1 MKKFQPNSDLY
12 NNFYDGYTSSD
23 EFIAKKRVHT
33 TNEIPPLSIYK
44 NLHSM
49 LQRDFWKNL
58 VGDTEIIYDKYYN
71 LDTDG
76 KETFDR
82 NGDLTDMSV
91 AKYTNGARS
100 LNYGPIPR
108 LVWNKNWKKDYENYL
123 QQVEDGEA
131 FDEGKTAND
140 FKYIVDNSETKY
152 NRFEVTGV
160 FEPQKDLMLHE
171 GYRYL
176 SCIYPDHPDYLNI
189 LTKNEFDDKI
199 DDSACL
205 IDYKIDI
212 PFMDWLPKYL
222 EYIEGINKQIAQEDE
237 AAKLKIRNLKNYAFN
252 RKFFGAKEGYK
263 MFAASAFQH
272 ASVYSASQYIPLEG
286 GNVSSFG
293 APKNV
298 DITWFKE
305 FFDQPEEFTN
315 SNVDKGHY
323 LYKKLFRNIDW
334 QNSSYDFINRYKE
347 PTPFYGTAYPTP
359 NSRFILY
366 EYPNERVIDTLDK
379 QEGRSIDDLYGTIR
393 ADFKEGQKIKVN
405 GQKQSWE
412 EGSYKEGHI
421 SYITSETYYKVKAI
435 LGYNKN
441 GDYMPSESGLEERHI
456 DSAITVVNVDTSL
469 QPLYK
474 NFSVYPS
481 NGKIL
486 QLISNHDNNPELIEH
501 DKGLPINEKWA
512 IHKSNADVMLPYF
525 ESLKMEQPFY
535 NSTITLDGIYDN
547 IKEELTRFNEIPEIK
562 KAKLTLDPHQDGCMY
577 LTPQQQIT
585 EFEEMLNISLNIDEW
600 FDGYNKNPK
609 SRIIYSSTNISDK
622 AFLKEGDYLI
632 SEDKKY
638 ISTVLGLSK
647 AYLQFSLKNSSDYET
662 LNRKVKEINN
672 ETTAKYGL
680 VFSLSKNNP
689 DAFGKKIIVFG
700 KPLFHDVTQSE
711 DNPREFSTK
720 GVYFELKA
728 IPTVK
733 NHEQLKFI
741 YQDSFKSISEKKY
754 KAIIKLYK
762 NSFESIDDTFAKDI
776 LNNLKTLTADFI
788 DLDER
793 ISKTYKAILSHSIYY
808 NNDSIKLFDEKVK
821 KVISDLAER
830 PILKTQAEAAYNPF
844 SGLISNKIA
853 DLIKKYRNT
862 CKYDLF
868 NFGNNTVTELSSIND
883 VFTSTLETREGNFN
897 SDVNAL
903 NKTHENILNT
913 LYNEHATNTANIN
926 TNHKNILDNLS
937 NEHATIVNDINI
949 NHENTLNDLSNKHA
963 TNIADINTNYEN
975 ALNKLSNEHEA
986 IVNDINTNHENTL
999 NDLSNEHTI
1008 TINTI
1013 ETNHTNNINTIETNH
1028 SETLE
1033 TLKITYINTLS
1044 DAYNIFNTTLV
1055 DSYNFFYDSLDKIS
1069 KADIEA
1075 ITIKENLKKYYTE
1088 LRGYL
1093 DDLKVKID
1101 DNTQIFG
1108 SEDWTRLKEPLDNL
1122 LVWFHRH
1129 PESKDAIIRDYNNF
1143 MTVSEEAT
1151 NVYTTS
1157 YDTEVEEYN
1166 ELILK
1171 ENQLYEQLLTEEN
1184 ERYNKL
1190 VSEENQLYE
1199 QLIAEEDERYNKKV
1213 AIQDILYKRFIKKE
1227 NIRYNR
1233 FVSKENAI
1241 YEQLSK
1247 EEDERYSKLVSEENA
1262 IYEQLL
1268 TEEDK
1273 RYSKVVETENN
1284 SYQKSYN
1291 AIAGIYE
1298 NDIKEVINN
1307 YVIAAKETLNKFNQT
1322 YSSHFREYT
1331 NALNESE
1338 EDTSEEI
1345 KNIKEL
1351 FNDISEKYN
1360 NIETTIESGKS
1371 ITEALFEE
1379 FINSFTAYCDFLIL
1393 NVGESDLEYFTIEDF
1408 KAHYNDKLNEF
1419 IKIEQ
1424 DIKTVIE
1431 EYKNEFYYWF
1441 VEELAIYFENTLFY
1455 NDILNIN
1462 SQDID
1467 VSNASAEIV
1476 ECDNILFREMAPNK
1490 AFLLAPLPEDLLLRD
1505 TLDGEYSYSLL
1516 TEQDEFNCIVSFKTN
1531 KYDDLLELEEETIFG
1546 NEGLLSNCMPVLMPA
1561 WDFGTINTATLA
1573 ETHYDDSTYDFV
1585 TEDVA
1590 LKTKEEK
1597 NFLGEYYNSSKPWL
1611 NIYNIKDPQASA
1623 LIVKSYN
1630 YYDINHDIFTLM
1642 RETDATHKFAY
1653 CDPNMLEMFLI
1664 DEDKNN
1670 IRGEVINYNRVKIN
1684 CHTVQ
1689 DSNIIT
1695 LEERASIRKLDYIT
1709 TGCQVIGKTVDDD
1722 TYVEAINLE
1731 DHSITLNKSMQITG
1745 EFVFTF
1751 LCKIQYEPDDISEDF
1766 YNYRIAASK
1775 NKEVSNN
1782 SILEHGAIDTFE
1794 YGEVSNYMLSSY
1806 IDFAVFRE
1814 ALTDNLQEQPYYKE
1828 SFNLL
1833 VRNFYNR
1840 YLGTAREND
1849 VFIKPS
1855 MIENEDDIF
1864 FELNAYNLLGED
1876 YIMRQEILDYFYQYL
1891 DEMTKASD
1899 DIHLGVAVNGYTLN
1913 DGEVFHGDSAFS
1925 DKNIHAKFI
1934 TTDDWK
1940 DYEPFYIKIGSGC
1953 IPDIFYK
1960 KASTEIDNSD
1970 ELVSRS
1976 LYNEHD
1982 DPYGSALYNSSPV
1995 KAQDD
2000 FQKKHYYDIA
2010 EPIFK
2015 ARLGEYEIQKNIMF
2029 NDFSSDRVFNT
2040 IQFSVMKR
2048 VIDSFVDD
2056 NTLTIANATTSNW
2069 NGLQSWP
2076 KNCYIVDDLYIMGEN
2091 GEAAELKD
2099 INFLGEWSPRIENDK
2114 IIFPEKPLYDNVLN
2128 YYVITNTH
2136 SFIVDG
2142 KEVDYKPGQI
2152 IIWENDRWNV
2162 KTFYAAG
2169 FIGDSSSASKYIVR
2183 KYDDEAITTGSN
2195 LTVTET
2201 TDFRAIILY
2210 KVLNSIGCYTNIASA
2225 ANYSYSQ
2232 LLELY
2237 QNALAFFKGE
2247 KTAAEVNREVSPIT
2261 LDPTCKN
2268 SFDENTCYWFEY
2280 TGYDANFAG
2289 SLVNRN
2295 FKPGQF
2301 IAAIY
2306 NIDHFEVALCDIS
2319 QLLFHFDNSKIYIS
2333 EREYRTFFGL
2343 NSKANNASLENE
2355 VYIDRYP
2362 FLINEKIE
2370 SISNTIKLRDYEDL
2384 IPGSYSSMN
2393 RVCIPFTAEG
2403 FRYLENGSISKEKE
2417 KIFLTEDYIFSDD
2430 ENKVLF
2436 TYNMIDGKPIK
2447 FAIYQEQNKY
2457 FKNIVNNVVK
2467 YSKEESLT
2475 KDGLVQNGIFTPVS
2489 GFDFSGTNLSLNDR
2503 ILSLKP
2509 IDIRSAYGLYL
2520 EPRLFSKYTTI
2531 SGTLKGIIANSDIEE
2546 RLYGKVL
2553 KWNVSHEF
2561 GTGMKEYLNRVSFA
2575 SVLDNFRPNNKQ
2587 DGTVYQEENLIF
2599 DTDSFEDKIISAPK
2613 ITKVDVL
2620 NKISTENGVTY
2631 YKNNLI
2637 IEGTIDEKDP
2647 TVINFGSSKSIE
2659 ALNNIQVGDKILE
2672 IASLTNGSNTFNQ
2685 IETGLTGIRFIDYR
2699 NNKLLICADSGMK
2712 VREMVEFTL
2721 ENVKKIISSTRQD
2734 YTLDGEV
2741 LTSSVSPS
2749 MLLWDNDQE
2758 NWILALKEAN
2768 AEVGLGMYNIS
2779 FQDNNRIVL
2788 IKIEEDLEK
2797 DNDFNKFQL
2806 VDPFISENLDKL
2818 NNSNDKL
2825 ISHKYGKG
2833 RMLARDMAIR
2843 EIDTTINAKPSRA
2856 TVTVDYQ
2863 NTNGKI
2869 QPKSPIIE
2877 YDESPRN
2884 YIELDCTVSNT
2895 TENTVLKLKKDKA
2908 YWLFDNRI
2916 GKWIFYQTDRGSE
2929 IHIGNQGK
2937 DSLNLRLYYVGYNTA
2952 KNIGLDQTFETDA
2965 WGFADATEID
2975 DATLAQ
2981 GEFLWKLPRP
2991 MNDNEII
2998 AVQVETQASYE
3009 KSSNVDDKNKKYSEI
3024 DVYAEITG
3032 ATISDVSI
3040 ITKDILTIGTESFD
3054 NYEELRNK
3062 TDFDRLPYVTGPY
3075 VPYEDKSKVIRGCSS
3090 SDGHEAVL
3098 IGTNIFIKSPTKL
3111 WTSDNNKHYNPTM
3124 ETEEF
3129 FWKRA
3134 KLPRF
3139 RDISHGDISKMTIS
3153 EAFAKVAAMRIM
3165 VLEDLE
3171 TNFPTSAFYIWLKN
3185 NEVAHYETIDDIPT
3199 KISMNDVSYTI
3210 TANGTRPTYFIA
3222 TKDGNLV
3229 PESIVYE
3236 KALHFENYIAAED
3249 VDLSLGYASNSY
3261 LKEQMYLSYLRDF
3274 YEIILGCNNITDMFE
3289 EGIKDIKMSGSCLI
3303 ITSYNNIIMSLPFS
3317 KMTSRDDIENMNNWN
3332 MLSLNQDYEI
3342 PYCDNHSYQNGNYIY
3357 SDNQNGIVN
3366 YNYGPKLSTFFAY
3379 DLTCSYVKDDIQVY
3393 GGTLNLDN
3401 QAVSDYV
3408 SLIKEL
3414 KDVDVDYS
3422 WMDKSNVNA
3431 FKNKHLFIAY
3441 SSDSGRTFTT
3451 VDLTEAGIQIPT
3463 MGSNVNAI
3471 YRIDN
3476 IIRVLYNKSSDKLY
3490 NYDILIKDDSLEES
3504 LIEKE
3509 YEESDIQY
3517 KLMNKN
3523 FYIGGGYE
3531 CLINSPIEKN
3541 SFTSSVTSFIISMP
3555 GAFAGGSIST
3565 KSATSITYNPTNKY
3579 DADGG
3584 NLNIRVLLAIQ
3595 TSKQIYDQF
3604 KYLDYKEDYFNM
3616 QGDLRV
3622 SESEEVL
3629 DSSTADRAFSL
3640 NETLSLAQESIYSIP
3655 SLAVDTGDNGTHNI
3669 YKYNVSLDNSTGEK
3683 VYTPIPMTNFEG
3695 NDIYLCGMVSQEEG
3709 KKFLIYRNGA
3719 IGSCMTFKDIL
3730 NSYNSSPDIID
3741 NIQRMYDI
3749 NSDFEFTVNDEF
3761 LTEIIN
3767 KYAIDKNLILKEIHF
3782 SNDNPHM
3789 VNTTS
3794 ENTDEDIVSI
3804 LNNKYFLKWPTIDGV
3819 LCEKLCGDLGLEFD
3833 EYDDSDNDD
3842 GLKEFL
3848 EKLQLLEEDLGNLTD
3863 EIIRSYFKPIKVYYN
3878 DDDDYFYGVYETSSS
3893 TILMTERS
3901 IKEVISMTYEFGSAF
3916 NYLDNSILTSTTDLD
3931 EYGLSMYTAV
3941 LNTQYDENS
3950 LINAI
3955 AIDPV
3960 GYGASISNTKWD
3972 DKLPQDIDPDA
3983 WIENTL
3989 LFNSNGEPIFL
4000 CDTDGDNI
4008 IMRKGLFYGEK
4019 GNVYNISH
4027 DNLYAQ
4033 DSVIDIF
4040 DGNLI
4045 DNKSTFHF
4053 YSLPESEI
4061 KIWTPFN
4068 KVDLTD
4074 TTITPF
4080 RVYRGGVLVSEEDF
4094 EANYTLTYSSLYK
4107 ADLSPYV
4114 GLAIAYDG
4122 EKLIF
4127 NEGYNGDAIVE
4138 NDALNIT
4145 IKDNRSGASV
4155 SIDLEV
4161 ENNSFKV
4168 VNTPDT
4174 YEAYT
4179 DDDTQSV
4186 TYAINRELSKI
4197 SIPDNNISGSISKEN
4212 GQTTLTFTVSKW
4224 PEKASIIIYDN
4235 EGRSDNLNLDVVK
4248 LEPVLYIDRD
4258 WTSDNLDIDGI
4269 NCKVYS
4275 EDVDITDRYVITR
4288 TNSQIKAVCK
4298 YSALSI
4304 LTKEI
4309 KQVESNI
4316 KSGDIDY
4323 NNKFVYSYGE
4333 ENTFVINRQKD
4344 FLIRGLFGQVI
4355 LLAPAFKNFK
4365 DLVTSLGRMINT
4377 DVEEIYNAETADEK
4391 ISIVDID
4398 TTKISIDHLL
4408 DTTAPYLRIKLMPVS
4423 SIVLPSDLMNNK
4435 DYYTEVGIDD
4445 IDFYGYDRVWINE
4458 NVFMAPPLKI
4468 ENQYFNA
4475 ESVAQYTVEPWKNKD
4490 GYSVYLTNEEGKYIR
4505 GFINNHILNYKVIG
4519 DEFGNCSQE
4528 VYQSVN
4534 PRLNPTEL
4542 IYKTAYD
4549 YYYNTYY
4556 SSTRRSN
4563 PFFRFLKIN
4572 QNVIGE
4578 NIIDEIGL
4586 YQQLKENNAVVLKKD
4601 ENFSVINKIVLD
4613 LELNKT
4619 YHLDDIV
4626 DEKKG
4631 ELNYIITC
4639 LPSAEEYSYLA
4650 GIKYKNYMYDSDIIS
4665 DKKYCK
4671 VDSDLMAKFAILS
4684 KEDVTNTEYKPIV
4697 NITEMGIFS
4706 KEGYLLAY
4714 MHHPIVQYNTKLNHI
4729 SYNLII
4735 ENT

>member
-1 MKKFQPNSDLY
+1 M
-12 NNFYDGYTSSD
+12 
-23 EFIAKKRVHT
+23 
-33 TNEIPPLSIYK
+33 
-44 NLHSM
+44 
-49 LQRDFWKNL
+49 
-58 VGDTEIIYDKYYN
+58 
-71 LDTDG
+71 
-76 KETFDR
+76 
-82 NGDLTDMSV
+82 
-91 AKYTNGARS
+91 
-100 LNYGPIPR
+100 
-108 LVWNKNWKKDYENYL
+108 
-123 QQVEDGEA
+123 
-131 FDEGKTAND
+131 
-140 FKYIVDNSETKY
+140 
-152 NRFEVTGV
+152 
-160 FEPQKDLMLHE
+160 
-171 GYRYL
+171 
-176 SCIYPDHPDYLNI
+176 
-189 LTKNEFDDKI
+189 
-199 DDSACL
+199 
-205 IDYKIDI
+205 
-212 PFMDWLPKYL
+212 
-222 EYIEGINKQIAQEDE
+222 
-237 AAKLKIRNLKNYAFN
+237 
-252 RKFFGAKEGYK
+252 
-263 MFAASAFQH
+263 
-272 ASVYSASQYIPLEG
+272 
-286 GNVSSFG
+286 
-293 APKNV
+293 
-298 DITWFKE
+298 
-305 FFDQPEEFTN
+305 
-315 SNVDKGHY
+315 
-323 LYKKLFRNIDW
+323 
-334 QNSSYDFINRYKE
+334 
-347 PTPFYGTAYPTP
+347 
-359 NSRFILY
+359 
-366 EYPNERVIDTLDK
+366 
-379 QEGRSIDDLYGTIR
+379 
-393 ADFKEGQKIKVN
+393 
-405 GQKQSWE
+405 
-412 EGSYKEGHI
+412 
-421 SYITSETYYKVKAI
+421 
-435 LGYNKN
+435 
-441 GDYMPSESGLEERHI
+441 
-456 DSAITVVNVDTSL
+456 
-469 QPLYK
+469 
-474 NFSVYPS
+474 
-481 NGKIL
+481 
-486 QLISNHDNNPELIEH
+486 
-501 DKGLPINEKWA
+501 
-512 IHKSNADVMLPYF
+512 
-525 ESLKMEQPFY
+525 
-535 NSTITLDGIYDN
+535 
-547 IKEELTRFNEIPEIK
+547 
-562 KAKLTLDPHQDGCMY
+562 
-577 LTPQQQIT
+577 
-585 EFEEMLNISLNIDEW
+585 
-600 FDGYNKNPK
+600 
-609 SRIIYSSTNISDK
+609 
-622 AFLKEGDYLI
+622 
-632 SEDKKY
+632 
-638 ISTVLGLSK
+638 
-647 AYLQFSLKNSSDYET
+647 
-662 LNRKVKEINN
+662 
-672 ETTAKYGL
+672 
-680 VFSLSKNNP
+680 
-689 DAFGKKIIVFG
+689 
-700 KPLFHDVTQSE
+700 
-711 DNPREFSTK
+711 
-720 GVYFELKA
+720 
-728 IPTVK
+728 
-733 NHEQLKFI
+733 
-741 YQDSFKSISEKKY
+741 
-754 KAIIKLYK
+754 
-762 NSFESIDDTFAKDI
+762 
-776 LNNLKTLTADFI
+776 
-788 DLDER
+788 
-793 ISKTYKAILSHSIYY
+793 
-808 NNDSIKLFDEKVK
+808 
-821 KVISDLAER
+821 
-830 PILKTQAEAAYNPF
+830 
-844 SGLISNKIA
+844 
-853 DLIKKYRNT
+853 
-862 CKYDLF
+862 
-868 NFGNNTVTELSSIND
+868 
-883 VFTSTLETREGNFN
+883 
-897 SDVNAL
+897 
-903 NKTHENILNT
+903 
-913 LYNEHATNTANIN
+913 
-926 TNHKNILDNLS
+926 
-937 NEHATIVNDINI
+937 
-949 NHENTLNDLSNKHA
+949 
-963 TNIADINTNYEN
+963 
-975 ALNKLSNEHEA
+975 
-986 IVNDINTNHENTL
+986 
-999 NDLSNEHTI
+999 
-1008 TINTI
+1008 
-1013 ETNHTNNINTIETNH
+1013 
-1028 SETLE
+1028 
-1033 TLKITYINTLS
+1033 
-1044 DAYNIFNTTLV
+1044 
-1055 DSYNFFYDSLDKIS
+1055 
-1069 KADIEA
+1069 
-1075 ITIKENLKKYYTE
+1075 
-1088 LRGYL
+1088 
-1093 DDLKVKID
+1093 DDLKLKID

-1157 YDTEVEEYN
+1157 YDTEIEEYN

-1190 VSEENQLYE
+1190 VLEENQLYE
-1199 QLIAEEDERYNKKV
+1199 QLIAEEDKRYNEKV

-1233 FVSKENAI
+1233 FVSKENAL

-1247 EEDERYSKLVSEENA
+1247 EEDERYNKLVSEENA

-1273 RYSKVVETENN
+1273 RYNKVVETENN

-1307 YVIAAKETLNKFNQT
+1307 YIIAAKETLNKFNQT

-1360 NIETTIESGKS
+1360 NIETTVESGKS
-1371 ITEALFEE
+1371 ITEALFKE
-1379 FINSFTAYCDFLIL
+1379 FITSFTAYCDFLIL
-1393 NVGESDLEYFTIEDF
+1393 NVGETDLEYFTIEDF
-1408 KAHYNDKLNEF
+1408 EAHYNDKLNEF

-1424 DIKTVIE
+1424 DIKTAIE

-1462 SQDID
+1462 SQDVE
-1467 VSNASAEIV
+1467 VSNASAEIID
-1476 ECDNILFREMAPNK
+1476 CDNILFKEMAPNK

-1590 LKTKEEK
+1590 LKTEEEK

-1611 NIYNIKDPQASA
+1611 NIYNIQDPQASA
-1623 LIVKSYN
+1623 LLVKSYN

-1642 RETDATHKFAY
+1642 RETDAAHKFAY
-1653 CDPNMLEMFLI
+1653 CDPNMLEMFLV

-1695 LEERASIRKLDYIT
+1695 LEDRASIRKLDYIT

-1731 DHSITLNKSMQITG
+1731 DHSIVLNKPMQITG

-1849 VFIKPS
+1849 VFVKPS

-1864 FELNAYNLLGED
+1864 FELNAYNFLGED

-1899 DIHLGVAVNGYTLN
+1899 NIHLGVAVNGYTLN
-1913 DGEVFHGDSAFS
+1913 DGEVFHGESAFS

-1960 KASTEIDNSD
+1960 KASTEISNSD

-1982 DPYGSALYNSSPV
+1982 DPYGSALYNSSPI

-2048 VIDSFVDD
+2048 IIDSFVDD

-2114 IIFPEKPLYDNVLN
+2114 IIFPEEPLYDNVLN

-2136 SFIVDG
+2136 SFIVDD

-2152 IIWENDRWNV
+2152 IVWENDSWNV

-2201 TDFRAIILY
+2201 TDFRAVILY

-2225 ANYSYSQ
+2225 ANYNYSQ

-2237 QNALAFFKGE
+2237 QNALAFFKDE
-2247 KTAAEVNREVSPIT
+2247 KTAAEVNTAVSPIT

-2280 TGYDANFAG
+2280 VGYDANFAE

-2301 IAAIY
+2301 IVAIY

-2319 QLLFHFDNSKIYIS
+2319 QLLFHFDNSKTYIS
-2333 EREYRTFFGL
+2333 EREYRTLFVL

-2355 VYIDRYP
+2355 DYIDRYP

-2384 IPGSYSSMN
+2384 VPGSYSSMN

-2467 YSKEESLT
+2467 YSKEETLT
-2475 KDGLVQNGIFTPVS
+2475 KDGLVQNGIFTPAS
-2489 GFDFSGTNLSLNDR
+2489 GFDFSGANLSLNDR
-2503 ILSLKP
+2503 ILSLTP

-2520 EPRLFSKYTTI
+2520 EPRLFSKYTTV
-2531 SGTLKGIIANSDIEE
+2531 SGTLKGIIADSDIEE

-2553 KWNVSHEF
+2553 KWNVSYEF
-2561 GTGMKEYLNRVSFA
+2561 GTGMKEYFNRVSFA
-2575 SVLDNFRPNNKQ
+2575 SVLDNFRPNNNQ
-2587 DGTVYQEENLIF
+2587 DEIVYQEENLIF
-2599 DTDSFEDKIISAPK
+2599 DTDSFEDKVISAPK

-2685 IETGLTGIRFIDYR
+2685 IETGLTGIRYIDYR

-2712 VREMVEFTL
+2712 VREMTEFTL

-2734 YTLDGEV
+2734 YILDDEV

-2758 NWILALKEAN
+2758 NWILALKESN

-2788 IKIEEDLEK
+2788 IKIDEDLEK

-2825 ISHKYGKG
+2825 ISHKYVKG

-2843 EIDTTINAKPSRA
+2843 KIDTTINNKPSRA
-2856 TVTVDYQ
+2856 TVTVEYTE
-2863 NTNGKI
+2863 TNGKI
-2869 QPKSPIIE
+2869 QPKSSIIE

-2895 TENTVLKLKKDKA
+2895 TEDTVLKLQKDKA

-2929 IHIGNQGK
+2929 IHIGDQGTN
-2937 DSLNLRLYYVGYNTA
+2937 SLNLKLYYIGYNTA

-2975 DATLAQ
+2975 DNTLAQ

-3009 KSSNVDDKNKKYSEI
+3009 KSSNVDENDKKYSEI
-3024 DVYAEITG
+3024 DVYAEIAG

-3111 WTSDNNKHYNPTM
+3111 WTSDSTKHYNPTM

-3171 TNFPTSAFYIWLKN
+3171 TNFPMSAFYIWLKN
-3185 NEVAHYETIDDIPT
+3185 NEIAHYESIDDIPT

-3210 TANGTRPTYFIA
+3210 TANGTRPTYFISN
-3222 TKDGNLV
+3222 KDGNFV
-3229 PESIVYE
+3229 PESVAYG
-3236 KALHFENYIAAED
+3236 KVLHFENYIAAED
-3249 VDLSLGYASNSY
+3249 VDLSLGYASNAY

-3289 EGIKDIKMSGSCLI
+3289 EGIKDIKMSDSCLI

-3342 PYCDNHSYQNGNYIY
+3342 PYCDNHSYRNGNYIY

-3379 DLTCSYVKDDIQVY
+3379 DLTCSYIKDDIQVY

-3408 SLIKEL
+3408 NLIKEF
-3414 KDVDVDYS
+3414 KDIDIDYS

-3441 SSDSGRTFTT
+3441 SNDSGRTFTT

-3476 IIRVLYNKSSDKLY
+3476 TIRVLYNKSSDKLY
-3490 NYDILIKDDSLEES
+3490 NYDIIIKDDSLEES

-3531 CLINSPIEKN
+3531 CLINSPVEKN

-3579 DADGG
+3579 DTDGG

-3595 TSKQIYDQF
+3595 TSNQIYDQF

-3629 DSSTADRAFSL
+3629 NSSTADRAFSL

-3709 KKFLIYRNGA
+3709 KKFLIYRNET

-3789 VNTTS
+3789 VSTTS

-3819 LCEKLCGDLGLEFD
+3819 LCETLCGDLGLEFD

-3878 DDDDYFYGVYETSSS
+3878 DDDYFYGVYEISSS

-3931 EYGLSMYTAV
+3931 ENGLSMYTAV

-4094 EANYTLTYSSLYK
+4094 ETNYTLTYSSLYK

-4127 NEGYNGDAIVE
+4127 NEDYNGDAIVE
-4138 NDALNIT
+4138 NDTLNIT

-4186 TYAINRELSKI
+4186 TYVINRELSKI
-4197 SIPDNNISGSISKEN
+4197 SIPDNNISGSMFKEE

-4248 LEPVLYIDRD
+4248 LNPVLYTDRD
-4258 WTSDNLDIDGI
+4258 WISDNLDIDGI

-4275 EDVDITDRYVITR
+4275 EDVDITDRYIITR
-4288 TNSQIKAVCK
+4288 TNGQIKAVCE

-4316 KSGDIDY
+4316 ESGDIDY
-4323 NNKFVYSYGE
+4323 KNKFVYSYGE
-4333 ENTFVINRQKD
+4333 ENTFVINRQED
-4344 FLIRGLFGQVI
+4344 FLIKGLSGQVI

-4365 DLVTSLGRMINT
+4365 DLVSSLGRMINT
-4377 DVEEIYNAETADEK
+4377 GVEEIYNVDTADEK

-4435 DYYTEVGIDD
+4435 DYYTEVDIDD

-4475 ESVAQYTVEPWKNKD
+4475 ESVAQYTVESWKNKD

-4505 GFINNHILNYKVIG
+4505 GFINDHILNYKVIG

-4586 YQQLKENNAVVLKKD
+4586 YQQLKENNAIILKKD
-4601 ENFSVINKIVLD
+4601 ENFNVINKIVLD

-4735 ENT
+4735 ENA

>member
-23 EFIAKKRVHT
+23 EFIAKKRVHI

-58 VGDTEIIYDKYYN
+58 VGDTEIIYDEYYN

-82 NGDLTDMSV
+82 NGDIKEMSV
-91 AKYTNGARS
+91 AKYTNGTRS

-160 FEPQKDLMLHE
+160 FEPQKDLMMHE
-171 GYRYL
+171 AYRYL

-212 PFMDWLPKYL
+212 PFMDWLPKYF
-222 EYIEGINKQIAQEDE
+222 EYIEGINTQIVQEDE
-237 AAKLKIRNLKNYAFN
+237 AAKLKIRNLKNYAMN

-263 MFAASAFQH
+263 MFAASAFQR
-272 ASVYSASQYIPLEG
+272 ASIYSASQYIPLEG

-293 APKNV
+293 TPKNV

-359 NSRFILY
+359 SSRFILY

-405 GQKQSWE
+405 GQKQNWE

-441 GDYMPSESGLEERHI
+441 GDYMSSESGLEEHHI
-456 DSAITVVNVDTSL
+456 DSAITVVNVDTPL

-486 QLISNHDNNPELIEH
+486 QLISDHDNNPELIEH
-501 DKGLPINEKWA
+501 DKDLPIEEKWA
-512 IHKSNADVMLPYF
+512 IHKSDADVMLPYF
-525 ESLKMEQPFY
+525 QSLEMEQPFY
-535 NSTITLDGIYDN
+535 CSTIVLENIYGDIKGELSRFNEAPKVKTAKITLDP
-547 IKEELTRFNEIPEIK
+547 R
-562 KAKLTLDPHQDGCMY
+562 QDGCVFIA
-577 LTPQQQIT
+577 PQQQIS
-585 EFEEMLNISLNIDEW
+585 EFEEALNITLNTDSW
-600 FDGYNKNPK
+600 FDENVAK
-609 SRIIYSSTNISDK
+609 SASKIIYGTTNLSDK
-622 AFLKEGDYLI
+622 AFLKEGDYII

-638 ISTVLGLSK
+638 ISSVLGLSS
-647 AYLQFSLKNSSDYET
+647 AFLQFSLTGKGTDYE
-662 LNRKVKEINN
+662 LINKKVEAMNK
-672 ETTAKYGL
+672 ETTARHGV
-680 VFSLSKNNP
+680 VFALSGNNP
-689 DAFGKKIIVFG
+689 EAAGKRVIVFG
-700 KPLFHDVTQSE
+700 KPTFEDVTPM
-711 DNPREFSTK
+711 DDDPRKFSSK
-720 GVYFELKA
+720 GVYFDVKA
-728 IPTVK
+728 IPTTK
-733 NHEQLKFI
+733 DHAQLRFI
-741 YQDSFKSISEKKY
+741 YGSRFASIAVQKYQDLRQLYKDDYLSIADEYAKNLLDNLLLIDESFK
-754 KAIIKLYK
+754 A
-762 NSFESIDDTFAKDI
+762 
-776 LNNLKTLTADFI
+776 
-788 DLDER
+788 LDER
-793 ISKTYKAILSHSIYY
+793 VEKTRESIKNESIYY
-808 NNDSIKLFDEKVK
+808 NDYSAKKYDYYMGTTISAMLLRKVLQK
-821 KVISDLAER
+821 
-830 PILKTQAEAAYNPF
+830 QAEKAYKPYDD
-844 SGLISNKIA
+844 GLNGKID
-853 DLIKKYRNT
+853 DLVKTYRNT
-862 CKYDLF
+862 CNY
-868 NFGNNTVTELSSIND
+868 ELTMAGDTTYAN
-883 VFTSTLETREGNFN
+883 LETARNVYTDSLVDAWNGFN
-897 SDVNAL
+897 KVFNEEYNKFYKAISNLVDDGTDLEAPKIKKNLEKNYKIVNE
-903 NKTHENILNT
+903 KLNT
-913 LYNEHATNTANIN
+913 LYNA
-926 TNHKNILDNLS
+926 ILDYTQVYNDTNWTDISQPLEDLLGWFDRFKDS
-937 NEHATIVNDINI
+937 RTLIREAYTKLFEDGKNAEQIYLDGCAQSLKEFNDIYYPQYVEYTKALNNSENDVHEELESVEHLFSAI
-949 NHENTLNDLSNKHA
+949 SYHYDEIENTLNQRKTVTKDVTDVFKDAFYDYTNFIISSCGKGFYDERGMAAFKKDYNK
-963 TNIADINTNYEN
+963 
-975 ALNKLSNEHEA
+975 KLQEF
-986 IVNDINTNHENTL
+986 I
-999 NDLSNEHTI
+999 
-1008 TINTI
+1008 
-1013 ETNHTNNINTIETNH
+1013 
-1028 SETLE
+1028 TLE
-1033 TLKITYINTLS
+1033 T
-1044 DAYNIFNTTLV
+1044 
-1055 DSYNFFYDSLDKIS
+1055 
-1069 KADIEA
+1069 KA
-1075 ITIKENLKKYYTE
+1075 
-1088 LRGYL
+1088 
-1093 DDLKVKID
+1093 
-1101 DNTQIFG
+1101 
-1108 SEDWTRLKEPLDNL
+1108 
-1122 LVWFHRH
+1122 
-1129 PESKDAIIRDYNNF
+1129 
-1143 MTVSEEAT
+1143 
-1151 NVYTTS
+1151 
-1157 YDTEVEEYN
+1157 
-1166 ELILK
+1166 
-1171 ENQLYEQLLTEEN
+1171 
-1184 ERYNKL
+1184 
-1190 VSEENQLYE
+1190 
-1199 QLIAEEDERYNKKV
+1199 
-1213 AIQDILYKRFIKKE
+1213 
-1227 NIRYNR
+1227 
-1233 FVSKENAI
+1233 
-1241 YEQLSK
+1241 
-1247 EEDERYSKLVSEENA
+1247 
-1262 IYEQLL
+1262 
-1268 TEEDK
+1268 
-1273 RYSKVVETENN
+1273 
-1284 SYQKSYN
+1284 
-1291 AIAGIYE
+1291 
-1298 NDIKEVINN
+1298 KEVIRK
-1307 YVIAAKETLNKFNQT
+1307 YVD
-1322 YSSHFREYT
+1322 EYMT
-1331 NALNESE
+1331 WF
-1338 EDTSEEI
+1338 SEEI
-1345 KNIKEL
+1345 
-1351 FNDISEKYN
+1351 
-1360 NIETTIESGKS
+1360 
-1371 ITEALFEE
+1371 
-1379 FINSFTAYCDFLIL
+1379 
-1393 NVGESDLEYFTIEDF
+1393 
-1408 KAHYNDKLNEF
+1408 
-1419 IKIEQ
+1419 
-1424 DIKTVIE
+1424 
-1431 EYKNEFYYWF
+1431 
-1441 VEELAIYFENTLFY
+1441 AIYFDDEQFY
-1455 NDILNIN
+1455 SDVIDIKSSDPEIRNLSLDILG
-1462 SQDID
+1462 
-1467 VSNASAEIV
+1467 
-1476 ECDNILFREMAPNK
+1476 CDTILFTEMLPNK
-1490 AFLLAPLPEDLLLRD
+1490 AFLLAPLPKDLLMRKELEGD
-1505 TLDGEYSYSLL
+1505 FSYSLL
-1516 TEQDEFNCIVSFKTN
+1516 TDQDYFQDIVSFKKN
-1531 KYDDLLELEEETIFG
+1531 EFDDLLELEAESIFG
-1546 NEGLLSNCMPVLMPA
+1546 RSGLLTNCKSVSMDA
-1561 WDFGTINTATLA
+1561 WSFGSINTATLV
-1573 ETHYDDSTYDFV
+1573 ETHYDEDIFDYV

-1590 LKTKEEK
+1590 LKTEADK
-1597 NFLGEYYNSSKPWL
+1597 NFLGDYYQSSKPWI
-1611 NIYNIKDPQASA
+1611 NDYYIDDPQAA
-1623 LIVKSYN
+1623 ELEVKQYKYFDLN
-1630 YYDINHDIFTLM
+1630 QDIYTLM
-1642 RETDATHKFAY
+1642 NNTDMTHKFAY

-1670 IRGEVINYNRVKIN
+1670 IRGEVLNFNKVKIN

-1689 DSNIIT
+1689 DSNIVT

-1731 DHSITLNKSMQITG
+1731 DHSIMLNKSMQITG

-1849 VFIKPS
+1849 VFVKPS

-1913 DGEVFHGDSAFS
+1913 DGEVFHGESAFS

-2048 VIDSFVDD
+2048 IIDSFVDN

-2076 KNCYIVDDLYIMGEN
+2076 KNCYVVDDLYIMGEN

-2114 IIFPEKPLYDNVLN
+2114 IIFPGEPLYDNVLN

-2136 SFIVDG
+2136 SFIIDD

-2152 IIWENDRWNV
+2152 IVWENDSWNV

-2169 FIGDSSSASKYIVR
+2169 FIGDSDSASKYIVR

-2247 KTAAEVNREVSPIT
+2247 KTAAEVNTAVSPIT

-2280 TGYDANFAG
+2280 VGYDADFAE

-2301 IAAIY
+2301 IVAIY

-2319 QLLFHFDNSKIYIS
+2319 QLLFHFDNSKTYIS

-2384 IPGSYSSMN
+2384 VPGSYSSMN

-2403 FRYLENGSISKEKE
+2403 FRYLDDGSISKEKE

-2467 YSKEESLT
+2467 YSKEETLT
-2475 KDGLVQNGIFTPVS
+2475 KDGLIQNGIFTPVS
-2489 GFDFSGTNLSLNDR
+2489 GFDFSGANLSLNDR

-2520 EPRLFSKYTTI
+2520 EPRLFSKYTTV
-2531 SGTLKGIIANSDIEE
+2531 SGTLKGIIADSDIEE

-2553 KWNVSHEF
+2553 KWNVSYEF
-2561 GTGMKEYLNRVSFA
+2561 GTGMKEYFNRVSFA
-2575 SVLDNFRPNNKQ
+2575 SVLDNFRPNNNQ
-2587 DGTVYQEENLIF
+2587 DEIVYQEEDLVF
-2599 DTDSFEDKIISAPK
+2599 DKDLFEDKVISAPK

-2712 VREMVEFTL
+2712 VREMTEFTL

-2758 NWILALKEAN
+2758 NWILALKNSN
-2768 AEVGLGMYNIS
+2768 AEVGFGMYNIS

-2788 IKIEEDLEK
+2788 IKIDEDLEK

-2806 VDPFISENLDKL
+2806 VDPFITENLDKL

-2825 ISHKYGKG
+2825 ISHKYVTG

-2843 EIDTTINAKPSRA
+2843 KIDTTINNKPSRA
-2856 TVTVDYQ
+2856 TVTVEYTE
-2863 NTNGKI
+2863 TNGKI
-2869 QPKSPIIE
+2869 QPKSTIIE

-2884 YIELDCTVSNT
+2884 YIELDCTVSKT
-2895 TENTVLKLKKDKA
+2895 TEDTVLKLKKDKA

-2929 IHIGNQGK
+2929 IHIGDQGK
-2937 DSLNLRLYYVGYNTA
+2937 DSLNLRLYYIGYNTA

-2975 DATLAQ
+2975 DNTLAQ

-3009 KSSNVDDKNKKYSEI
+3009 KSSNVDENDKKYSEI
-3024 DVYAEITG
+3024 DVYAEIAG
-3032 ATISDVSI
+3032 ATISNVSI

-3090 SDGHEAVL
+3090 SDGHGAVL

-3153 EAFAKVAAMRIM
+3153 EAFAKVAAMRLM
-3165 VLEDLE
+3165 VLEDLK
-3171 TNFPTSAFYIWLKN
+3171 TNFPMSAFYIWLKN
-3185 NEVAHYETIDDIPT
+3185 NEIAHYESIDDIPT

-3210 TANGTRPTYFIA
+3210 TANGTRPTYFIS
-3222 TKDGNLV
+3222 TKDGNFV
-3229 PESIVYE
+3229 PESVAYG
-3236 KALHFENYIAAED
+3236 KVLHFENYIAAED
-3249 VDLSLGYASNSY
+3249 VDLSLGYASNAY

-3289 EGIKDIKMSGSCLI
+3289 EGIKDIKMSDSCLI

-3342 PYCDNHSYQNGNYIY
+3342 PYCDNHSYRNGNYIY

-3408 SLIKEL
+3408 NLIKGF
-3414 KDVDVDYS
+3414 KDIDIDYS

-3476 IIRVLYNKSSDKLY
+3476 TIRVLYNKSSDKLY
-3490 NYDILIKDDSLEES
+3490 NYDIIIKDDSLEES

-3579 DADGG
+3579 DTDGG

-3595 TSKQIYDQF
+3595 TSNQIYDQF

-3629 DSSTADRAFSL
+3629 NSSTADRAFSL

-3789 VNTTS
+3789 VSTTS

-3878 DDDDYFYGVYETSSS
+3878 DDDYFYGVYEISSS

-3931 EYGLSMYTAV
+3931 ENGLSMYTAV

-3989 LFNSNGEPIFL
+3989 LFNSNDEPIFL

-4094 EANYTLTYSSLYK
+4094 ETNYTLTYSSLYK

-4179 DDDTQSV
+4179 DDDAQSV
-4186 TYAINRELSKI
+4186 TYVINRELSKI
-4197 SIPDNNISGSISKEN
+4197 SIPDNNISGSMSKDN

-4235 EGRSDNLNLDVVK
+4235 EGQSDNLNLDVVK
-4248 LEPVLYIDRD
+4248 LDPVLYTDRD
-4258 WTSDNLDIDGI
+4258 WISDNLDIDGI

-4275 EDVDITDRYVITR
+4275 EDVDITDRYIITR
-4288 TNSQIKAVCK
+4288 TNSQIKAVCQ

-4316 KSGDIDY
+4316 ESGDIDY

-4333 ENTFVINRQKD
+4333 ENTFVINRQED
-4344 FLIRGLFGQVI
+4344 FLIKGLSGQVI

-4365 DLVTSLGRMINT
+4365 DLVSSLGRMING
-4377 DVEEIYNAETADEK
+4377 VEEIYNVDTADEK
-4391 ISIVDID
+4391 ISIVDIN

-4408 DTTAPYLRIKLMPVS
+4408 DTTAPYLRIKIMPVS

-4435 DYYTEVGIDD
+4435 DYYTEVDTDD

-4475 ESVAQYTVEPWKNKD
+4475 ESVAQYTVESWKNKD

-4586 YQQLKENNAVVLKKD
+4586 YQQLKENNAVILKKD

-4671 VDSDLMAKFAILS
+4671 VDSDLIAKFAILS

>member
-1 MKKFQPNSDLY
+1 
-12 NNFYDGYTSSD
+12 
-23 EFIAKKRVHT
+23 
-33 TNEIPPLSIYK
+33 
-44 NLHSM
+44 
-49 LQRDFWKNL
+49 
-58 VGDTEIIYDKYYN
+58 
-71 LDTDG
+71 
-76 KETFDR
+76 
-82 NGDLTDMSV
+82 
-91 AKYTNGARS
+91 
-100 LNYGPIPR
+100 
-108 LVWNKNWKKDYENYL
+108 
-123 QQVEDGEA
+123 
-131 FDEGKTAND
+131 
-140 FKYIVDNSETKY
+140 
-152 NRFEVTGV
+152 
-160 FEPQKDLMLHE
+160 
-171 GYRYL
+171 
-176 SCIYPDHPDYLNI
+176 
-189 LTKNEFDDKI
+189 
-199 DDSACL
+199 
-205 IDYKIDI
+205 
-212 PFMDWLPKYL
+212 
-222 EYIEGINKQIAQEDE
+222 
-237 AAKLKIRNLKNYAFN
+237 
-252 RKFFGAKEGYK
+252 
-263 MFAASAFQH
+263 
-272 ASVYSASQYIPLEG
+272 
-286 GNVSSFG
+286 
-293 APKNV
+293 
-298 DITWFKE
+298 
-305 FFDQPEEFTN
+305 
-315 SNVDKGHY
+315 
-323 LYKKLFRNIDW
+323 
-334 QNSSYDFINRYKE
+334 
-347 PTPFYGTAYPTP
+347 
-359 NSRFILY
+359 
-366 EYPNERVIDTLDK
+366 
-379 QEGRSIDDLYGTIR
+379 
-393 ADFKEGQKIKVN
+393 
-405 GQKQSWE
+405 
-412 EGSYKEGHI
+412 
-421 SYITSETYYKVKAI
+421 
-435 LGYNKN
+435 
-441 GDYMPSESGLEERHI
+441 
-456 DSAITVVNVDTSL
+456 
-469 QPLYK
+469 
-474 NFSVYPS
+474 
-481 NGKIL
+481 
-486 QLISNHDNNPELIEH
+486 
-501 DKGLPINEKWA
+501 
-512 IHKSNADVMLPYF
+512 
-525 ESLKMEQPFY
+525 
-535 NSTITLDGIYDN
+535 
-547 IKEELTRFNEIPEIK
+547 
-562 KAKLTLDPHQDGCMY
+562 
-577 LTPQQQIT
+577 
-585 EFEEMLNISLNIDEW
+585 
-600 FDGYNKNPK
+600 
-609 SRIIYSSTNISDK
+609 
-622 AFLKEGDYLI
+622 
-632 SEDKKY
+632 
-638 ISTVLGLSK
+638 
-647 AYLQFSLKNSSDYET
+647 
-662 LNRKVKEINN
+662 
-672 ETTAKYGL
+672 
-680 VFSLSKNNP
+680 
-689 DAFGKKIIVFG
+689 
-700 KPLFHDVTQSE
+700 
-711 DNPREFSTK
+711 
-720 GVYFELKA
+720 
-728 IPTVK
+728 
-733 NHEQLKFI
+733 
-741 YQDSFKSISEKKY
+741 
-754 KAIIKLYK
+754 
-762 NSFESIDDTFAKDI
+762 
-776 LNNLKTLTADFI
+776 
-788 DLDER
+788 
-793 ISKTYKAILSHSIYY
+793 
-808 NNDSIKLFDEKVK
+808 
-821 KVISDLAER
+821 
-830 PILKTQAEAAYNPF
+830 
-844 SGLISNKIA
+844 
-853 DLIKKYRNT
+853 
-862 CKYDLF
+862 
-868 NFGNNTVTELSSIND
+868 
-883 VFTSTLETREGNFN
+883 
-897 SDVNAL
+897 
-903 NKTHENILNT
+903 
-913 LYNEHATNTANIN
+913 
-926 TNHKNILDNLS
+926 
-937 NEHATIVNDINI
+937 
-949 NHENTLNDLSNKHA
+949 
-963 TNIADINTNYEN
+963 
-975 ALNKLSNEHEA
+975 
-986 IVNDINTNHENTL
+986 
-999 NDLSNEHTI
+999 
-1008 TINTI
+1008 
-1013 ETNHTNNINTIETNH
+1013 
-1028 SETLE
+1028 
-1033 TLKITYINTLS
+1033 
-1044 DAYNIFNTTLV
+1044 
-1055 DSYNFFYDSLDKIS
+1055 
-1069 KADIEA
+1069 
-1075 ITIKENLKKYYTE
+1075 
-1088 LRGYL
+1088 
-1093 DDLKVKID
+1093 
-1101 DNTQIFG
+1101 
-1108 SEDWTRLKEPLDNL
+1108 
-1122 LVWFHRH
+1122 
-1129 PESKDAIIRDYNNF
+1129 
-1143 MTVSEEAT
+1143 
-1151 NVYTTS
+1151 
-1157 YDTEVEEYN
+1157 
-1166 ELILK
+1166 
-1171 ENQLYEQLLTEEN
+1171 
-1184 ERYNKL
+1184 
-1190 VSEENQLYE
+1190 
-1199 QLIAEEDERYNKKV
+1199 
-1213 AIQDILYKRFIKKE
+1213 
-1227 NIRYNR
+1227 
-1233 FVSKENAI
+1233 
-1241 YEQLSK
+1241 
-1247 EEDERYSKLVSEENA
+1247 
-1262 IYEQLL
+1262 
-1268 TEEDK
+1268 
-1273 RYSKVVETENN
+1273 
-1284 SYQKSYN
+1284 
-1291 AIAGIYE
+1291 
-1298 NDIKEVINN
+1298 
-1307 YVIAAKETLNKFNQT
+1307 
-1322 YSSHFREYT
+1322 
-1331 NALNESE
+1331 
-1338 EDTSEEI
+1338 
-1345 KNIKEL
+1345 
-1351 FNDISEKYN
+1351 
-1360 NIETTIESGKS
+1360 
-1371 ITEALFEE
+1371 
-1379 FINSFTAYCDFLIL
+1379 
-1393 NVGESDLEYFTIEDF
+1393 
-1408 KAHYNDKLNEF
+1408 
-1419 IKIEQ
+1419 
-1424 DIKTVIE
+1424 
-1431 EYKNEFYYWF
+1431 
-1441 VEELAIYFENTLFY
+1441 
-1455 NDILNIN
+1455 
-1462 SQDID
+1462 
-1467 VSNASAEIV
+1467 
-1476 ECDNILFREMAPNK
+1476 MAPNK

-1505 TLDGEYSYSLL
+1505 TLDGDYSYSLL

-1546 NEGLLSNCMPVLMPA
+1546 SEGLLSNCMPVLMPA

-1590 LKTKEEK
+1590 LKTEEEK

-1611 NIYNIKDPQASA
+1611 NIYNIQDPQASA
-1623 LIVKSYN
+1623 LLVKSYN

-1642 RETDATHKFAY
+1642 RETDAAHKFAY
-1653 CDPNMLEMFLI
+1653 CDPNMLEMFLV

-1695 LEERASIRKLDYIT
+1695 LEDRASIRKLDYIT

-1849 VFIKPS
+1849 VFVKPS

-1899 DIHLGVAVNGYTLN
+1899 NIHLGVAVNGYTLN
-1913 DGEVFHGDSAFS
+1913 DGEVFHGESAFS

-1960 KASTEIDNSD
+1960 KASTEISNSD

-1982 DPYGSALYNSSPV
+1982 DPYGSALYNSSPI

-2048 VIDSFVDD
+2048 IIDSFVDD

-2099 INFLGEWSPRIENDK
+2099 VNFLGEWSPRIENDK
-2114 IIFPEKPLYDNVLN
+2114 IIFPEEPLYDNVLN

-2136 SFIVDG
+2136 SFIVDD

-2152 IIWENDRWNV
+2152 IVWENDSWNV

-2201 TDFRAIILY
+2201 TDFRAVILY
-2210 KVLNSIGCYTNIASA
+2210 KVLSSIGCYTNIASA
-2225 ANYSYSQ
+2225 ANYNYSQ

-2237 QNALAFFKGE
+2237 QNALAFFKDE
-2247 KTAAEVNREVSPIT
+2247 KTAAEVNTAVSPIT

-2280 TGYDANFAG
+2280 VGYDANFAE

-2301 IAAIY
+2301 IVAIY
-2306 NIDHFEVALCDIS
+2306 NIDHFEVTLCDIS
-2319 QLLFHFDNSKIYIS
+2319 QLLFHFDNSKTYIS

-2355 VYIDRYP
+2355 DYIDRYP

-2370 SISNTIKLRDYEDL
+2370 SISNTIKLRDYEEL
-2384 IPGSYSSMN
+2384 VPGSYSSMN

-2436 TYNMIDGKPIK
+2436 TYNMIDSKPIK

-2467 YSKEESLT
+2467 YSKEETLT
-2475 KDGLVQNGIFTPVS
+2475 KDGLVQNGIFTPAS
-2489 GFDFSGTNLSLNDR
+2489 GFDFSGANLSLNDR
-2503 ILSLKP
+2503 ILSLTL

-2520 EPRLFSKYTTI
+2520 EPRLFSKYTTV
-2531 SGTLKGIIANSDIEE
+2531 SGTLKGIIADSDIEE

-2553 KWNVSHEF
+2553 KWNVSYEF
-2561 GTGMKEYLNRVSFA
+2561 GTGMKEYFNRVSFA
-2575 SVLDNFRPNNKQ
+2575 SVLDNFRPNNNQ
-2587 DGTVYQEENLIF
+2587 DEIVYQEENLIF
-2599 DTDSFEDKIISAPK
+2599 DTDSFEDKVISAPK

-2685 IETGLTGIRFIDYR
+2685 IETGLTGIRYIDYR

-2712 VREMVEFTL
+2712 VREMTEFTL

-2734 YTLDGEV
+2734 YILDDEV

-2758 NWILALKEAN
+2758 NWILALKESN

-2788 IKIEEDLEK
+2788 IKIDEDLEK

-2825 ISHKYGKG
+2825 ISHKYVKG

-2843 EIDTTINAKPSRA
+2843 KIDTTINNKPSRA
-2856 TVTVDYQ
+2856 TVTVEYTE
-2863 NTNGKI
+2863 TNGKI
-2869 QPKSPIIE
+2869 QPKSSIIE

-2895 TENTVLKLKKDKA
+2895 TEDTVLKLQKDKA

-2929 IHIGNQGK
+2929 IHIGDQGTN
-2937 DSLNLRLYYVGYNTA
+2937 SLNLKLYYIGYNTA

-2975 DATLAQ
+2975 DNTLAQ

-3009 KSSNVDDKNKKYSEI
+3009 KSSNVDENDKKYSEI
-3024 DVYAEITG
+3024 DVYAEIAG
-3032 ATISDVSI
+3032 ATISDVPI

-3111 WTSDNNKHYNPTM
+3111 WTSDSTKHYNPTM

-3171 TNFPTSAFYIWLKN
+3171 TNFPMSAFYIWLKN
-3185 NEVAHYETIDDIPT
+3185 NEIAHYESIDDIPT

-3210 TANGTRPTYFIA
+3210 TANGTRPTYFIS
-3222 TKDGNLV
+3222 TKDGNFV
-3229 PESIVYE
+3229 PESVAYG
-3236 KALHFENYIAAED
+3236 KVLHFENYIAAED
-3249 VDLSLGYASNSY
+3249 VDLSLGYASNAY

-3289 EGIKDIKMSGSCLI
+3289 EGIKDIKMSDSCLI

-3379 DLTCSYVKDDIQVY
+3379 DLTCSYIKDDIQVY

-3408 SLIKEL
+3408 NLIKEF

-3441 SSDSGRTFTT
+3441 SNDSGRTFTT

-3476 IIRVLYNKSSDKLY
+3476 TIRVLYNKSSDKLY
-3490 NYDILIKDDSLEES
+3490 NYDIIIKDDSLEES

-3531 CLINSPIEKN
+3531 CLINSPVEKN

-3579 DADGG
+3579 DTDGG

-3595 TSKQIYDQF
+3595 TSNQIYDQF

-3669 YKYNVSLDNSTGEK
+3669 YKYNVSIDNSTGEK

-3709 KKFLIYRNGA
+3709 KKFLIYRNET

-3789 VNTTS
+3789 VSTTS

-3819 LCEKLCGDLGLEFD
+3819 LCETLCGDLGLEFD

-3878 DDDDYFYGVYETSSS
+3878 DDDYFYGVYEISSS

-3931 EYGLSMYTAV
+3931 ENGLSMYTAV

-4094 EANYTLTYSSLYK
+4094 ETNYTLTYSSLYK

-4127 NEGYNGDAIVE
+4127 NEDYNGDAIVE
-4138 NDALNIT
+4138 NDTLNIT

-4186 TYAINRELSKI
+4186 TYVINRELSKI
-4197 SIPDNNISGSISKEN
+4197 SIPDNNISGSMFKEE

-4224 PEKASIIIYDN
+4224 PEKVSIIIYDN

-4248 LEPVLYIDRD
+4248 LDPVLYIDRD
-4258 WTSDNLDIDGI
+4258 WVSDNLDIDGI

-4275 EDVDITDRYVITR
+4275 EDVDITDRYIITR
-4288 TNSQIKAVCK
+4288 TNGQIKAVCE

-4316 KSGDIDY
+4316 ESGDIDY
-4323 NNKFVYSYGE
+4323 KNKFVYSYGE
-4333 ENTFVINRQKD
+4333 ENTFVINRQED
-4344 FLIRGLFGQVI
+4344 FLIRGLSGQVI

-4365 DLVTSLGRMINT
+4365 DLVSSLGRMINT
-4377 DVEEIYNAETADEK
+4377 GVEEIYNVDTADEK

-4408 DTTAPYLRIKLMPVS
+4408 DTTAPYLRIKIMPVS

-4435 DYYTEVGIDD
+4435 DYYTEVDTDD

-4475 ESVAQYTVEPWKNKD
+4475 DSVAQYTVEPWKNKD

-4601 ENFSVINKIVLD
+4601 KNFNVINKIVLD

-4735 ENT
+4735 ENA

>member
-76 KETFDR
+76 KETFDK
-82 NGDLTDMSV
+82 NGDPISMSV
-91 AKYTNGARS
+91 AKYTNGIRS

-123 QQVEDGEA
+123 QQVKDGEA

-212 PFMDWLPKYL
+212 PFMDWLPKYF

-272 ASVYSASQYIPLEG
+272 ASIYSASQYIPLEG

-359 NSRFILY
+359 NSRFVLY

-405 GQKQSWE
+405 GQKQNWE
-412 EGSYKEGHI
+412 EGSYREGHI
-421 SYITSETYYKVKAI
+421 SYITSETYYKVRAI
-435 LGYNKN
+435 LGYNNN
-441 GDYMPSESGLEERHI
+441 GDYMPSESGLEEHHI
-456 DSAITVVNVDTSL
+456 DSAITVINVDTPL

-486 QLISNHDNNPELIEH
+486 QLISDHDNNPELIEH

-525 ESLKMEQPFY
+525 ESLEMEQPFY

-585 EFEEMLNISLNIDEW
+585 EFDEMLNISLNTDEW
-600 FDGYNKNPK
+600 FDGDNKNPK
-609 SRIIYSSTNISDK
+609 SRIIYGSTNISDK

-638 ISTVLGLSK
+638 ISTVLGLSS
-647 AYLQFSLKNSSDYET
+647 AFLQFSLTGKGTDYE
-662 LNRKVKEINN
+662 LINKKVETINK
-672 ETTAKYGL
+672 ETTARHGV
-680 VFSLSKNNP
+680 VFALSGNNSE
-689 DAFGKKIIVFG
+689 AAGKRVIVFG
-700 KPLFHDVTQSE
+700 KPTFEDVTPM
-711 DNPREFSTK
+711 DDDPRKFSSK
-720 GVYFELKA
+720 GVYFDVKA
-728 IPTVK
+728 IPTTK
-733 NHEQLKFI
+733 DHTQLRFI
-741 YQDSFKSISEKKY
+741 YGNRFASIAAQKYQDLRQ
-754 KAIIKLYK
+754 LYK
-762 NSFESIDDTFAKDI
+762 DDYLSIADKYAK
-776 LNNLKTLTADFI
+776 NLLDNLLLVDENFKA
-788 DLDER
+788 LDER
-793 ISKTYKAILSHSIYY
+793 VEKTRESIKNESIYY
-808 NNDSIKLFDEKVK
+808 NDYSAKKYDYYMDTTISAMLLRKVLQKQAEKVYK
-821 KVISDLAER
+821 PYDDELNGKIDDLV
-830 PILKTQAEAAYNPF
+830 KT
-844 SGLISNKIA
+844 
-853 DLIKKYRNT
+853 YRNT
-862 CKYDLF
+862 CNYELTTTGNTAYVNFETARDVYTNSLADAWSSFNKVFNDEYNKFYNAICELVEDGTDLEAPKIKK
-868 NFGNNTVTELSSIND
+868 N
-883 VFTSTLETREGNFN
+883 LEKNYKI
-897 SDVNAL
+897 VNE
-903 NKTHENILNT
+903 KLNT
-913 LYNEHATNTANIN
+913 LYNA
-926 TNHKNILDNLS
+926 ILDFTQVYNDS
-937 NEHATIVNDINI
+937 NWTNISQPLEDLLGWFDRFKDSRTLIREAYTKLFENGKDAEQIYLDGCLQFLKEFNDIYYPQYVEYTEALNNSENDVHEELESVEHLFSAI
-949 NHENTLNDLSNKHA
+949 SYYYDEIENTLNQRKTVTKDVTDSFKDAFYDYTNFIISSCGKGSYDERGMAAFKKDYNK
-963 TNIADINTNYEN
+963 
-975 ALNKLSNEHEA
+975 KLQEF
-986 IVNDINTNHENTL
+986 I
-999 NDLSNEHTI
+999 
-1008 TINTI
+1008 
-1013 ETNHTNNINTIETNH
+1013 
-1028 SETLE
+1028 TLE
-1033 TLKITYINTLS
+1033 T
-1044 DAYNIFNTTLV
+1044 
-1055 DSYNFFYDSLDKIS
+1055 
-1069 KADIEA
+1069 KA
-1075 ITIKENLKKYYTE
+1075 
-1088 LRGYL
+1088 
-1093 DDLKVKID
+1093 
-1101 DNTQIFG
+1101 
-1108 SEDWTRLKEPLDNL
+1108 
-1122 LVWFHRH
+1122 
-1129 PESKDAIIRDYNNF
+1129 
-1143 MTVSEEAT
+1143 
-1151 NVYTTS
+1151 
-1157 YDTEVEEYN
+1157 
-1166 ELILK
+1166 
-1171 ENQLYEQLLTEEN
+1171 
-1184 ERYNKL
+1184 
-1190 VSEENQLYE
+1190 
-1199 QLIAEEDERYNKKV
+1199 
-1213 AIQDILYKRFIKKE
+1213 
-1227 NIRYNR
+1227 
-1233 FVSKENAI
+1233 
-1241 YEQLSK
+1241 
-1247 EEDERYSKLVSEENA
+1247 
-1262 IYEQLL
+1262 
-1268 TEEDK
+1268 
-1273 RYSKVVETENN
+1273 
-1284 SYQKSYN
+1284 
-1291 AIAGIYE
+1291 
-1298 NDIKEVINN
+1298 KEVVRKYID
-1307 YVIAAKETLNKFNQT
+1307 
-1322 YSSHFREYT
+1322 EYMT
-1331 NALNESE
+1331 WF
-1338 EDTSEEI
+1338 SEEI
-1345 KNIKEL
+1345 
-1351 FNDISEKYN
+1351 
-1360 NIETTIESGKS
+1360 
-1371 ITEALFEE
+1371 
-1379 FINSFTAYCDFLIL
+1379 
-1393 NVGESDLEYFTIEDF
+1393 
-1408 KAHYNDKLNEF
+1408 
-1419 IKIEQ
+1419 
-1424 DIKTVIE
+1424 
-1431 EYKNEFYYWF
+1431 
-1441 VEELAIYFENTLFY
+1441 AIYFDDEQFY
-1455 NDILNIN
+1455 SDTIDIKSSDPEIRNLSLDILG
-1462 SQDID
+1462 
-1467 VSNASAEIV
+1467 
-1476 ECDNILFREMAPNK
+1476 CDTVLFTEMLPNK
-1490 AFLLAPLPEDLLLRD
+1490 AFLLAPLPKDLLMRKELEGD
-1505 TLDGEYSYSLL
+1505 YSYSLL
-1516 TEQDEFNCIVSFKTN
+1516 TDQDYFQDIVSFKKN
-1531 KYDDLLELEEETIFG
+1531 EFDDLLELEAESIFG
-1546 NEGLLSNCMPVLMPA
+1546 RSGLLTNCKSIPMDA
-1561 WDFGTINTATLA
+1561 WSFGSINTATLA
-1573 ETHYDDSTYDFV
+1573 ETHYDENIFDYV
-1585 TEDVA
+1585 TEDVV
-1590 LKTKEEK
+1590 LKTEADK
-1597 NFLGEYYNSSKPWL
+1597 NFLGDYYQSNKPWI
-1611 NIYNIKDPQASA
+1611 NDYYIEDPQAA
-1623 LIVKSYN
+1623 ELEVKQYK
-1630 YYDINHDIFTLM
+1630 YFDLNHDVYILM
-1642 RETDATHKFAY
+1642 NDTDMPHKFAY
-1653 CDPNMLEMFLI
+1653 CDPNMLEMFLT

-1689 DSNIIT
+1689 DSNIVT

-1849 VFIKPS
+1849 VFVKPS

-1953 IPDIFYK
+1953 IPGIFDK
-1960 KASTEIDNSD
+1960 KASTEIDNPD

-1982 DPYGSALYNSSPV
+1982 DPYGSALYNGSPV
-1995 KAQDD
+1995 EKQDD

-2048 VIDSFVDD
+2048 IIDSFVDD

-2076 KNCYIVDDLYIMGEN
+2076 KNCYVVDDLYIMGEN

-2114 IIFPEKPLYDNVLN
+2114 IIFPEEPLYDNVLN

-2136 SFIVDG
+2136 SFIVDD
-2142 KEVDYKPGQI
+2142 KKVDYKPGQI
-2152 IIWENDRWNV
+2152 IVWENDSWNV

-2169 FIGDSSSASKYIVR
+2169 FIGDSDSASKYIIR

-2201 TDFRAIILY
+2201 TDFRAVILY
-2210 KVLNSIGCYTNIASA
+2210 KVLNFIGCYTNIASA

-2247 KTAAEVNREVSPIT
+2247 KTTAEVNKEVSPIT

-2280 TGYDANFAG
+2280 TGYAANFAE

-2301 IAAIY
+2301 IVAIY

-2319 QLLFHFDNSKIYIS
+2319 QLLFHFDNSKTYIS

-2384 IPGSYSSMN
+2384 VPGSYSSMN

-2403 FRYLENGSISKEKE
+2403 FRYLDDGSISKEKE

-2467 YSKEESLT
+2467 YSKEETLT
-2475 KDGLVQNGIFTPVS
+2475 KDGLIQNGIFTPVS

-2520 EPRLFSKYTTI
+2520 EPRLFSKYTTV
-2531 SGTLKGIIANSDIEE
+2531 SGTLKGIIADSDIEE

-2575 SVLDNFRPNNKQ
+2575 SVLDNFRPNNNQ
-2587 DGTVYQEENLIF
+2587 DEIVYQEEDLVF
-2599 DTDSFEDKIISAPK
+2599 DKDLFEDKVISAPK

-2685 IETGLTGIRFIDYR
+2685 IETGLTGIRYIDYR

-2712 VREMVEFTL
+2712 VREMTEFTL

-2741 LTSSVSPS
+2741 LTGSVSPS

-2758 NWILALKEAN
+2758 NWTLALKEAN

-2833 RMLARDMAIR
+2833 RMLARDIAIR
-2843 EIDTTINAKPSRA
+2843 KIDTTINNKPSRA
-2856 TVTVDYQ
+2856 TVTVEYTE
-2863 NTNGKI
+2863 TNGKI

-2884 YIELDCTVSNT
+2884 YIELNCTVSKT
-2895 TENTVLKLKKDKA
+2895 AEDTVLKLKKDKA

-3165 VLEDLE
+3165 VLEDLK
-3171 TNFPTSAFYIWLKN
+3171 TNFPMSAFYIWLKN
-3185 NEVAHYETIDDIPT
+3185 NEIAHYESIDDIPT

-3229 PESIVYE
+3229 PESIVYG
-3236 KALHFENYIAAED
+3236 KVLHFENYIAAED

-3289 EGIKDIKMSGSCLI
+3289 EGIKDIKMSDSCLI

-3342 PYCDNHSYQNGNYIY
+3342 PYCDNHSYRNGNYIY

-3408 SLIKEL
+3408 SLIKEF

-3441 SSDSGRTFTT
+3441 SNDSGRTFTT

-3595 TSKQIYDQF
+3595 TSNQIYDQF

-3655 SLAVDTGDNGTHNI
+3655 SLAVDIGENGTHNI
-3669 YKYNVSLDNSTGEK
+3669 YKYNVSLKNGTDEK

-3709 KKFLIYRNGA
+3709 KKFLIYRNRT
-3719 IGSCMTFKDIL
+3719 IGSCLTFKDIL
-3730 NSYNSSPDIID
+3730 NSYNSSSDIID

-3833 EYDDSDNDD
+3833 EYDDSDTDD

-3878 DDDDYFYGVYETSSS
+3878 DDDYFYGVYEISSS

-3931 EYGLSMYTAV
+3931 ENGLSMYTAV

-4074 TTITPF
+4074 AAITPF
-4080 RVYRGGVLVSEEDF
+4080 RVYRGGVSVSKEDF

-4114 GLAIAYDG
+4114 GLAIEYDG

-4127 NEGYNGDAIVE
+4127 NGTYNGDAIVE
-4138 NDALNIT
+4138 NDTLNII
-4145 IKDNRSGASV
+4145 IKDKRSEASASV
-4155 SIDLEV
+4155 TLEV

-4168 VNTPDT
+4168 VNTPNT

-4179 DDDTQSV
+4179 SDDALQV

-4316 KSGDIDY
+4316 KSSDIDY

-4333 ENTFVINRQKD
+4333 ENTFVINRQED
-4344 FLIRGLFGQVI
+4344 FLIKGLSGQVI

-4377 DVEEIYNAETADEK
+4377 DVEEIYNVETVDEK

-4423 SIVLPSDLMNNK
+4423 SIVLPSNLMNNK
-4435 DYYTEVGIDD
+4435 DYYTEVDIDD

-4475 ESVAQYTVEPWKNKD
+4475 DSVAQYTVESWKNKD

-4601 ENFSVINKIVLD
+4601 ENFNVINKIVLD

>member
-1 MKKFQPNSDLY
+1 M
-12 NNFYDGYTSSD
+12 
-23 EFIAKKRVHT
+23 
-33 TNEIPPLSIYK
+33 
-44 NLHSM
+44 
-49 LQRDFWKNL
+49 
-58 VGDTEIIYDKYYN
+58 
-71 LDTDG
+71 
-76 KETFDR
+76 
-82 NGDLTDMSV
+82 
-91 AKYTNGARS
+91 
-100 LNYGPIPR
+100 
-108 LVWNKNWKKDYENYL
+108 
-123 QQVEDGEA
+123 
-131 FDEGKTAND
+131 
-140 FKYIVDNSETKY
+140 
-152 NRFEVTGV
+152 
-160 FEPQKDLMLHE
+160 
-171 GYRYL
+171 
-176 SCIYPDHPDYLNI
+176 
-189 LTKNEFDDKI
+189 
-199 DDSACL
+199 
-205 IDYKIDI
+205 
-212 PFMDWLPKYL
+212 
-222 EYIEGINKQIAQEDE
+222 
-237 AAKLKIRNLKNYAFN
+237 
-252 RKFFGAKEGYK
+252 
-263 MFAASAFQH
+263 
-272 ASVYSASQYIPLEG
+272 
-286 GNVSSFG
+286 
-293 APKNV
+293 
-298 DITWFKE
+298 
-305 FFDQPEEFTN
+305 
-315 SNVDKGHY
+315 
-323 LYKKLFRNIDW
+323 
-334 QNSSYDFINRYKE
+334 
-347 PTPFYGTAYPTP
+347 
-359 NSRFILY
+359 
-366 EYPNERVIDTLDK
+366 
-379 QEGRSIDDLYGTIR
+379 
-393 ADFKEGQKIKVN
+393 
-405 GQKQSWE
+405 
-412 EGSYKEGHI
+412 
-421 SYITSETYYKVKAI
+421 
-435 LGYNKN
+435 
-441 GDYMPSESGLEERHI
+441 
-456 DSAITVVNVDTSL
+456 
-469 QPLYK
+469 
-474 NFSVYPS
+474 
-481 NGKIL
+481 
-486 QLISNHDNNPELIEH
+486 
-501 DKGLPINEKWA
+501 
-512 IHKSNADVMLPYF
+512 
-525 ESLKMEQPFY
+525 
-535 NSTITLDGIYDN
+535 
-547 IKEELTRFNEIPEIK
+547 
-562 KAKLTLDPHQDGCMY
+562 
-577 LTPQQQIT
+577 
-585 EFEEMLNISLNIDEW
+585 
-600 FDGYNKNPK
+600 
-609 SRIIYSSTNISDK
+609 
-622 AFLKEGDYLI
+622 
-632 SEDKKY
+632 
-638 ISTVLGLSK
+638 
-647 AYLQFSLKNSSDYET
+647 
-662 LNRKVKEINN
+662 
-672 ETTAKYGL
+672 
-680 VFSLSKNNP
+680 
-689 DAFGKKIIVFG
+689 
-700 KPLFHDVTQSE
+700 
-711 DNPREFSTK
+711 
-720 GVYFELKA
+720 
-728 IPTVK
+728 
-733 NHEQLKFI
+733 
-741 YQDSFKSISEKKY
+741 
-754 KAIIKLYK
+754 
-762 NSFESIDDTFAKDI
+762 
-776 LNNLKTLTADFI
+776 
-788 DLDER
+788 
-793 ISKTYKAILSHSIYY
+793 
-808 NNDSIKLFDEKVK
+808 
-821 KVISDLAER
+821 
-830 PILKTQAEAAYNPF
+830 
-844 SGLISNKIA
+844 
-853 DLIKKYRNT
+853 
-862 CKYDLF
+862 
-868 NFGNNTVTELSSIND
+868 
-883 VFTSTLETREGNFN
+883 
-897 SDVNAL
+897 
-903 NKTHENILNT
+903 
-913 LYNEHATNTANIN
+913 
-926 TNHKNILDNLS
+926 
-937 NEHATIVNDINI
+937 
-949 NHENTLNDLSNKHA
+949 
-963 TNIADINTNYEN
+963 
-975 ALNKLSNEHEA
+975 
-986 IVNDINTNHENTL
+986 
-999 NDLSNEHTI
+999 
-1008 TINTI
+1008 
-1013 ETNHTNNINTIETNH
+1013 
-1028 SETLE
+1028 
-1033 TLKITYINTLS
+1033 
-1044 DAYNIFNTTLV
+1044 
-1055 DSYNFFYDSLDKIS
+1055 
-1069 KADIEA
+1069 
-1075 ITIKENLKKYYTE
+1075 
-1088 LRGYL
+1088 
-1093 DDLKVKID
+1093 
-1101 DNTQIFG
+1101 
-1108 SEDWTRLKEPLDNL
+1108 
-1122 LVWFHRH
+1122 
-1129 PESKDAIIRDYNNF
+1129 
-1143 MTVSEEAT
+1143 
-1151 NVYTTS
+1151 
-1157 YDTEVEEYN
+1157 N
-1166 ELILK
+1166 EL
-1171 ENQLYEQLLTEEN
+1171 
-1184 ERYNKL
+1184 
-1190 VSEENQLYE
+1190 
-1199 QLIAEEDERYNKKV
+1199 
-1213 AIQDILYKRFIKKE
+1213 
-1227 NIRYNR
+1227 
-1233 FVSKENAI
+1233 FV
-1241 YEQLSK
+1241 
-1247 EEDERYSKLVSEENA
+1247 
-1262 IYEQLL
+1262 
-1268 TEEDK
+1268 
-1273 RYSKVVETENN
+1273 
-1284 SYQKSYN
+1284 
-1291 AIAGIYE
+1291 
-1298 NDIKEVINN
+1298 
-1307 YVIAAKETLNKFNQT
+1307 
-1322 YSSHFREYT
+1322 
-1331 NALNESE
+1331 
-1338 EDTSEEI
+1338 
-1345 KNIKEL
+1345 EL

-1462 SQDID
+1462 SQDVE
-1467 VSNASAEIV
+1467 VSNASAEIID
-1476 ECDNILFREMAPNK
+1476 CDNILFKEMAPNK

-1546 NEGLLSNCMPVLMPA
+1546 SEGLLSNCMPVLMPA

-1585 TEDVA
+1585 TEDIA
-1590 LKTKEEK
+1590 LKTEEEK

-1611 NIYNIKDPQASA
+1611 NIYNIQDPQASA
-1623 LIVKSYN
+1623 LLVKSYN

-1695 LEERASIRKLDYIT
+1695 LEDRASIRKLDYIT

-1731 DHSITLNKSMQITG
+1731 DHSIVLNKPMQITG

-1828 SFNLL
+1828 NFNLL

-1849 VFIKPS
+1849 VFVKPS

-1864 FELNAYNLLGED
+1864 FELNAYNFLGED

-1899 DIHLGVAVNGYTLN
+1899 NIHLGVAVNGYTLN
-1913 DGEVFHGDSAFS
+1913 DGEVFHGESAFS

-1960 KASTEIDNSD
+1960 KASTEISNSD

-1982 DPYGSALYNSSPV
+1982 DPYGSALYNSSPI

-2048 VIDSFVDD
+2048 IIDSFVDD

-2099 INFLGEWSPRIENDK
+2099 INFLGEWSPHIENDK
-2114 IIFPEKPLYDNVLN
+2114 IIFPEEPLYDNVLN

-2136 SFIVDG
+2136 SFIVDD

-2152 IIWENDRWNV
+2152 IVWENDNWNV

-2225 ANYSYSQ
+2225 ANYNYSQ

-2237 QNALAFFKGE
+2237 QNALAFFKDE
-2247 KTAAEVNREVSPIT
+2247 KTAAEVNTAVSPIT

-2280 TGYDANFAG
+2280 VGYDANFAE

-2301 IAAIY
+2301 IVAIY

-2319 QLLFHFDNSKIYIS
+2319 QLLFHFDNSKTYIS

-2355 VYIDRYP
+2355 DYIDRYP

-2384 IPGSYSSMN
+2384 VPGSYSSMN

-2467 YSKEESLT
+2467 YSKEETLT
-2475 KDGLVQNGIFTPVS
+2475 KDGLVQNGIFTPAS
-2489 GFDFSGTNLSLNDR
+2489 GFDFSGANLSLNDR
-2503 ILSLKP
+2503 ILSLTP

-2520 EPRLFSKYTTI
+2520 EPRLFSKYTTV
-2531 SGTLKGIIANSDIEE
+2531 SGTLKGIIADSDIEE

-2553 KWNVSHEF
+2553 KWNVSYEF
-2561 GTGMKEYLNRVSFA
+2561 GTGMKEYFNRVSFA
-2575 SVLDNFRPNNKQ
+2575 SVLDNFRPNNNQ
-2587 DGTVYQEENLIF
+2587 DEIVYQEENLIF
-2599 DTDSFEDKIISAPK
+2599 DTDSFEDKVISAPK

-2685 IETGLTGIRFIDYR
+2685 IETGLTGIRYIDYR

-2712 VREMVEFTL
+2712 VREMTEFTL

-2734 YTLDGEV
+2734 YILDDEV

-2758 NWILALKEAN
+2758 NWILALKESN

-2788 IKIEEDLEK
+2788 IKIDEDLEK

-2825 ISHKYGKG
+2825 ISHKYVKG

-2843 EIDTTINAKPSRA
+2843 KIDTTINNKPSRA
-2856 TVTVDYQ
+2856 TVTVEYTE
-2863 NTNGKI
+2863 TNGKI
-2869 QPKSPIIE
+2869 QPKSSIIE

-2884 YIELDCTVSNT
+2884 YIELDCTVSNS
-2895 TENTVLKLKKDKA
+2895 TEDTVLKLQKDKA

-2929 IHIGNQGK
+2929 IHIGDQGTN
-2937 DSLNLRLYYVGYNTA
+2937 SLNLKLYYIGYNTA

-2975 DATLAQ
+2975 DNTLAQ

-3009 KSSNVDDKNKKYSEI
+3009 KSSNVDENDKKYSEI
-3024 DVYAEITG
+3024 DVYAEIAG

-3111 WTSDNNKHYNPTM
+3111 WTSDSTKHYNPTM

-3185 NEVAHYETIDDIPT
+3185 NEIAHYESIDDIPT

-3229 PESIVYE
+3229 PESVAYGE
-3236 KALHFENYIAAED
+3236 ALHFENYIAAED
-3249 VDLSLGYASNSY
+3249 VDLSLGYASNAY

-3289 EGIKDIKMSGSCLI
+3289 EGIKDIKMSDSCLI

-3379 DLTCSYVKDDIQVY
+3379 DLTCSYIKDDIQVY

-3408 SLIKEL
+3408 NLIKEF
-3414 KDVDVDYS
+3414 KDIDIDYS
-3422 WMDKSNVNA
+3422 WMDKSNANA

-3476 IIRVLYNKSSDKLY
+3476 TIRVLYNKSSDKLY
-3490 NYDILIKDDSLEES
+3490 NYDIIIKDDSLEES

-3531 CLINSPIEKN
+3531 CLINSPVEKN

-3579 DADGG
+3579 DTDGG

-3595 TSKQIYDQF
+3595 TSNQIYDQF

-3629 DSSTADRAFSL
+3629 NSSTADRAFSL

-3709 KKFLIYRNGA
+3709 KKFLIYRNET

-3730 NSYNSSPDIID
+3730 NSYNNSPDIID

-3789 VNTTS
+3789 VSTTS

-3804 LNNKYFLKWPTIDGV
+3804 LDNKYFLKWPTIDGV
-3819 LCEKLCGDLGLEFD
+3819 LCETLCGDLGLEFD

-3878 DDDDYFYGVYETSSS
+3878 DDDYFYGVYEISSS

-3931 EYGLSMYTAV
+3931 ENGLSMYTAV

-4094 EANYTLTYSSLYK
+4094 ETNYTLTYSSLYT

-4114 GLAIAYDG
+4114 GLAISYDG

-4127 NEGYNGDAIVE
+4127 NEDYNGDAIVE
-4138 NDALNIT
+4138 NDTLNIT
-4145 IKDNRSGASV
+4145 IKDNRSGALV

-4186 TYAINRELSKI
+4186 TYVINRELSKI
-4197 SIPDNNISGSISKEN
+4197 SIPDNNISGSMFKEE

-4248 LEPVLYIDRD
+4248 LDPVLYTDRD
-4258 WTSDNLDIDGI
+4258 WVSDNLDIDGI

-4275 EDVDITDRYVITR
+4275 EDVDITDRYIITR
-4288 TNSQIKAVCK
+4288 TNGQIKAVCE

-4316 KSGDIDY
+4316 ESGDINY

-4333 ENTFVINRQKD
+4333 ENTFVINRQED
-4344 FLIRGLFGQVI
+4344 FLIRGLSGQVI

-4365 DLVTSLGRMINT
+4365 DLVSSLGRMINT
-4377 DVEEIYNAETADEK
+4377 GVEEIYNVDTADEK
-4391 ISIVDID
+4391 ISIVDIN

-4408 DTTAPYLRIKLMPVS
+4408 DTTAPYLRIKIMPVS

-4435 DYYTEVGIDD
+4435 DYYTEVDTDD

-4475 ESVAQYTVEPWKNKD
+4475 ESVAQYTVESWKNKD

-4505 GFINNHILNYKVIG
+4505 GFINDHILNYKVIG

-4586 YQQLKENNAVVLKKD
+4586 YQQLKENNAIILKKD
-4601 ENFSVINKIVLD
+4601 ENFNVINKIVLD

-4735 ENT
+4735 ENA

>member
-23 EFIAKKRVHT
+23 EFIAKKRIHT

-82 NGDLTDMSV
+82 NGDPTDMSV

-212 PFMDWLPKYL
+212 PFMDWLPKYF

-293 APKNV
+293 TPKNV

-359 NSRFILY
+359 NSRFVLY

-412 EGSYKEGHI
+412 EGSYNEGHI
-421 SYITSETYYKVKAI
+421 SYITSETYYKVRAI

-441 GDYMPSESGLEERHI
+441 GDYIPSESGLEEHHI
-456 DSAITVVNVDTSL
+456 DSAITVVNVDTPL

-486 QLISNHDNNPELIEH
+486 QLISDHDNNPELIEH

-512 IHKSNADVMLPYF
+512 IHKSNTDVMLPYF
-525 ESLKMEQPFY
+525 ESLEMEQPFY

-547 IKEELTRFNEIPEIK
+547 IKEELTRFNEILEIK

-577 LTPQQQIT
+577 LIPQQQIT
-585 EFEEMLNISLNIDEW
+585 EFDEMLNISLNTDEW
-600 FDGYNKNPK
+600 FGANKNPK
-609 SRIIYSSTNISDK
+609 SRIIYGSTNLSDK

-762 NSFESIDDTFAKDI
+762 NNFDSIDDTFAKDI
-776 LNNLKTLTADFI
+776 LNNLKTLTKDFS

-808 NNDSIKLFDEKVK
+808 NDDSIKLFDEKVK
-821 KVISDLAER
+821 KVISDLVER
-830 PILKTQAEAAYNPF
+830 PILKTQAEAVYQPF

-883 VFTSTLETREGNFN
+883 VFISTLETREGNFN

-937 NEHATIVNDINI
+937 NEHAAIVNDINT
-949 NHENTLNDLSNKHA
+949 NHENTLDDLSNKHT
-963 TNIADINTNYEN
+963 TNIAEINTNYEN

-999 NDLSNEHTI
+999 NELSNEHTI
-1008 TINTI
+1008 NINTI
-1013 ETNHTNNINTIETNH
+1013 ETNHTNSINTIETNH

-1033 TLKITYINTLS
+1033 TLRITYINTLS
-1044 DAYNIFNTTLV
+1044 EAYNIFNTTLV

-1093 DDLKVKID
+1093 DDLKLKID

-1157 YDTEVEEYN
+1157 YDTEIEEYN
-1166 ELILK
+1166 ELVLK

-1190 VSEENQLYE
+1190 VLEENQLYE
-1199 QLIAEEDERYNKKV
+1199 QLIAEEDERYNQKV

-1247 EEDERYSKLVSEENA
+1247 EEDERYNKLVSEENA

-1291 AIAGIYE
+1291 AIASIYE

-1338 EDTSEEI
+1338 EDISEEI

-1360 NIETTIESGKS
+1360 NIETTVESGKS
-1371 ITEALFEE
+1371 ITEALFKE
-1379 FINSFTAYCDFLIL
+1379 FINSFTAYCNFLTL

-1424 DIKTVIE
+1424 DIKTAIE

-1455 NDILNIN
+1455 NDTLDIN
-1462 SQDID
+1462 SQD
-1467 VSNASAEIV
+1467 VETSNASAEIID
-1476 ECDNILFREMAPNK
+1476 CDNILFREMIPNK

-1505 TLDGEYSYSLL
+1505 TLDGDYSYSLL

-1546 NEGLLSNCMPVLMPA
+1546 NEGLLSNCMPILMPA

-1590 LKTKEEK
+1590 LKTEEEK

-1642 RETDATHKFAY
+1642 RETDAAHKFAY

-1670 IRGEVINYNRVKIN
+1670 IRGEVINYNRVKIS

-1695 LEERASIRKLDYIT
+1695 LEDRASIRKLDYIT

-1731 DHSITLNKSMQITG
+1731 DHSIVLNKPMQITG

-1828 SFNLL
+1828 NFNLL

-1849 VFIKPS
+1849 VFVKPS

-1899 DIHLGVAVNGYTLN
+1899 DIHLGVAINGYTLN
-1913 DGEVFHGDSAFS
+1913 DGEVFHGESAFS

-1982 DPYGSALYNSSPV
+1982 DPYGSALYNSSPI

-2048 VIDSFVDD
+2048 IIDSFVDD

-2076 KNCYIVDDLYIMGEN
+2076 KNCYVVDDLYIMGEN

-2114 IIFPEKPLYDNVLN
+2114 IIFPEEPLYDNVLN

-2152 IIWENDRWNV
+2152 IVWENDSWNV

-2169 FIGDSSSASKYIVR
+2169 FIGDSDSASKYIVR

-2247 KTAAEVNREVSPIT
+2247 KTAAEVNTAVSPIT

-2280 TGYDANFAG
+2280 VGYDADFAE

-2301 IAAIY
+2301 IVAIY

-2319 QLLFHFDNSKIYIS
+2319 QLLFHFDNSKTYIS

-2355 VYIDRYP
+2355 DYIDRYP

-2384 IPGSYSSMN
+2384 VPGSYSSMN

-2467 YSKEESLT
+2467 YSKEETLT
-2475 KDGLVQNGIFTPVS
+2475 KDGLIQNGIFTPVS
-2489 GFDFSGTNLSLNDR
+2489 GFDFSGANLSLNDR

-2520 EPRLFSKYTTI
+2520 EPRLFSKYTTV
-2531 SGTLKGIIANSDIEE
+2531 SGTLKGIIADSDIEE

-2553 KWNVSHEF
+2553 KWNVSYEF
-2561 GTGMKEYLNRVSFA
+2561 GTGMKEYFNRVSFA
-2575 SVLDNFRPNNKQ
+2575 SVLDNFRPNNNQ
-2587 DGTVYQEENLIF
+2587 DEIVYQEEDLVF
-2599 DTDSFEDKIISAPK
+2599 DKDLFEDKVISAPK

-2685 IETGLTGIRFIDYR
+2685 IETGLTGIRYIDYR

-2712 VREMVEFTL
+2712 VREMTEFTL

-2734 YTLDGEV
+2734 YILDDEV

-2758 NWILALKEAN
+2758 NWILALKESN

-2788 IKIEEDLEK
+2788 IKIDEDLEK

-2806 VDPFISENLDKL
+2806 VDPFITENLDKL

-2825 ISHKYGKG
+2825 ISHKYVTG

-2843 EIDTTINAKPSRA
+2843 KIDTTINNKPSRA
-2856 TVTVDYQ
+2856 TVTVEYTE
-2863 NTNGKI
+2863 TNGKI
-2869 QPKSPIIE
+2869 QPKSTIIE

-2884 YIELDCTVSNT
+2884 YIELDCTVSKT
-2895 TENTVLKLKKDKA
+2895 TEDTVLKLKKDKA

-2929 IHIGNQGK
+2929 IHIGDQGK

-2965 WGFADATEID
+2965 WGFADATEVD
-2975 DATLAQ
+2975 DNTLAQ

-3090 SDGHEAVL
+3090 SDGHGAVL

-3153 EAFAKVAAMRIM
+3153 EAFAKVAAMRLM
-3165 VLEDLE
+3165 VLEDLK
-3171 TNFPTSAFYIWLKN
+3171 TNFPMSAFYIWLKN

-3210 TANGTRPTYFIA
+3210 TANGTRPTYFIS
-3222 TKDGNLV
+3222 TKDGNFV
-3229 PESIVYE
+3229 PESVAYG
-3236 KALHFENYIAAED
+3236 KVLHFENYIAAED
-3249 VDLSLGYASNSY
+3249 VDLSLGYASNAY

-3289 EGIKDIKMSGSCLI
+3289 EGIKDIKMSDSCLI

-3342 PYCDNHSYQNGNYIY
+3342 PYCDNHSYRNGNYIY

-3408 SLIKEL
+3408 NLIKGF
-3414 KDVDVDYS
+3414 KDIDIDYS

-3476 IIRVLYNKSSDKLY
+3476 TIRVLYNKSSDKLY
-3490 NYDILIKDDSLEES
+3490 NYDIIIKDDSLEES

-3531 CLINSPIEKN
+3531 CLINSPVEKN

-3579 DADGG
+3579 DTDGG

-3595 TSKQIYDQF
+3595 TSNQIYDQF
-3604 KYLDYKEDYFNM
+3604 KYLDYKEDYFNI

-3629 DSSTADRAFSL
+3629 NSSTADRAFSL

-3695 NDIYLCGMVSQEEG
+3695 NDIYLCGMVSQDEG

-3789 VNTTS
+3789 VSTTS

-3878 DDDDYFYGVYETSSS
+3878 DDDYFYGVYEISSS

-3916 NYLDNSILTSTTDLD
+3916 NYLDNSILTSTTDLN

-4000 CDTDGDNI
+4000 CDSDGDNI

-4094 EANYTLTYSSLYK
+4094 ETNYTLTYSSLYK

-4155 SIDLEV
+4155 SIDFEV

-4174 YEAYT
+4174 YEAYI
-4179 DDDTQSV
+4179 DDDAQSV
-4186 TYAINRELSKI
+4186 TYVINRELSKI
-4197 SIPDNNISGSISKEN
+4197 SIPDNNISGSMSKDN

-4224 PEKASIIIYDN
+4224 PEKVSIIIYDN
-4235 EGRSDNLNLDVVK
+4235 EGQSDNLNLDVVK
-4248 LEPVLYIDRD
+4248 LDPVLYTDRD
-4258 WTSDNLDIDGI
+4258 WISDNLDIDGI

-4275 EDVDITDRYVITR
+4275 EDVDITDRYIITR
-4288 TNSQIKAVCK
+4288 TNSQIKAVCQ

-4316 KSGDIDY
+4316 ESGDIDY

-4333 ENTFVINRQKD
+4333 ENTFVINRQED
-4344 FLIRGLFGQVI
+4344 FLIKGLSGQVI

-4365 DLVTSLGRMINT
+4365 DLVSSLGRMINT
-4377 DVEEIYNAETADEK
+4377 GVEEIYNVDTADEK
-4391 ISIVDID
+4391 ISIVDIN
-4398 TTKISIDHLL
+4398 TTKIRIDHLL
-4408 DTTAPYLRIKLMPVS
+4408 DTTAPYLRIKIMPVS

-4490 GYSVYLTNEEGKYIR
+4490 GYSVYLANEEGKYIR

-4639 LPSAEEYSYLA
+4639 LSSVEEYSYLA

>member
-23 EFIAKKRVHT
+23 EFIAKKRIHT

-58 VGDTEIIYDKYYN
+58 VGDTEIIYDEYYN
-71 LDTDG
+71 LDADG

-82 NGDLTDMSV
+82 NGDLIEMSV
-91 AKYTNGARS
+91 AKYTNGIRS

-131 FDEGKTAND
+131 FDEGKTAED

-160 FEPQKDLMLHE
+160 FEPQKDLMMHE

-212 PFMDWLPKYL
+212 HFMDWLPKYF

-293 APKNV
+293 DPKNV

-305 FFDQPEEFTN
+305 FFNQPEEFTN

-359 NSRFILY
+359 NSRFVLY
-366 EYPNERVIDTLDK
+366 EYPNERIIDTLDK
-379 QEGRSIDDLYGTIR
+379 QEGRSTDDLYGTIR
-393 ADFKEGQKIKVN
+393 ADFKEGQKIKVS
-405 GQKQSWE
+405 GQKQNWE

-421 SYITSETYYKVKAI
+421 SYITSETYYKVRAI

-441 GDYMPSESGLEERHI
+441 GDYMPSKSELEEHHI
-456 DSAITVVNVDTSL
+456 DNAITVVNVDTPL

-486 QLISNHDNNPELIEH
+486 QLISDHDNNPELIEH
-501 DKGLPINEKWA
+501 DKDLPIEEKWA
-512 IHKSNADVMLPYF
+512 IHKSDADVMLPYF
-525 ESLKMEQPFY
+525 ESLEMEQPFY
-535 NSTITLDGIYDN
+535 NSTITLEGIYDN
-547 IKEELTRFNEIPEIK
+547 IKDELSRFNEIPEIK
-562 KAKLTLDPHQDGCMY
+562 QAKITLDPHQDGCVFIA
-577 LTPQQQIT
+577 PQQQIS
-585 EFEEMLNISLNIDEW
+585 EFEESLNITLNTDSW
-600 FDGYNKNPK
+600 FDENVANPASK
-609 SRIIYSSTNISDK
+609 IIYGTTNLSDK
-622 AFLKEGDYLI
+622 AFLKEGDYI
-632 SEDKKY
+632 VSEDKKY
-638 ISTVLGLSK
+638 ISSVLGLSS
-647 AYLQFSLKNSSDYET
+647 AFLQFSLTGKGTDYE
-662 LNRKVKEINN
+662 LINKKVKALNK
-672 ETTAKYGL
+672 ETTAKHGT
-680 VFSLSKNNP
+680 VFTLSANNP
-689 DAFGKKIIVFG
+689 EAAGKRVIVFG
-700 KPLFHDVTQSE
+700 KPTFEDVTPME
-711 DNPREFSTK
+711 DDPRKFSSK
-720 GVYFELKA
+720 GVYFNVKA
-728 IPTVK
+728 IPTTK
-733 NHEQLKFI
+733 DHAQLRFI
-741 YQDSFKSISEKKY
+741 YDDRFASIAAQKY
-754 KAIIKLYK
+754 NDIVALYK
-762 NSFESIDDTFAKDI
+762 DDFNGIEDTIAKEW
-776 LNNLKTLTADFI
+776 LFNLKKLRDDFAE
-788 DLDER
+788 LNLR
-793 ISKTYKAILSHSIYY
+793 IKETEEAIKNKSIYY
-808 NNDSIKLFDEKVK
+808 NDFSVWRFCKRGELVVQDLYKRPVLLKQADNEYIDFDWQLSKRIKQLVESYRKTYKVELLGIGNNSFIELETARDTYTDILLDSWGKFNKTFNEEYNKFYNAICDLVDNGTDLEAPKIKKNLEKNYEIVSQKLNNLYDKISDFSQVYNDSNWTDITD
-821 KVISDLAER
+821 
-830 PILKTQAEAAYNPF
+830 P
-844 SGLISNKIA
+844 
-853 DLIKKYRNT
+853 
-862 CKYDLF
+862 
-868 NFGNNTVTELSSIND
+868 
-883 VFTSTLETREGNFN
+883 
-897 SDVNAL
+897 
-903 NKTHENILNT
+903 LNT
-913 LYNEHATNTANIN
+913 LLSWFDRFKDSRELIKQAYAILISEGQEAEQNYLETCNNALKSFNDGYYPQYVEYIEALNNSENDVHEELETVNNLFNKVSDQYSIIEDLLNQRKTVTSDITNAF
-926 TNHKNILDNLS
+926 KNIYYDY
-937 NEHATIVNDINI
+937 A
-949 NHENTLNDLSNKHA
+949 
-963 TNIADINTNYEN
+963 NY
-975 ALNKLSNEHEA
+975 L
-986 IVNDINTNHENTL
+986 
-999 NDLSNEHTI
+999 
-1008 TINTI
+1008 I
-1013 ETNHTNNINTIETNH
+1013 EDDESIDYDEKGHISFKEYFDKQ
-1028 SETLE
+1028 LQ
-1033 TLKITYINTLS
+1033 K
-1044 DAYNIFNTTLV
+1044 
-1055 DSYNFFYDSLDKIS
+1055 NFIDTEIKARDSLV
-1069 KADIEA
+1069 
-1075 ITIKENLKKYYTE
+1075 KYVNEYHT
-1088 LRGYL
+1088 
-1093 DDLKVKID
+1093 
-1101 DNTQIFG
+1101 
-1108 SEDWTRLKEPLDNL
+1108 
-1122 LVWFHRH
+1122 WF
-1129 PESKDAIIRDYNNF
+1129 
-1143 MTVSEEAT
+1143 
-1151 NVYTTS
+1151 
-1157 YDTEVEEYN
+1157 
-1166 ELILK
+1166 
-1171 ENQLYEQLLTEEN
+1171 
-1184 ERYNKL
+1184 
-1190 VSEENQLYE
+1190 
-1199 QLIAEEDERYNKKV
+1199 
-1213 AIQDILYKRFIKKE
+1213 
-1227 NIRYNR
+1227 
-1233 FVSKENAI
+1233 
-1241 YEQLSK
+1241 
-1247 EEDERYSKLVSEENA
+1247 
-1262 IYEQLL
+1262 
-1268 TEEDK
+1268 
-1273 RYSKVVETENN
+1273 
-1284 SYQKSYN
+1284 
-1291 AIAGIYE
+1291 
-1298 NDIKEVINN
+1298 
-1307 YVIAAKETLNKFNQT
+1307 
-1322 YSSHFREYT
+1322 
-1331 NALNESE
+1331 
-1338 EDTSEEI
+1338 SEEI
-1345 KNIKEL
+1345 
-1351 FNDISEKYN
+1351 
-1360 NIETTIESGKS
+1360 
-1371 ITEALFEE
+1371 
-1379 FINSFTAYCDFLIL
+1379 
-1393 NVGESDLEYFTIEDF
+1393 
-1408 KAHYNDKLNEF
+1408 
-1419 IKIEQ
+1419 
-1424 DIKTVIE
+1424 
-1431 EYKNEFYYWF
+1431 
-1441 VEELAIYFENTLFY
+1441 AIYFGDTQFY
-1455 NDILNIN
+1455 DDVVDIKSSDPEIRNLSLDILG
-1462 SQDID
+1462 
-1467 VSNASAEIV
+1467 
-1476 ECDNILFREMAPNK
+1476 CDTVLFTEMLPNK
-1490 AFLLAPLPEDLLLRD
+1490 AFLLAPLPKDLLMRKELEGD
-1505 TLDGEYSYSLL
+1505 FSYSLL
-1516 TEQDEFNCIVSFKTN
+1516 TDQDYFQDIVSFKKN
-1531 KYDDLLELEEETIFG
+1531 EFDDLLELEAESIFG
-1546 NEGLLSNCMPVLMPA
+1546 RSGLLTNCKSISMDA
-1561 WDFGTINTATLA
+1561 WSFGSINTATLA
-1573 ETHYDDSTYDFV
+1573 ETHYDEDIFDYV

-1590 LKTKEEK
+1590 LKTEEDK
-1597 NFLGEYYNSSKPWL
+1597 NFLGDYYQSSKSWI
-1611 NIYNIKDPQASA
+1611 NDYYVDGPQAA
-1623 LIVKSYN
+1623 ELEVKQYK
-1630 YYDINHDIFTLM
+1630 YFDLNHDVYTLM
-1642 RETDATHKFAY
+1642 NDTDVTHKFAY
-1653 CDPNMLEMFLI
+1653 CDPNMLEMFLS

-1670 IRGEVINYNRVKIN
+1670 IRGEVLNYNRVKIN

-1689 DSNIIT
+1689 DSDVIT
-1695 LEERASIRKLDYIT
+1695 LEDRASIRKLDYIS

-1731 DHSITLNKSMQITG
+1731 DHSITLNKPMQITG

-1775 NKEVSNN
+1775 NKEASNN
-1782 SILEHGAIDTFE
+1782 SIFEHGAIDTLN
-1794 YGEVSNYMLSSY
+1794 YGEISDYMLSSY

-1828 SFNLL
+1828 NFNLL

-1849 VFIKPS
+1849 VFVKPS

-1899 DIHLGVAVNGYTLN
+1899 DIHLGVAINGYTLN
-1913 DGEVFHGDSAFS
+1913 DGKVFHGDSAFS

-1953 IPDIFYK
+1953 IPGIFDEK
-1960 KASTEIDNSD
+1960 SNIKNEESD
-1970 ELVSRS
+1970 ELIGRS

-1982 DPYGSALYNSSPV
+1982 DPYGSALYNGSPAEV
-1995 KAQDD
+1995 QDN

-2029 NDFSSDRVFNT
+2029 NDFSSDRIFNT

-2048 VIDSFVDD
+2048 IIDSFVDE

-2069 NGLQSWP
+2069 NGLQTWP

-2099 INFLGEWSPRIENDK
+2099 VNFLGEWSPHIENDK
-2114 IIFPEKPLYDNVLN
+2114 IIFPEKPLYDNVVN
-2128 YYVITNTH
+2128 YYVITNDY
-2136 SFIVDG
+2136 SFIVDD
-2142 KEVDYKPGQI
+2142 KEVNYRPGQI
-2152 IIWENDRWNV
+2152 IVWENDKWNV

-2169 FIGDSSSASKYIVR
+2169 FIGDSYSASKYIIG
-2183 KYDDEAITTGSN
+2183 KYDDEAITIGSN

-2210 KVLNSIGCYTNIASA
+2210 KVLNSIGCYTNINLAI
-2225 ANYSYSQ
+2225 NYSYSQ

-2237 QNALAFFKGE
+2237 QNALAFFKCE
-2247 KTAAEVNREVSPIT
+2247 KTVEEVNEVVSPIT

-2280 TGYDANFAG
+2280 VGYDADFAEA
-2289 SLVNRN
+2289 LANRN

-2301 IAAIY
+2301 IVAIY
-2306 NIDHFEVALCDIS
+2306 NIDHFEIVLCDIS
-2319 QLLFHFDNSKIYIS
+2319 QLLFHFDNSRTYIS

-2343 NSKANNASLENE
+2343 NSKANNASLEDE
-2355 VYIDRYP
+2355 DYIDRYP

-2384 IPGSYSSMN
+2384 VPGSYSSIN
-2393 RVCIPFTAEG
+2393 RVCIPFTTEG

-2436 TYNMIDGKPIK
+2436 TYNIVDGKPVK

-2489 GFDFSGTNLSLNDR
+2489 GFDFNGASLSLNDR

-2520 EPRLFSKYTTI
+2520 EPRLFSKYTTV
-2531 SGTLKGIIANSDIEE
+2531 SGTLKGIIADSDIEE

-2561 GTGMKEYLNRVSFA
+2561 GTGTKEYLNRVSFA

-2587 DGTVYQEENLIF
+2587 DETVYQEESLIF
-2599 DTDSFEDKIISAPK
+2599 DKDSFEDKIISAPK

-2620 NKISTENGVTY
+2620 DKISTENGVTY

-2659 ALNNIQVGDKILE
+2659 ALNNVQVGDKILE

-2712 VREMVEFTL
+2712 VREMTEFTL

-2734 YTLDGEV
+2734 YVLDNEI
-2741 LTSSVSPS
+2741 LTGSVSPS

-2758 NWILALKEAN
+2758 NWILALKESN

-2825 ISHKYGKG
+2825 ISHKYGEG
-2833 RMLARDMAIR
+2833 RMLARDIAIR
-2843 EIDTTINAKPSRA
+2843 EIDTTINKKPSRA
-2856 TVTVDYQ
+2856 IVTVEYTE
-2863 NTNGKI
+2863 TNGKI

-2916 GKWIFYQTDRGSE
+2916 GKWIFYQTNKGSE
-2929 IHIGNQGK
+2929 IHIGDQGK
-2937 DSLNLRLYYVGYNTA
+2937 DSLNLKLYYIGYNTA

-2975 DATLAQ
+2975 DDTLAQ

-2991 MNDNEII
+2991 MYDNEII

-3009 KSSNVDDKNKKYSEI
+3009 TSSNVDDKDKKYSEI
-3024 DVYAEITG
+3024 DVYAEIAG
-3032 ATISDVSI
+3032 ATISDISI

-3054 NYEELRNK
+3054 NHEELRNK

-3075 VPYEDKSKVIRGCSS
+3075 IPYEDKSKVIRGCSS

-3111 WTSDNNKHYNPTM
+3111 WTSDNNRHYNPTM

-3139 RDISHGDISKMTIS
+3139 RDISHGDISKMTID
-3153 EAFAKVAAMRIM
+3153 EAFTKVAAMRIM
-3165 VLEDLE
+3165 VLEDLKV
-3171 TNFPTSAFYIWLKN
+3171 NSPTSAFYIWLKN
-3185 NEVAHYETIDDIPT
+3185 NEIARYENIDDIPT

-3210 TANGTRPTYFIA
+3210 TANGTRPTYFIV
-3222 TKDGNLV
+3222 TKDGELV
-3229 PESIVYE
+3229 PESVAYG
-3236 KALHFENYIAAED
+3236 KVLHFENYIAAED

-3274 YEIILGCNNITDMFE
+3274 YEIILGCNNITNMFE
-3289 EGIKDIKMSGSCLI
+3289 EGIKDVKMSDSCLI

-3357 SDNQNGIVN
+3357 KDNQNGIVN

-3379 DLTCSYVKDDIQVY
+3379 DLTCSYIKDDIQVY

-3408 SLIKEL
+3408 NLIKGL
-3414 KDVDVDYS
+3414 KDADIDYS
-3422 WMDKSNVNA
+3422 WMDKSNINA

-3441 SSDSGRTFTT
+3441 SSDNGRTFTT

-3476 IIRVLYNKSSDKLY
+3476 TIRVLYNKSSDKLY
-3490 NYDILIKDDSLEES
+3490 NYDIIIKDDSLEES
-3504 LIEKE
+3504 LLEKE

-3541 SFTSSVTSFIISMP
+3541 SFASDVTSFIISMP

-3565 KSATSITYNPTNKY
+3565 KSATSITYNPTNRY

-3629 DSSTADRAFSL
+3629 NSSTADRAFSL
-3640 NETLSLAQESIYSIP
+3640 NETLPLVQESIYSIP
-3655 SLAVDTGDNGTHNI
+3655 SLAVDTGDKGTHNI
-3669 YKYNVSLDNSTGEK
+3669 YRYNVSLKNGTDEK

-3709 KKFLIYRNGA
+3709 KKFLIYRNRT
-3719 IGSCMTFKDIL
+3719 IGSSMTFKDIL
-3730 NSYNSSPDIID
+3730 KSYNSSPDIID
-3741 NIQRMYDI
+3741 SIQRMYDI
-3749 NSDFEFTVNDEF
+3749 NGDFEFTVNDEF
-3761 LTEIIN
+3761 LTKIIN

-3789 VNTTS
+3789 INTTS
-3794 ENTDEDIVSI
+3794 ENTDEDIISI
-3804 LNNKYFLKWPTIDGV
+3804 LNNKYFLKWPTIDNT
-3819 LCEKLCGDLGLEFD
+3819 LCEKLCGELGLEFE
-3833 EYDDSDNDD
+3833 EYDGSNTDD

-3848 EKLQLLEEDLGNLTD
+3848 EKLQLLEKDLGNLTD

-3878 DDDDYFYGVYETSSS
+3878 EDDYFYGVYEISSS

-3901 IKEVISMTYEFGSAF
+3901 IKEVISMTYEFGSTF

-3931 EYGLSMYTAV
+3931 ENGLSMYTAV

-3955 AIDPV
+3955 AINPV
-3960 GYGASISNTKWD
+3960 GYGASISNIKWD
-3972 DKLPQDIDPDA
+3972 DKLPQDIDPA
-3983 WIENTL
+3983 SWVENTL

-4000 CDTDGDNI
+4000 SDTNGNNVT
-4008 IMRKGLFYGEK
+4008 MRKGLFYGEK
-4019 GNVYNISH
+4019 GNIYNISH

-4033 DSVIDIF
+4033 DSIIDIF
-4040 DGNLI
+4040 DGNLV

-4061 KIWTPFN
+4061 KIWTPFE

-4074 TTITPF
+4074 ITITPF
-4080 RVYRGGVLVSEEDF
+4080 KVYRGGVLVSKEDF

-4107 ADLSPYV
+4107 KDLSPYV

-4122 EKLIF
+4122 EKLTF
-4127 NEGYNGDAIVE
+4127 KGNYNGDAIVE
-4138 NDALNIT
+4138 NDVLNI
-4145 IKDNRSGASV
+4145 IVKDNKSGASA
-4155 SIDLEV
+4155 SIALEV
-4161 ENNSFKV
+4161 ETDSFKV
-4168 VNTPDT
+4168 VNIPNT

-4179 DDDTQSV
+4179 DDDAQQV
-4186 TYAINRELSKI
+4186 TYIINRELSKI
-4197 SIPDNNISGSISKEN
+4197 SIPDNNVSGSISKEN
-4212 GQTTLTFTVSKW
+4212 GKTSLTLTISRW
-4224 PEKASIIIYDN
+4224 PEKAEIIIYDN
-4235 EGRSDNLNLDVVK
+4235 DGKSDNLKLDIIKLNPVLYADRDWISDNLNV
-4248 LEPVLYIDRD
+4248 
-4258 WTSDNLDIDGI
+4258 DGI

-4275 EDVDITDRYVITR
+4275 EDVDITDRYIITR
-4288 TNSQIKAVCK
+4288 NNEQIKAVCK

-4304 LTKEI
+4304 LTKSI

-4316 KSGDIDY
+4316 KAGDIDY

-4333 ENTFVINRQKD
+4333 ENTFVINRQED

-4365 DLVTSLGRMINT
+4365 DLVSSLGRMINT
-4377 DVEEIYNAETADEK
+4377 DVEEIYNVDTADEK
-4391 ISIVDID
+4391 ISIVDINS
-4398 TTKISIDHLL
+4398 TKINIDHLL
-4408 DTTAPYLRIKLMPVS
+4408 DTNAPYLRIKLMPVS

-4435 DYYTEVGIDD
+4435 DYYTEIGIDD

-4458 NVFMAPPLKI
+4458 NVFMAPPLKL

-4475 ESVAQYTVEPWKNKD
+4475 ESVAQYTVESWKNKD
-4490 GYSVYLTNEEGKYIR
+4490 GYSVYLTNEEGKYVK
-4505 GFINNHILNYKVIG
+4505 GFINNHKLNYKVIG

-4556 SSTRRSN
+4556 SSARRSN

-4572 QNVIGE
+4572 QNIVGE

-4586 YQQLKENNAVVLKKD
+4586 YQQLKENNTIVLKKD
-4601 ENFSVINKIVLD
+4601 ENFNVINKIALD

-4639 LPSAEEYSYLA
+4639 LPASEEYSYLA
-4650 GIKYKNYMYDSDIIS
+4650 GIKYKNYMYDSDIVS

-4671 VDSDLMAKFAILS
+4671 VDSNLMAKFAILS

-4735 ENT
+4735 ENS

>member
-76 KETFDR
+76 KETFDK
-82 NGDLTDMSV
+82 NGDPISMSV
-91 AKYTNGARS
+91 AKYTNGTRS

-108 LVWNKNWKKDYENYL
+108 LVWNKNWKKDYEKYL
-123 QQVEDGEA
+123 QQVKDGEA

-212 PFMDWLPKYL
+212 PFMDWLPKYF
-222 EYIEGINKQIAQEDE
+222 EYIEGLNKQIAQEDE

-293 APKNV
+293 VPKNV

-405 GQKQSWE
+405 GQKQNWE

-441 GDYMPSESGLEERHI
+441 GDYMPSESGLEEHHI
-456 DSAITVVNVDTSL
+456 DSAITVVNVDTPL

-486 QLISNHDNNPELIEH
+486 QLISDHDNNPELIKH

-535 NSTITLDGIYDN
+535 NSTITLDSIYDN
-547 IKEELTRFNEIPEIK
+547 IKEELTRFNEAPEVK
-562 KAKLTLDPHQDGCMY
+562 TAKITLDPHQDGCVFIA
-577 LTPQQQIT
+577 PQQQVS
-585 EFEEMLNISLNIDEW
+585 EFEEALNITLNTDSW
-600 FDGYNKNPK
+600 FDENVAKPASK
-609 SRIIYSSTNISDK
+609 IIYGTTNLSDK
-622 AFLKEGDYLI
+622 AFLKEGDYI
-632 SEDKKY
+632 VSEDKKY
-638 ISTVLGLSK
+638 ISSVLGLSS
-647 AYLQFSLKNSSDYET
+647 AFLQFSLAGKGTDYE
-662 LNRKVKEINN
+662 LINKKVEAMNK
-672 ETTAKYGL
+672 ETTARHGV
-680 VFSLSKNNP
+680 VFALSSNNP
-689 DAFGKKIIVFG
+689 EAAGKRVIVFG
-700 KPLFHDVTQSE
+700 KPTFEDVTPME
-711 DNPREFSTK
+711 DDPRKFSSK
-720 GVYFELKA
+720 GVYFDVKA
-728 IPTVK
+728 IPTTK
-733 NHEQLKFI
+733 DHAQLRFI
-741 YQDSFKSISEKKY
+741 YGNRFASIAAQKYQDLRQLYKDDYLPIADEYAKNLLDNLLLIDESFK
-754 KAIIKLYK
+754 A
-762 NSFESIDDTFAKDI
+762 
-776 LNNLKTLTADFI
+776 
-788 DLDER
+788 LDER
-793 ISKTYKAILSHSIYY
+793 VEKTRESIKNESIYY
-808 NNDSIKLFDEKVK
+808 NDYSAKKYDYYMDTTISAMLLRKVLQK
-821 KVISDLAER
+821 
-830 PILKTQAEAAYNPF
+830 QAEKAYKPYDDELN
-844 SGLISNKIA
+844 GKID
-853 DLIKKYRNT
+853 DLVKTYRNT
-862 CKYDLF
+862 CNYEL
-868 NFGNNTVTELSSIND
+868 TVVGDTTYTN
-883 VFTSTLETREGNFN
+883 LETARNVYTDSLVDAWNGFN
-897 SDVNAL
+897 KVFNEEYNKFYKAISDLVEDGTDLEAPKIKKNLEKNYKTVNE
-903 NKTHENILNT
+903 KLNT
-913 LYNEHATNTANIN
+913 LYNA
-926 TNHKNILDNLS
+926 ILDYTQVYNDS
-937 NEHATIVNDINI
+937 NWTDISQPLEDLLGWFNRFKDSRTLIREAYTKLFEDGKNAEQIYLDGCAQSLKEFNDVYYPQYVEYTEALNNSENDVHEELESVEHLFSAISYYYDEI
-949 NHENTLNDLSNKHA
+949 ENTLSQRKTVIKDVTDAFKDA
-963 TNIADINTNYEN
+963 FYDYTNFIISSCGKGSYDERGMAAFKKDYSK
-975 ALNKLSNEHEA
+975 KLQEF
-986 IVNDINTNHENTL
+986 I
-999 NDLSNEHTI
+999 
-1008 TINTI
+1008 
-1013 ETNHTNNINTIETNH
+1013 
-1028 SETLE
+1028 TLE
-1033 TLKITYINTLS
+1033 I
-1044 DAYNIFNTTLV
+1044 
-1055 DSYNFFYDSLDKIS
+1055 
-1069 KADIEA
+1069 KAKEA
-1075 ITIKENLKKYYTE
+1075 VKKYVDEYIT
-1088 LRGYL
+1088 
-1093 DDLKVKID
+1093 
-1101 DNTQIFG
+1101 
-1108 SEDWTRLKEPLDNL
+1108 
-1122 LVWFHRH
+1122 WF
-1129 PESKDAIIRDYNNF
+1129 
-1143 MTVSEEAT
+1143 
-1151 NVYTTS
+1151 
-1157 YDTEVEEYN
+1157 
-1166 ELILK
+1166 
-1171 ENQLYEQLLTEEN
+1171 
-1184 ERYNKL
+1184 
-1190 VSEENQLYE
+1190 
-1199 QLIAEEDERYNKKV
+1199 
-1213 AIQDILYKRFIKKE
+1213 
-1227 NIRYNR
+1227 
-1233 FVSKENAI
+1233 
-1241 YEQLSK
+1241 
-1247 EEDERYSKLVSEENA
+1247 
-1262 IYEQLL
+1262 
-1268 TEEDK
+1268 
-1273 RYSKVVETENN
+1273 
-1284 SYQKSYN
+1284 
-1291 AIAGIYE
+1291 
-1298 NDIKEVINN
+1298 
-1307 YVIAAKETLNKFNQT
+1307 
-1322 YSSHFREYT
+1322 
-1331 NALNESE
+1331 
-1338 EDTSEEI
+1338 SEEI
-1345 KNIKEL
+1345 
-1351 FNDISEKYN
+1351 
-1360 NIETTIESGKS
+1360 
-1371 ITEALFEE
+1371 
-1379 FINSFTAYCDFLIL
+1379 
-1393 NVGESDLEYFTIEDF
+1393 
-1408 KAHYNDKLNEF
+1408 
-1419 IKIEQ
+1419 
-1424 DIKTVIE
+1424 
-1431 EYKNEFYYWF
+1431 
-1441 VEELAIYFENTLFY
+1441 AIYFNDEQFY
-1455 NDILNIN
+1455 SDIVDINSSDPEIRNLSLDILG
-1462 SQDID
+1462 
-1467 VSNASAEIV
+1467 
-1476 ECDNILFREMAPNK
+1476 CDTVLFTEMLPNK
-1490 AFLLAPLPEDLLLRD
+1490 AFLLAPLPKDLLMRKE
-1505 TLDGEYSYSLL
+1505 LDGDFSYSLL
-1516 TEQDEFNCIVSFKTN
+1516 TDQDYFQDIVSFKKNTF
-1531 KYDDLLELEEETIFG
+1531 DDLLELEAENIFG
-1546 NEGLLSNCMPVLMPA
+1546 RSGLLTNCKSISMDA
-1561 WDFGTINTATLA
+1561 WSFGSINTATLA
-1573 ETHYDDSTYDFV
+1573 ETHYDEDIFDYV

-1590 LKTKEEK
+1590 LKTETDK
-1597 NFLGEYYNSSKPWL
+1597 NFLGDYYQSNKPWI
-1611 NIYNIKDPQASA
+1611 NDYYIDDPQAA
-1623 LIVKSYN
+1623 ELEVKQYK
-1630 YYDINHDIFTLM
+1630 YFDLNHDVYILM
-1642 RETDATHKFAY
+1642 NDIDTPHKFAY

-1670 IRGEVINYNRVKIN
+1670 IRGEVINYNRVKIS

-1695 LEERASIRKLDYIT
+1695 LEDRASIRKLDYIT

-1766 YNYRIAASK
+1766 FNYRIAASK

-1849 VFIKPS
+1849 VFVKPS

-1925 DKNIHAKFI
+1925 DKNIHVKFI

-1982 DPYGSALYNSSPV
+1982 DPYGSALYNSSSV

-2048 VIDSFVDD
+2048 IIDSFVDN

-2114 IIFPEKPLYDNVLN
+2114 IIFPEEPLYDNVLN

-2136 SFIVDG
+2136 SFIVDD
-2142 KEVDYKPGQI
+2142 KKVDYKPGQI
-2152 IIWENDRWNV
+2152 IVWENDSWNV

-2169 FIGDSSSASKYIVR
+2169 FIGDSSSASKYIIR

-2247 KTAAEVNREVSPIT
+2247 KTAAEVNKEVSPIT

-2280 TGYDANFAG
+2280 TGYDANFAE

-2301 IAAIY
+2301 IVAIY

-2319 QLLFHFDNSKIYIS
+2319 QLLFHFDNSKTYIS

-2384 IPGSYSSMN
+2384 VPGSYSSMN

-2403 FRYLENGSISKEKE
+2403 FRYLDDGSISKEKE

-2489 GFDFSGTNLSLNDR
+2489 GFDFSGANLSLNDR

-2599 DTDSFEDKIISAPK
+2599 DTDSFEDKVISAPK

-2758 NWILALKEAN
+2758 NWILALKNSN

-2833 RMLARDMAIR
+2833 RMLARDIAIR

-2884 YIELDCTVSNT
+2884 YIELDCAVSNT

-3062 TDFDRLPYVTGPY
+3062 TDFDRLSYVTGPY

-3229 PESIVYE
+3229 PESIVYG

-3289 EGIKDIKMSGSCLI
+3289 EGIKDIKMSDSCLI

-3379 DLTCSYVKDDIQVY
+3379 DLTCSYIKDDIQVY

-3408 SLIKEL
+3408 NFIKEL

-3655 SLAVDTGDNGTHNI
+3655 SLAVDTGENGTHNI
-3669 YKYNVSLDNSTGEK
+3669 YKYNISLKNGTDEK

-3695 NDIYLCGMVSQEEG
+3695 NDIYLCGMVSQDEG
-3709 KKFLIYRNGA
+3709 KKFLIYRNRT

-3767 KYAIDKNLILKEIHF
+3767 KYAIDQNLILKEIHF

-3789 VNTTS
+3789 VSTTS

-3804 LNNKYFLKWPTIDGV
+3804 LNNKYFLKWPTVDGV

-3833 EYDDSDNDD
+3833 EYDDSDTDD

-3848 EKLQLLEEDLGNLTD
+3848 EKLQLLEDDLGNLTD

-3878 DDDDYFYGVYETSSS
+3878 DDDYFYGVYEISSS

-3931 EYGLSMYTAV
+3931 ENGLSMYTAV

-3983 WIENTL
+3983 WSDNTL

-4000 CDTDGDNI
+4000 CDTNGNNI
-4008 IMRKGLFYGEK
+4008 TMRKGLFYGEK

-4074 TTITPF
+4074 ATITPF
-4080 RVYRGGVLVSEEDF
+4080 RVYRGGVSVSKEDF

-4114 GLAIAYDG
+4114 GLAIEYDG

-4127 NEGYNGDAIVE
+4127 NGTYNGDAIVE
-4138 NDALNIT
+4138 NDTLNI
-4145 IKDNRSGASV
+4145 IIRDKRSEASASV
-4155 SIDLEV
+4155 TLEV
-4161 ENNSFKV
+4161 ENNIFKV
-4168 VNTPDT
+4168 VNTPNT

-4179 DDDTQSV
+4179 SDDALQV

-4235 EGRSDNLNLDVVK
+4235 EGRSDNLNLNVVK

-4377 DVEEIYNAETADEK
+4377 DVEEIYNVETADEK

-4423 SIVLPSDLMNNK
+4423 SIVLSSDLMNNK

-4475 ESVAQYTVEPWKNKD
+4475 DSVAQYTVESWKNKD

-4556 SSTRRSN
+4556 NSTRRSN

-4601 ENFSVINKIVLD
+4601 ENFNVINKIVLD

>member
-1 MKKFQPNSDLY
+1 M
-12 NNFYDGYTSSD
+12 
-23 EFIAKKRVHT
+23 
-33 TNEIPPLSIYK
+33 
-44 NLHSM
+44 
-49 LQRDFWKNL
+49 
-58 VGDTEIIYDKYYN
+58 
-71 LDTDG
+71 
-76 KETFDR
+76 
-82 NGDLTDMSV
+82 
-91 AKYTNGARS
+91 
-100 LNYGPIPR
+100 
-108 LVWNKNWKKDYENYL
+108 
-123 QQVEDGEA
+123 
-131 FDEGKTAND
+131 
-140 FKYIVDNSETKY
+140 
-152 NRFEVTGV
+152 
-160 FEPQKDLMLHE
+160 
-171 GYRYL
+171 
-176 SCIYPDHPDYLNI
+176 
-189 LTKNEFDDKI
+189 
-199 DDSACL
+199 
-205 IDYKIDI
+205 
-212 PFMDWLPKYL
+212 
-222 EYIEGINKQIAQEDE
+222 
-237 AAKLKIRNLKNYAFN
+237 
-252 RKFFGAKEGYK
+252 
-263 MFAASAFQH
+263 
-272 ASVYSASQYIPLEG
+272 
-286 GNVSSFG
+286 
-293 APKNV
+293 
-298 DITWFKE
+298 
-305 FFDQPEEFTN
+305 
-315 SNVDKGHY
+315 
-323 LYKKLFRNIDW
+323 
-334 QNSSYDFINRYKE
+334 
-347 PTPFYGTAYPTP
+347 
-359 NSRFILY
+359 
-366 EYPNERVIDTLDK
+366 
-379 QEGRSIDDLYGTIR
+379 
-393 ADFKEGQKIKVN
+393 
-405 GQKQSWE
+405 
-412 EGSYKEGHI
+412 
-421 SYITSETYYKVKAI
+421 
-435 LGYNKN
+435 
-441 GDYMPSESGLEERHI
+441 
-456 DSAITVVNVDTSL
+456 
-469 QPLYK
+469 
-474 NFSVYPS
+474 
-481 NGKIL
+481 
-486 QLISNHDNNPELIEH
+486 
-501 DKGLPINEKWA
+501 
-512 IHKSNADVMLPYF
+512 
-525 ESLKMEQPFY
+525 
-535 NSTITLDGIYDN
+535 
-547 IKEELTRFNEIPEIK
+547 
-562 KAKLTLDPHQDGCMY
+562 
-577 LTPQQQIT
+577 
-585 EFEEMLNISLNIDEW
+585 
-600 FDGYNKNPK
+600 
-609 SRIIYSSTNISDK
+609 
-622 AFLKEGDYLI
+622 
-632 SEDKKY
+632 
-638 ISTVLGLSK
+638 
-647 AYLQFSLKNSSDYET
+647 
-662 LNRKVKEINN
+662 
-672 ETTAKYGL
+672 
-680 VFSLSKNNP
+680 
-689 DAFGKKIIVFG
+689 
-700 KPLFHDVTQSE
+700 
-711 DNPREFSTK
+711 
-720 GVYFELKA
+720 
-728 IPTVK
+728 
-733 NHEQLKFI
+733 
-741 YQDSFKSISEKKY
+741 
-754 KAIIKLYK
+754 
-762 NSFESIDDTFAKDI
+762 
-776 LNNLKTLTADFI
+776 
-788 DLDER
+788 
-793 ISKTYKAILSHSIYY
+793 
-808 NNDSIKLFDEKVK
+808 
-821 KVISDLAER
+821 
-830 PILKTQAEAAYNPF
+830 
-844 SGLISNKIA
+844 
-853 DLIKKYRNT
+853 
-862 CKYDLF
+862 
-868 NFGNNTVTELSSIND
+868 
-883 VFTSTLETREGNFN
+883 
-897 SDVNAL
+897 
-903 NKTHENILNT
+903 
-913 LYNEHATNTANIN
+913 
-926 TNHKNILDNLS
+926 
-937 NEHATIVNDINI
+937 
-949 NHENTLNDLSNKHA
+949 
-963 TNIADINTNYEN
+963 
-975 ALNKLSNEHEA
+975 
-986 IVNDINTNHENTL
+986 
-999 NDLSNEHTI
+999 
-1008 TINTI
+1008 
-1013 ETNHTNNINTIETNH
+1013 
-1028 SETLE
+1028 
-1033 TLKITYINTLS
+1033 
-1044 DAYNIFNTTLV
+1044 
-1055 DSYNFFYDSLDKIS
+1055 
-1069 KADIEA
+1069 
-1075 ITIKENLKKYYTE
+1075 
-1088 LRGYL
+1088 
-1093 DDLKVKID
+1093 DDLKLKID

-1190 VSEENQLYE
+1190 VLEENQLYE

-1233 FVSKENAI
+1233 FVSKENAL

-1262 IYEQLL
+1262 IYERLL

-1307 YVIAAKETLNKFNQT
+1307 YVIDAKETLNKFNQT

-1462 SQDID
+1462 SQDVE
-1467 VSNASAEIV
+1467 VSNASAEIID
-1476 ECDNILFREMAPNK
+1476 CDNILFKEMAPNK

-1505 TLDGEYSYSLL
+1505 TLDGDYSYSLL

-1546 NEGLLSNCMPVLMPA
+1546 SEGLLSNCMPVLMPA

-1590 LKTKEEK
+1590 LKTEEEK

-1611 NIYNIKDPQASA
+1611 NIYNIQDPQASA
-1623 LIVKSYN
+1623 LLVKSYN

-1642 RETDATHKFAY
+1642 RETDAAHKFAY
-1653 CDPNMLEMFLI
+1653 CDPNMLEMFLV

-1695 LEERASIRKLDYIT
+1695 LEDRASIRKLDYIT

-1731 DHSITLNKSMQITG
+1731 DHSIVLNKPMQITG

-1849 VFIKPS
+1849 VFVKPS

-1899 DIHLGVAVNGYTLN
+1899 NIHLGVAVNGYTLN
-1913 DGEVFHGDSAFS
+1913 DGEVFHGESAFS

-1960 KASTEIDNSD
+1960 KSSTEINNSD

-2069 NGLQSWP
+2069 NGLQAWP

-2114 IIFPEKPLYDNVLN
+2114 IIFPEEPLYDNVLN

-2136 SFIVDG
+2136 SFIVDD

-2152 IIWENDRWNV
+2152 IVWENDSWDV

-2169 FIGDSSSASKYIVR
+2169 FIGDSSSASKYIVS

-2201 TDFRAIILY
+2201 TDFRAVILY

-2247 KTAAEVNREVSPIT
+2247 KTAAEVNTAVSPIT
-2261 LDPTCKN
+2261 LDPTCKS

-2280 TGYDANFAG
+2280 VGYDANFAE

-2301 IAAIY
+2301 IVAIY

-2319 QLLFHFDNSKIYIS
+2319 QLLFHFDNSKTYIS

-2355 VYIDRYP
+2355 DYIDRYP

-2384 IPGSYSSMN
+2384 VPGSYSSMN

-2436 TYNMIDGKPIK
+2436 TYNMIDSKPIK

-2467 YSKEESLT
+2467 YSKEETLT
-2475 KDGLVQNGIFTPVS
+2475 KDGLVQNGIFTPAS
-2489 GFDFSGTNLSLNDR
+2489 GFDFSGANLSLNDR
-2503 ILSLKP
+2503 ILSLTP

-2520 EPRLFSKYTTI
+2520 EPRLFSKYTTV
-2531 SGTLKGIIANSDIEE
+2531 SGTLKGIIADSDIEE

-2553 KWNVSHEF
+2553 KWNVSYEF
-2561 GTGMKEYLNRVSFA
+2561 GTGMKEYFNRVSFA
-2575 SVLDNFRPNNKQ
+2575 SVLDNFRPNNNQ
-2587 DGTVYQEENLIF
+2587 DEIVYQEEDLVF
-2599 DTDSFEDKIISAPK
+2599 DKDLFEDKVISAPK

-2685 IETGLTGIRFIDYR
+2685 IETGLTGIRYIDYR

-2712 VREMVEFTL
+2712 VREMTEFTL

-2734 YTLDGEV
+2734 YILDDEV
-2741 LTSSVSPS
+2741 ITSSVSPS

-2758 NWILALKEAN
+2758 NWILALKESN

-2788 IKIEEDLEK
+2788 IKIDEDLEK

-2825 ISHKYGKG
+2825 ISHKYVKG

-2843 EIDTTINAKPSRA
+2843 KIDTTINNKPSRA
-2856 TVTVDYQ
+2856 TITVEYTE
-2863 NTNGKI
+2863 TNGKI

-2895 TENTVLKLKKDKA
+2895 AEDTVLKLKKDKA

-2929 IHIGNQGK
+2929 IHIGDQGTN
-2937 DSLNLRLYYVGYNTA
+2937 SLNLKLYYIGYNTA

-2975 DATLAQ
+2975 DNTLAQ

-3009 KSSNVDDKNKKYSEI
+3009 KSSNVDENDKKYSEI
-3024 DVYAEITG
+3024 DVYAEIAG
-3032 ATISDVSI
+3032 VTISDISI

-3111 WTSDNNKHYNPTM
+3111 WTSDSTKHYNPTM

-3171 TNFPTSAFYIWLKN
+3171 TNFPMSAFYIWLKN
-3185 NEVAHYETIDDIPT
+3185 NEIAHYESIDDIPT

-3210 TANGTRPTYFIA
+3210 TANGTRPTYFIS
-3222 TKDGNLV
+3222 TKDGNFV
-3229 PESIVYE
+3229 PESVAYE
-3236 KALHFENYIAAED
+3236 KVLHFENYIAAED
-3249 VDLSLGYASNSY
+3249 VDLSLGYASNAY

-3289 EGIKDIKMSGSCLI
+3289 EGIKDIKMSDSCLI

-3379 DLTCSYVKDDIQVY
+3379 DLTCSYIKDDIQVY

-3408 SLIKEL
+3408 NLIKEF
-3414 KDVDVDYS
+3414 KDIDIDYS

-3476 IIRVLYNKSSDKLY
+3476 TIRVLYNKSSDKLY
-3490 NYDILIKDDSLEES
+3490 NYDITIKDDSLEES

-3531 CLINSPIEKN
+3531 CLINSPVEKN

-3579 DADGG
+3579 DTDGG

-3595 TSKQIYDQF
+3595 TSNQIYDQF

-3629 DSSTADRAFSL
+3629 NSSTADRAFSL

-3709 KKFLIYRNGA
+3709 KKFLIYRNET

-3789 VNTTS
+3789 VSTTS

-3819 LCEKLCGDLGLEFD
+3819 LCETLCGDLGLEFD

-3878 DDDDYFYGVYETSSS
+3878 DDDYFYGVYEISSS

-3931 EYGLSMYTAV
+3931 ENGLSMYTAV

-4000 CDTDGDNI
+4000 CDTNGDNI

-4080 RVYRGGVLVSEEDF
+4080 RVYRGGVLVSKEDF
-4094 EANYTLTYSSLYK
+4094 GANYTLTYSSLYK

-4114 GLAIAYDG
+4114 GLAISYDG

-4127 NEGYNGDAIVE
+4127 NEDYNGDAIVE

-4186 TYAINRELSKI
+4186 TYVINRELSKI
-4197 SIPDNNISGSISKEN
+4197 SIPDNNISGSMFKEE

-4235 EGRSDNLNLDVVK
+4235 EGRSDNLNLDIVK
-4248 LEPVLYIDRD
+4248 LDPVLYIDRD
-4258 WTSDNLDIDGI
+4258 WVSDNLDIDGI

-4275 EDVDITDRYVITR
+4275 EDVDITDRYIITR
-4288 TNSQIKAVCK
+4288 TNGQIKAVCE

-4316 KSGDIDY
+4316 ESGDIDY
-4323 NNKFVYSYGE
+4323 DNKFVYSYGE
-4333 ENTFVINRQKD
+4333 ENTFVINRQED
-4344 FLIRGLFGQVI
+4344 FLIKGLSGQVI

-4365 DLVTSLGRMINT
+4365 DLVSSLGRMINT
-4377 DVEEIYNAETADEK
+4377 GVEEIYNVDTADEK

-4435 DYYTEVGIDD
+4435 DYYTEVDIDD

-4475 ESVAQYTVEPWKNKD
+4475 ESVAQYTVESWKNKD

-4505 GFINNHILNYKVIG
+4505 GFINDHILNYKVIG

-4586 YQQLKENNAVVLKKD
+4586 YQQLKENNAIILKKD
-4601 ENFSVINKIVLD
+4601 ENFNVINKIVLD

-4735 ENT
+4735 ENA

>member
-1 MKKFQPNSDLY
+1 M
-12 NNFYDGYTSSD
+12 
-23 EFIAKKRVHT
+23 
-33 TNEIPPLSIYK
+33 
-44 NLHSM
+44 
-49 LQRDFWKNL
+49 
-58 VGDTEIIYDKYYN
+58 
-71 LDTDG
+71 
-76 KETFDR
+76 
-82 NGDLTDMSV
+82 
-91 AKYTNGARS
+91 
-100 LNYGPIPR
+100 
-108 LVWNKNWKKDYENYL
+108 
-123 QQVEDGEA
+123 
-131 FDEGKTAND
+131 
-140 FKYIVDNSETKY
+140 
-152 NRFEVTGV
+152 
-160 FEPQKDLMLHE
+160 
-171 GYRYL
+171 
-176 SCIYPDHPDYLNI
+176 
-189 LTKNEFDDKI
+189 
-199 DDSACL
+199 
-205 IDYKIDI
+205 
-212 PFMDWLPKYL
+212 
-222 EYIEGINKQIAQEDE
+222 
-237 AAKLKIRNLKNYAFN
+237 
-252 RKFFGAKEGYK
+252 
-263 MFAASAFQH
+263 
-272 ASVYSASQYIPLEG
+272 
-286 GNVSSFG
+286 
-293 APKNV
+293 
-298 DITWFKE
+298 
-305 FFDQPEEFTN
+305 
-315 SNVDKGHY
+315 
-323 LYKKLFRNIDW
+323 
-334 QNSSYDFINRYKE
+334 
-347 PTPFYGTAYPTP
+347 
-359 NSRFILY
+359 
-366 EYPNERVIDTLDK
+366 
-379 QEGRSIDDLYGTIR
+379 
-393 ADFKEGQKIKVN
+393 
-405 GQKQSWE
+405 
-412 EGSYKEGHI
+412 
-421 SYITSETYYKVKAI
+421 
-435 LGYNKN
+435 
-441 GDYMPSESGLEERHI
+441 
-456 DSAITVVNVDTSL
+456 
-469 QPLYK
+469 
-474 NFSVYPS
+474 
-481 NGKIL
+481 
-486 QLISNHDNNPELIEH
+486 
-501 DKGLPINEKWA
+501 
-512 IHKSNADVMLPYF
+512 
-525 ESLKMEQPFY
+525 
-535 NSTITLDGIYDN
+535 
-547 IKEELTRFNEIPEIK
+547 
-562 KAKLTLDPHQDGCMY
+562 
-577 LTPQQQIT
+577 
-585 EFEEMLNISLNIDEW
+585 
-600 FDGYNKNPK
+600 
-609 SRIIYSSTNISDK
+609 
-622 AFLKEGDYLI
+622 
-632 SEDKKY
+632 
-638 ISTVLGLSK
+638 
-647 AYLQFSLKNSSDYET
+647 
-662 LNRKVKEINN
+662 
-672 ETTAKYGL
+672 
-680 VFSLSKNNP
+680 
-689 DAFGKKIIVFG
+689 
-700 KPLFHDVTQSE
+700 
-711 DNPREFSTK
+711 
-720 GVYFELKA
+720 
-728 IPTVK
+728 
-733 NHEQLKFI
+733 
-741 YQDSFKSISEKKY
+741 
-754 KAIIKLYK
+754 
-762 NSFESIDDTFAKDI
+762 
-776 LNNLKTLTADFI
+776 
-788 DLDER
+788 
-793 ISKTYKAILSHSIYY
+793 
-808 NNDSIKLFDEKVK
+808 
-821 KVISDLAER
+821 
-830 PILKTQAEAAYNPF
+830 
-844 SGLISNKIA
+844 
-853 DLIKKYRNT
+853 
-862 CKYDLF
+862 
-868 NFGNNTVTELSSIND
+868 
-883 VFTSTLETREGNFN
+883 
-897 SDVNAL
+897 
-903 NKTHENILNT
+903 
-913 LYNEHATNTANIN
+913 YNEHATNTASIN

-937 NEHATIVNDINI
+937 NEHAAIVNDINI

-1008 TINTI
+1008 NINTI
-1013 ETNHTNNINTIETNH
+1013 ETNHTNNINTIEANH

-1033 TLKITYINTLS
+1033 TLRITYINTLS
-1044 DAYNIFNTTLV
+1044 EAYNIFNTTLV

-1093 DDLKVKID
+1093 DDLKLKID

-1171 ENQLYEQLLTEEN
+1171 ENQLYEQFLTEEN

-1190 VSEENQLYE
+1190 VLEENQLYE
-1199 QLIAEEDERYNKKV
+1199 QLIAEEDERYNQKV

-1284 SYQKSYN
+1284 SYQNSYN
-1291 AIAGIYE
+1291 AIASIYE

-1360 NIETTIESGKS
+1360 NIETTVESGKS
-1371 ITEALFEE
+1371 ITETLFEE
-1379 FINSFTAYCDFLIL
+1379 FINSFTAYCNFLIL

-1424 DIKTVIE
+1424 DIKTAIE

-1455 NDILNIN
+1455 NDILDIN
-1462 SQDID
+1462 SQD
-1467 VSNASAEIV
+1467 VETSNASAEIID
-1476 ECDNILFREMAPNK
+1476 CDNILFREMVPNK

-1505 TLDGEYSYSLL
+1505 TLDGDYSYSLL

-1546 NEGLLSNCMPVLMPA
+1546 NEGLLSNCMPVLIPA

-1573 ETHYDDSTYDFV
+1573 ETHYDDSTSDFV

-1590 LKTKEEK
+1590 LKTEEEK

-1623 LIVKSYN
+1623 LIVKSYD

-1642 RETDATHKFAY
+1642 RETDAAHKFAY

-1670 IRGEVINYNRVKIN
+1670 IRGEVINYNRVKIS

-1695 LEERASIRKLDYIT
+1695 LEDRASIRKLDYIT

-1828 SFNLL
+1828 NFNLL

-1849 VFIKPS
+1849 VFVKPS

-1899 DIHLGVAVNGYTLN
+1899 DIHLGVAINGYTLN
-1913 DGEVFHGDSAFS
+1913 DGEVFHGESAFS

-2048 VIDSFVDD
+2048 IIDSFVDD

-2076 KNCYIVDDLYIMGEN
+2076 KNCYVVDDLYIMGEN

-2114 IIFPEKPLYDNVLN
+2114 IIFPEEPLYDNVLN

-2136 SFIVDG
+2136 SFIIDD

-2152 IIWENDRWNV
+2152 IVWENDSWNV

-2169 FIGDSSSASKYIVR
+2169 FIGDSDSASKYIVR

-2247 KTAAEVNREVSPIT
+2247 KTAAEVNTVVSPIT

-2280 TGYDANFAG
+2280 VGYDADFAE

-2301 IAAIY
+2301 IVAIY

-2319 QLLFHFDNSKIYIS
+2319 QLLFHFDNSKTYIS

-2355 VYIDRYP
+2355 DYIDRYP

-2384 IPGSYSSMN
+2384 VPGSYSSMN

-2467 YSKEESLT
+2467 YSKEETLT
-2475 KDGLVQNGIFTPVS
+2475 KDGLIQNGIFTPVS
-2489 GFDFSGTNLSLNDR
+2489 GFDFSGANLSLNDR

-2520 EPRLFSKYTTI
+2520 EPRLFSKYTTV
-2531 SGTLKGIIANSDIEE
+2531 SGTLKGIIADSDIEE

-2553 KWNVSHEF
+2553 KWNVSYEF
-2561 GTGMKEYLNRVSFA
+2561 GTGMKEYFNRVSFA
-2575 SVLDNFRPNNKQ
+2575 SVLDNFRPNNNQ
-2587 DGTVYQEENLIF
+2587 DEIVYQEEDLVF
-2599 DTDSFEDKIISAPK
+2599 DKDLFEDKVISAPK

-2685 IETGLTGIRFIDYR
+2685 IETGLTGIRYIDYR

-2712 VREMVEFTL
+2712 VREMTEFTL

-2734 YTLDGEV
+2734 YILDDEV

-2758 NWILALKEAN
+2758 NWILALKESN

-2788 IKIEEDLEK
+2788 IKIDEDLEK

-2806 VDPFISENLDKL
+2806 VDPFITENLDKL

-2825 ISHKYGKG
+2825 ISHKYVTG

-2843 EIDTTINAKPSRA
+2843 KIDTTINNKPSRA
-2856 TVTVDYQ
+2856 TVTVEYTE
-2863 NTNGKI
+2863 TNGKI
-2869 QPKSPIIE
+2869 QPKSTIIE

-2884 YIELDCTVSNT
+2884 YIELDCTVSKT
-2895 TENTVLKLKKDKA
+2895 KEDTVLKLKKDKA

-2929 IHIGNQGK
+2929 IHIGDQGK
-2937 DSLNLRLYYVGYNTA
+2937 DSLNLRLYYIGYNTA

-2975 DATLAQ
+2975 DNTLAQ

-3009 KSSNVDDKNKKYSEI
+3009 KSSNVDENDKKYSEI
-3024 DVYAEITG
+3024 DVYAEIAG
-3032 ATISDVSI
+3032 VTISNVSI

-3090 SDGHEAVL
+3090 PDGHGAVL

-3111 WTSDNNKHYNPTM
+3111 WASDNNKHYNPTM

-3153 EAFAKVAAMRIM
+3153 EAFAKVAAMRLM
-3165 VLEDLE
+3165 VLEDLK
-3171 TNFPTSAFYIWLKN
+3171 TNFPMSAFYIWLKN
-3185 NEVAHYETIDDIPT
+3185 NEIAHYESIDDIPT

-3210 TANGTRPTYFIA
+3210 TANGTRPTYFIS
-3222 TKDGNLV
+3222 TKDGNFV
-3229 PESIVYE
+3229 PESVAYG
-3236 KALHFENYIAAED
+3236 KVLHFENYIAAED
-3249 VDLSLGYASNSY
+3249 VDLSLGYASNAY

-3289 EGIKDIKMSGSCLI
+3289 EGIKDIKMSDSCLI

-3342 PYCDNHSYQNGNYIY
+3342 PYCDNHSYRNGNYIY

-3408 SLIKEL
+3408 NLIKGF
-3414 KDVDVDYS
+3414 KDIDIDYS

-3476 IIRVLYNKSSDKLY
+3476 TIRVLYNKSSDKLY
-3490 NYDILIKDDSLEES
+3490 NYDIIIKDDSLEES

-3531 CLINSPIEKN
+3531 CLINSPVEKN

-3579 DADGG
+3579 DTDGG

-3595 TSKQIYDQF
+3595 TSNQIYDQF

-3629 DSSTADRAFSL
+3629 NSSTADRAFSL

-3695 NDIYLCGMVSQEEG
+3695 NDIYLCGMVSQDEG
-3709 KKFLIYRNGA
+3709 KKFLIYRNET

-3789 VNTTS
+3789 VSTTS

-3878 DDDDYFYGVYETSSS
+3878 DDDYFYGVYEISSS

-3931 EYGLSMYTAV
+3931 EDGLSMYTAV

-4094 EANYTLTYSSLYK
+4094 ETNYTLTYSSLYK
-4107 ADLSPYV
+4107 ANLSPYV

-4155 SIDLEV
+4155 SIDFEV

-4179 DDDTQSV
+4179 DDDAQSV
-4186 TYAINRELSKI
+4186 TYVINRELSKI
-4197 SIPDNNISGSISKEN
+4197 SIPDNNISGSMSKDN

-4235 EGRSDNLNLDVVK
+4235 EGQSDNLNLDVVK
-4248 LEPVLYIDRD
+4248 LDPVLYIDRD
-4258 WTSDNLDIDGI
+4258 WISDNLDIDEI

-4275 EDVDITDRYVITR
+4275 EDVDITDRYIITR
-4288 TNSQIKAVCK
+4288 TNSQIKAVCQ

-4316 KSGDIDY
+4316 ESGDIDY

-4333 ENTFVINRQKD
+4333 ENTFVINRQED
-4344 FLIRGLFGQVI
+4344 FLIKGLSGQVI

-4365 DLVTSLGRMINT
+4365 DLVSSLGRMIT
-4377 DVEEIYNAETADEK
+4377 GVEEIYNVDTADEK
-4391 ISIVDID
+4391 ISIVDIN

-4408 DTTAPYLRIKLMPVS
+4408 DTTAPYLRIKIMPVS

-4435 DYYTEVGIDD
+4435 DYYTEVDTGD

-4475 ESVAQYTVEPWKNKD
+4475 ESVAQYTVESWKNKD
-4490 GYSVYLTNEEGKYIR
+4490 GYSVYLANEEGKYIR

>member
-23 EFIAKKRVHT
+23 EFIAKKRIHT

-44 NLHSM
+44 SLHSM

-58 VGDTEIIYDKYYN
+58 VGDTEIIYDEYYN
-71 LDTDG
+71 LDADG

-82 NGDLTDMSV
+82 NGDLIEMSV
-91 AKYTNGARS
+91 AKYTNGIRS

-131 FDEGKTAND
+131 FDEGKTAED

-160 FEPQKDLMLHE
+160 FEPQKDLMMHE

-212 PFMDWLPKYL
+212 HFMDWLPKYF

-293 APKNV
+293 DPKNV

-305 FFDQPEEFTN
+305 FFNQPEEFTN

-359 NSRFILY
+359 NSRFVLY
-366 EYPNERVIDTLDK
+366 EYPNERIIDTLDK
-379 QEGRSIDDLYGTIR
+379 QEGRSTDDLYGTIR
-393 ADFKEGQKIKVN
+393 ADFKEGQKIKVS
-405 GQKQSWE
+405 GQKQNWE

-421 SYITSETYYKVKAI
+421 SYITSETYYKIKAI

-441 GDYMPSESGLEERHI
+441 GDYMPSKSELEEHHI
-456 DSAITVVNVDTSL
+456 DNAITVVNVDTPL

-474 NFSVYPS
+474 NFNVYPS

-486 QLISNHDNNPELIEH
+486 QLISDHDNNPELIEH
-501 DKGLPINEKWA
+501 DKDLPIEEKWA
-512 IHKSNADVMLPYF
+512 IHKSDADVMLPYF
-525 ESLKMEQPFY
+525 ESLEMEQPFY
-535 NSTITLDGIYDN
+535 NSTITLEGIYNN
-547 IKEELTRFNEIPEIK
+547 IKEELSRFNETPEIK
-562 KAKLTLDPHQDGCMY
+562 QAKITLDPHQDGCVFIA
-577 LTPQQQIT
+577 PQQQIS
-585 EFEEMLNISLNIDEW
+585 EFEEALNITLNTDSW
-600 FDGYNKNPK
+600 FDENVSNPASK
-609 SRIIYSSTNISDK
+609 IIYGTTNLSDK
-622 AFLKEGDYLI
+622 AFLNEGDYI
-632 SEDKKY
+632 VSEDKKY
-638 ISTVLGLSK
+638 ISSVLGLSS
-647 AYLQFSLKNSSDYET
+647 AFLQFSLTGKGTDYE
-662 LNRKVKEINN
+662 LINKKVETMNK
-672 ETTAKYGL
+672 ETTARHGV
-680 VFSLSKNNP
+680 VFALSGNNP
-689 DAFGKKIIVFG
+689 EAAGKRVIVFG
-700 KPLFHDVTQSE
+700 KPTFEDVTPME
-711 DNPREFSTK
+711 DDPRKFSSK
-720 GVYFELKA
+720 GVYFDVKA
-728 IPTVK
+728 IPTTK
-733 NHEQLKFI
+733 DHAQLRFI
-741 YQDSFKSISEKKY
+741 YGDRFASIAAQKY
-754 KAIIKLYK
+754 NDIVALYK
-762 NSFESIDDTFAKDI
+762 DDFNDIEDTIAKEW
-776 LNNLKTLTADFI
+776 LFNLKKLRDDFAE
-788 DLDER
+788 LNLR
-793 ISKTYKAILSHSIYY
+793 INETEEAIKNKSIYY
-808 NNDSIKLFDEKVK
+808 NDFSVWRFCKRGELVVQDLYGRPVLLKQADNEYIDFGWQLSKRIKQLVESYRKTYKVELLGIGNNSFIELETARDTYTDRLLDSWGKFNKTFNEEYNKFYNAICDLVDNGTDLEAPKIKKNLEKNYEIISQKLNNLYDKISDFSQIYNDSNWTDITDPLNTLLGWFDRFKN
-821 KVISDLAER
+821 SR
-830 PILKTQAEAAYNPF
+830 
-844 SGLISNKIA
+844 
-853 DLIKKYRNT
+853 DLIKQAYSILINEGQEAEQNYLET
-862 CKYDLF
+862 CNNALKSFNDGYYPQYVEYTEALNNSENDVHEELETVNNLF
-868 NFGNNTVTELSSIND
+868 NKVSDQYSIIEDLLNQRKTVTSDITNAFKNVYYDYANYLIEDDGSID
-883 VFTSTLETREGNFN
+883 YDEKGHISFKEYFDKQLQKNFI
-897 SDVNAL
+897 DTEIRAR
-903 NKTHENILNT
+903 
-913 LYNEHATNTANIN
+913 
-926 TNHKNILDNLS
+926 
-937 NEHATIVNDINI
+937 
-949 NHENTLNDLSNKHA
+949 
-963 TNIADINTNYEN
+963 
-975 ALNKLSNEHEA
+975 
-986 IVNDINTNHENTL
+986 
-999 NDLSNEHTI
+999 
-1008 TINTI
+1008 
-1013 ETNHTNNINTIETNH
+1013 
-1028 SETLE
+1028 
-1033 TLKITYINTLS
+1033 
-1044 DAYNIFNTTLV
+1044 
-1055 DSYNFFYDSLDKIS
+1055 DSLV
-1069 KADIEA
+1069 
-1075 ITIKENLKKYYTE
+1075 KY
-1088 LRGYL
+1088 
-1093 DDLKVKID
+1093 
-1101 DNTQIFG
+1101 
-1108 SEDWTRLKEPLDNL
+1108 
-1122 LVWFHRH
+1122 
-1129 PESKDAIIRDYNNF
+1129 
-1143 MTVSEEAT
+1143 VSEYHT
-1151 NVYTTS
+1151 W
-1157 YDTEVEEYN
+1157 
-1166 ELILK
+1166 L
-1171 ENQLYEQLLTEEN
+1171 
-1184 ERYNKL
+1184 
-1190 VSEENQLYE
+1190 
-1199 QLIAEEDERYNKKV
+1199 
-1213 AIQDILYKRFIKKE
+1213 
-1227 NIRYNR
+1227 
-1233 FVSKENAI
+1233 
-1241 YEQLSK
+1241 
-1247 EEDERYSKLVSEENA
+1247 
-1262 IYEQLL
+1262 
-1268 TEEDK
+1268 
-1273 RYSKVVETENN
+1273 
-1284 SYQKSYN
+1284 
-1291 AIAGIYE
+1291 
-1298 NDIKEVINN
+1298 
-1307 YVIAAKETLNKFNQT
+1307 
-1322 YSSHFREYT
+1322 
-1331 NALNESE
+1331 
-1338 EDTSEEI
+1338 SEEI
-1345 KNIKEL
+1345 
-1351 FNDISEKYN
+1351 
-1360 NIETTIESGKS
+1360 
-1371 ITEALFEE
+1371 
-1379 FINSFTAYCDFLIL
+1379 
-1393 NVGESDLEYFTIEDF
+1393 
-1408 KAHYNDKLNEF
+1408 
-1419 IKIEQ
+1419 
-1424 DIKTVIE
+1424 
-1431 EYKNEFYYWF
+1431 
-1441 VEELAIYFENTLFY
+1441 AIYFGDTQFY
-1455 NDILNIN
+1455 DDVIDIKSSDSEIRNLSLDILG
-1462 SQDID
+1462 
-1467 VSNASAEIV
+1467 
-1476 ECDNILFREMAPNK
+1476 CDTILFTEMLPNK
-1490 AFLLAPLPEDLLLRD
+1490 AFLLAPLPKDLLMRKDLEED
-1505 TLDGEYSYSLL
+1505 FSYSLL
-1516 TEQDEFNCIVSFKTN
+1516 TDQDCFQDIVSFKKN
-1531 KYDDLLELEEETIFG
+1531 AFDDLLELEAESIFG
-1546 NEGLLSNCMPVLMPA
+1546 RSGLLTNCKSISMDA
-1561 WDFGTINTATLA
+1561 WSFGSINTTTLA
-1573 ETHYDDSTYDFV
+1573 ETHYDEDIFDYV

-1590 LKTKEEK
+1590 LKTEADE
-1597 NFLGEYYNSSKPWL
+1597 NFLGDYYQSSKPWI
-1611 NIYNIKDPQASA
+1611 NDYIVEDPQASE
-1623 LIVKSYN
+1623 LEVKN
-1630 YYDINHDIFTLM
+1630 YKYFDLNQDVYTLM
-1642 RETDATHKFAY
+1642 NDTDMPHKFAY
-1653 CDPNMLEMFLI
+1653 CDPNMLEMFLD

-1670 IRGEVINYNRVKIN
+1670 IRGEVLNYNRVKIN

-1695 LEERASIRKLDYIT
+1695 LEDRASIRKLDYIS

-1731 DHSITLNKSMQITG
+1731 DHSIILNKPMQITG

-1751 LCKIQYEPDDISEDF
+1751 LCKIQYEPDDVSEDF
-1766 YNYRIAASK
+1766 YNYRIAVSK
-1775 NKEVSNN
+1775 NKEASNN
-1782 SILEHGAIDTFE
+1782 SIFEHGAIDTLN

-1828 SFNLL
+1828 NFNLL

-1849 VFIKPS
+1849 VFVKPS

-1913 DGEVFHGDSAFS
+1913 DGKVFHGDSAFS

-1953 IPDIFYK
+1953 IPSIFDEK
-1960 KASTEIDNSD
+1960 FNIENEESD
-1970 ELVSRS
+1970 ELIGRS

-1982 DPYGSALYNSSPV
+1982 DPYGSALYNGSPV
-1995 KAQDD
+1995 EKQDD

-2010 EPIFK
+2010 NPIFK

-2048 VIDSFVDD
+2048 IIDSFVDE

-2069 NGLQSWP
+2069 NGLQTWP

-2099 INFLGEWSPRIENDK
+2099 INFLGEWSPHIKNDK
-2114 IIFPEKPLYDNVLN
+2114 IIFPEKPLYDNVVN
-2128 YYVITNTH
+2128 YYVITNNY
-2136 SFIVDG
+2136 SFIIDD

-2152 IIWENDRWNV
+2152 IIWENDKWNV

-2169 FIGDSSSASKYIVR
+2169 FIGDSYSASKYIIG
-2183 KYDDEAITTGSN
+2183 KYDDEAITIGSN

-2210 KVLNSIGCYTNIASA
+2210 KVLNSIGCYTNINLAVS
-2225 ANYSYSQ
+2225 YSYSQ

-2247 KTAAEVNREVSPIT
+2247 KTVEEVNEIVSPIT
-2261 LDPTCKN
+2261 LDQTCKN

-2280 TGYDANFAG
+2280 VGYDADFAEA
-2289 SLVNRN
+2289 LANRN

-2301 IAAIY
+2301 IVAIY
-2306 NIDHFEVALCDIS
+2306 NINHFEIVLCNIS
-2319 QLLFHFDNSKIYIS
+2319 QLLFHFDNSRTYIS

-2343 NSKANNASLENE
+2343 NSKANNASLEDE
-2355 VYIDRYP
+2355 DYIDRYP

-2384 IPGSYSSMN
+2384 VPGSYSSMN

-2403 FRYLENGSISKEKE
+2403 FRYLENGFISKEKE

-2436 TYNMIDGKPIK
+2436 TYNMIDGKPVK

-2475 KDGLVQNGIFTPVS
+2475 KDGLIQNGIFTPVS
-2489 GFDFSGTNLSLNDR
+2489 GFDFNGANLSLNDR

-2509 IDIRSAYGLYL
+2509 IDIRSAYSLYL
-2520 EPRLFSKYTTI
+2520 EPRLFSKYTTV
-2531 SGTLKGIIANSDIEE
+2531 SGTLKGIIADSDIEE

-2561 GTGMKEYLNRVSFA
+2561 GTGTKEYLNRVSFA

-2587 DGTVYQEENLIF
+2587 DETVYQEESLIF
-2599 DTDSFEDKIISAPK
+2599 DKDSFEDKIISAPK

-2620 NKISTENGVTY
+2620 DKISTENGVTY

-2659 ALNNIQVGDKILE
+2659 ALNNVQVGDKILE

-2685 IETGLTGIRFIDYR
+2685 IETGLIGIRFIDYR

-2712 VREMVEFTL
+2712 VREMTEFTL

-2734 YTLDGEV
+2734 YVLDNEI
-2741 LTSSVSPS
+2741 LTGSVSPS

-2758 NWILALKEAN
+2758 NWILALKESN

-2825 ISHKYGKG
+2825 ISHKYGEG
-2833 RMLARDMAIR
+2833 RMLARDIAIR
-2843 EIDTTINAKPSRA
+2843 EIDTTINKKPSRA
-2856 TVTVDYQ
+2856 IVTVEYTE
-2863 NTNGKI
+2863 TNGKI

-2916 GKWIFYQTDRGSE
+2916 GKWIFYQTNKGSE
-2929 IHIGNQGK
+2929 IHIGDQGK
-2937 DSLNLRLYYVGYNTA
+2937 DSLNLKLYYIGYNTA

-2975 DATLAQ
+2975 DDTLAQ

-2991 MNDNEII
+2991 MYDNEII

-3009 KSSNVDDKNKKYSEI
+3009 TSSNVDDKDKKYSEI
-3024 DVYAEITG
+3024 DVYAEIAG
-3032 ATISDVSI
+3032 ATISDISI

-3054 NYEELRNK
+3054 NHEELRNK

-3075 VPYEDKSKVIRGCSS
+3075 IPYEDKSKVIRGCSS

-3111 WTSDNNKHYNPTM
+3111 WTSDNNRHYNPTM

-3139 RDISHGDISKMTIS
+3139 RDISHGDISKMTID
-3153 EAFAKVAAMRIM
+3153 EAFTKVAAMRIM
-3165 VLEDLE
+3165 VLEDLKV
-3171 TNFPTSAFYIWLKN
+3171 NSPTSAFYIWLKN
-3185 NEVAHYETIDDIPT
+3185 NEIARYENIDDIPT

-3222 TKDGNLV
+3222 TKDGELV
-3229 PESIVYE
+3229 PESVAYG
-3236 KALHFENYIAAED
+3236 KVLHFENYIAAED

-3274 YEIILGCNNITDMFE
+3274 YEIILGCNNITNMFE
-3289 EGIKDIKMSGSCLI
+3289 EGIKDVKMSDSCLI

-3357 SDNQNGIVN
+3357 KDNQNGIVN

-3379 DLTCSYVKDDIQVY
+3379 DLTCSYIKDDIQVY

-3408 SLIKEL
+3408 NFIKGF
-3414 KDVDVDYS
+3414 KDADIDYS
-3422 WMDKSNVNA
+3422 WMDKSNINA

-3441 SSDSGRTFTT
+3441 SSDNGRTFTT

-3476 IIRVLYNKSSDKLY
+3476 TIRVLYNKSSDKLY
-3490 NYDILIKDDSLEES
+3490 NYDIIIKDDSLEES
-3504 LIEKE
+3504 LLEKE

-3541 SFTSSVTSFIISMP
+3541 SFASDVTSFIISMP

-3565 KSATSITYNPTNKY
+3565 KSATSITYNPTNRY

-3629 DSSTADRAFSL
+3629 NSSTADRAFSL
-3640 NETLSLAQESIYSIP
+3640 NETLPLAQESIYSIP
-3655 SLAVDTGDNGTHNI
+3655 SLAVDTGDKGTHNI
-3669 YKYNVSLDNSTGEK
+3669 YRYNVSLKNGTDEK

-3709 KKFLIYRNGA
+3709 KKFLIYRNRT
-3719 IGSCMTFKDIL
+3719 IGSSMTFKDIL
-3730 NSYNSSPDIID
+3730 KSYNSSPDIID
-3741 NIQRMYDI
+3741 SIQRMYDI
-3749 NSDFEFTVNDEF
+3749 NGDFEFTVNDEF
-3761 LTEIIN
+3761 LTKIIN

-3789 VNTTS
+3789 INTTS
-3794 ENTDEDIVSI
+3794 ENTDEDIISI
-3804 LNNKYFLKWPTIDGV
+3804 LNNKYFLKWPTIDNT
-3819 LCEKLCGDLGLEFD
+3819 LCEKLCGELGLEFE
-3833 EYDDSDNDD
+3833 EYDGSNTDD

-3848 EKLQLLEEDLGNLTD
+3848 EKLQLLEKDLGNLTD

-3878 DDDDYFYGVYETSSS
+3878 EDDYFYGVYEISSS

-3901 IKEVISMTYEFGSAF
+3901 IKEVISMTYEFGSTF

-3931 EYGLSMYTAV
+3931 ENGLSMYTAV

-3960 GYGASISNTKWD
+3960 GYGASISNIKWD
-3972 DKLPQDIDPDA
+3972 DKLPQDIDPA
-3983 WIENTL
+3983 SWVENTL

-4000 CDTDGDNI
+4000 SDTNGNNVT
-4008 IMRKGLFYGEK
+4008 MRKGLFYGEK
-4019 GNVYNISH
+4019 GNIYNISH

-4033 DSVIDIF
+4033 DSIIDIF
-4040 DGNLI
+4040 DGNLV

-4053 YSLPESEI
+4053 YSLSESEI
-4061 KIWTPFN
+4061 KIWTPFE

-4074 TTITPF
+4074 ITITPF
-4080 RVYRGGVLVSEEDF
+4080 KVYRGGVLVSKEDF

-4107 ADLSPYV
+4107 KDLSPYV

-4122 EKLIF
+4122 EKLTF
-4127 NEGYNGDAIVE
+4127 KGNYNGDAIVE
-4138 NDALNIT
+4138 NDVLNI
-4145 IKDNRSGASV
+4145 IVKDNKSEASA
-4155 SIDLEV
+4155 SIALEV
-4161 ENNSFKV
+4161 ETDSFKV
-4168 VNTPDT
+4168 VNIPNT

-4179 DDDTQSV
+4179 DDDAQQV
-4186 TYAINRELSKI
+4186 TYIINRELSKI
-4197 SIPDNNISGSISKEN
+4197 SIPDNNVSGSISKEN
-4212 GQTTLTFTVSKW
+4212 GKTSLTLTISRW
-4224 PEKASIIIYDN
+4224 PEKAEIIIYDN
-4235 EGRSDNLNLDVVK
+4235 DGKSDNLKLDIIK
-4248 LEPVLYIDRD
+4248 LNPVLYIDRD
-4258 WTSDNLDIDGI
+4258 WISDNLNVDGI

-4275 EDVDITDRYVITR
+4275 EDVDITDRYIITR
-4288 TNSQIKAVCK
+4288 NNEQIKAVCK

-4304 LTKEI
+4304 LTKSI

-4316 KSGDIDY
+4316 KAGDIDY

-4333 ENTFVINRQKD
+4333 ENTFVINRQED

-4365 DLVTSLGRMINT
+4365 DLVSSLGRMINT
-4377 DVEEIYNAETADEK
+4377 DVEEIYNVDTADEK
-4391 ISIVDID
+4391 ISIVDINS
-4398 TTKISIDHLL
+4398 TKINIDHLL
-4408 DTTAPYLRIKLMPVS
+4408 DTNAPYLRIKLMPVS

-4435 DYYTEVGIDD
+4435 DYYTEISIDD

-4458 NVFMAPPLKI
+4458 NVFMAPPLKL

-4475 ESVAQYTVEPWKNKD
+4475 ESVAQYTVESWKNKD
-4490 GYSVYLTNEEGKYIR
+4490 GYSVYLTNEEGKYVK
-4505 GFINNHILNYKVIG
+4505 GFINNHKLNYKVIG

-4556 SSTRRSN
+4556 SSARRSN

-4572 QNVIGE
+4572 QNIIGE

-4586 YQQLKENNAVVLKKD
+4586 YQQLKENNAIVLKKD
-4601 ENFSVINKIVLD
+4601 ENFNVINKITLD

-4626 DEKKG
+4626 DKKKG

-4639 LPSAEEYSYLA
+4639 LPASEEYSYLA
-4650 GIKYKNYMYDSDIIS
+4650 GIKYKNYMYDSDIVS

-4671 VDSDLMAKFAILS
+4671 VDSNLMAKFAILS

-4735 ENT
+4735 ENS

>member
-1 MKKFQPNSDLY
+1 M
-12 NNFYDGYTSSD
+12 
-23 EFIAKKRVHT
+23 
-33 TNEIPPLSIYK
+33 
-44 NLHSM
+44 
-49 LQRDFWKNL
+49 
-58 VGDTEIIYDKYYN
+58 
-71 LDTDG
+71 
-76 KETFDR
+76 
-82 NGDLTDMSV
+82 
-91 AKYTNGARS
+91 
-100 LNYGPIPR
+100 
-108 LVWNKNWKKDYENYL
+108 
-123 QQVEDGEA
+123 
-131 FDEGKTAND
+131 
-140 FKYIVDNSETKY
+140 
-152 NRFEVTGV
+152 
-160 FEPQKDLMLHE
+160 
-171 GYRYL
+171 
-176 SCIYPDHPDYLNI
+176 
-189 LTKNEFDDKI
+189 
-199 DDSACL
+199 
-205 IDYKIDI
+205 
-212 PFMDWLPKYL
+212 
-222 EYIEGINKQIAQEDE
+222 
-237 AAKLKIRNLKNYAFN
+237 
-252 RKFFGAKEGYK
+252 
-263 MFAASAFQH
+263 
-272 ASVYSASQYIPLEG
+272 
-286 GNVSSFG
+286 
-293 APKNV
+293 
-298 DITWFKE
+298 
-305 FFDQPEEFTN
+305 
-315 SNVDKGHY
+315 
-323 LYKKLFRNIDW
+323 
-334 QNSSYDFINRYKE
+334 
-347 PTPFYGTAYPTP
+347 
-359 NSRFILY
+359 
-366 EYPNERVIDTLDK
+366 
-379 QEGRSIDDLYGTIR
+379 
-393 ADFKEGQKIKVN
+393 
-405 GQKQSWE
+405 
-412 EGSYKEGHI
+412 
-421 SYITSETYYKVKAI
+421 
-435 LGYNKN
+435 
-441 GDYMPSESGLEERHI
+441 
-456 DSAITVVNVDTSL
+456 
-469 QPLYK
+469 
-474 NFSVYPS
+474 
-481 NGKIL
+481 
-486 QLISNHDNNPELIEH
+486 
-501 DKGLPINEKWA
+501 
-512 IHKSNADVMLPYF
+512 
-525 ESLKMEQPFY
+525 
-535 NSTITLDGIYDN
+535 
-547 IKEELTRFNEIPEIK
+547 
-562 KAKLTLDPHQDGCMY
+562 
-577 LTPQQQIT
+577 
-585 EFEEMLNISLNIDEW
+585 
-600 FDGYNKNPK
+600 
-609 SRIIYSSTNISDK
+609 
-622 AFLKEGDYLI
+622 
-632 SEDKKY
+632 
-638 ISTVLGLSK
+638 
-647 AYLQFSLKNSSDYET
+647 
-662 LNRKVKEINN
+662 
-672 ETTAKYGL
+672 
-680 VFSLSKNNP
+680 
-689 DAFGKKIIVFG
+689 
-700 KPLFHDVTQSE
+700 
-711 DNPREFSTK
+711 
-720 GVYFELKA
+720 
-728 IPTVK
+728 
-733 NHEQLKFI
+733 
-741 YQDSFKSISEKKY
+741 
-754 KAIIKLYK
+754 
-762 NSFESIDDTFAKDI
+762 
-776 LNNLKTLTADFI
+776 
-788 DLDER
+788 
-793 ISKTYKAILSHSIYY
+793 
-808 NNDSIKLFDEKVK
+808 
-821 KVISDLAER
+821 
-830 PILKTQAEAAYNPF
+830 
-844 SGLISNKIA
+844 
-853 DLIKKYRNT
+853 
-862 CKYDLF
+862 
-868 NFGNNTVTELSSIND
+868 
-883 VFTSTLETREGNFN
+883 
-897 SDVNAL
+897 
-903 NKTHENILNT
+903 
-913 LYNEHATNTANIN
+913 
-926 TNHKNILDNLS
+926 
-937 NEHATIVNDINI
+937 
-949 NHENTLNDLSNKHA
+949 
-963 TNIADINTNYEN
+963 
-975 ALNKLSNEHEA
+975 
-986 IVNDINTNHENTL
+986 
-999 NDLSNEHTI
+999 
-1008 TINTI
+1008 
-1013 ETNHTNNINTIETNH
+1013 
-1028 SETLE
+1028 
-1033 TLKITYINTLS
+1033 
-1044 DAYNIFNTTLV
+1044 
-1055 DSYNFFYDSLDKIS
+1055 
-1069 KADIEA
+1069 
-1075 ITIKENLKKYYTE
+1075 
-1088 LRGYL
+1088 
-1093 DDLKVKID
+1093 DDLKLKID

-1157 YDTEVEEYN
+1157 YDTEIEEYN

-1190 VSEENQLYE
+1190 VLEENQLYE
-1199 QLIAEEDERYNKKV
+1199 QLIAEEDERYNEKV

-1273 RYSKVVETENN
+1273 RYNKVVETENN

-1291 AIAGIYE
+1291 AIASIYE

-1307 YVIAAKETLNKFNQT
+1307 YVIDAKETLNKFNQT

-1408 KAHYNDKLNEF
+1408 EAHYNDKLNEF

-1424 DIKTVIE
+1424 DIKTAIE

-1462 SQDID
+1462 SQDVE
-1467 VSNASAEIV
+1467 VSNASAEIID
-1476 ECDNILFREMAPNK
+1476 CDNILFKEMAPNK

-1505 TLDGEYSYSLL
+1505 TLDGDYSYSLL

-1546 NEGLLSNCMPVLMPA
+1546 SEGLLSNCMPVLMPA

-1590 LKTKEEK
+1590 LKTEEEK

-1611 NIYNIKDPQASA
+1611 NIYNIQDPQASA
-1623 LIVKSYN
+1623 LLVKSYN

-1642 RETDATHKFAY
+1642 RETDAAHKFAY
-1653 CDPNMLEMFLI
+1653 CDPNMLEMFLV

-1695 LEERASIRKLDYIT
+1695 LEDRASIRKLDYIT

-1731 DHSITLNKSMQITG
+1731 DHSIVLNKPMQITG

-1849 VFIKPS
+1849 VFVKPS

-1899 DIHLGVAVNGYTLN
+1899 NIHLGVAVNGYTLN
-1913 DGEVFHGDSAFS
+1913 DGEVFHGESAFS

-1960 KASTEIDNSD
+1960 KASTEISNSD

-1982 DPYGSALYNSSPV
+1982 DPYGSALYNSSPI

-2048 VIDSFVDD
+2048 IIDSFVDD

-2099 INFLGEWSPRIENDK
+2099 VNFLGEWSPRIENDK
-2114 IIFPEKPLYDNVLN
+2114 IIFPEEPLYDNVLN

-2136 SFIVDG
+2136 SFIVDD

-2152 IIWENDRWNV
+2152 IVWENDSWNV

-2201 TDFRAIILY
+2201 TDFRAVILY

-2225 ANYSYSQ
+2225 ANYNYSQ

-2237 QNALAFFKGE
+2237 QNALAFFKDE
-2247 KTAAEVNREVSPIT
+2247 KTAAEVNTAVSPIT

-2280 TGYDANFAG
+2280 VGYDANFAE

-2301 IAAIY
+2301 IVAIY

-2319 QLLFHFDNSKIYIS
+2319 QLLFHFDNSKTYIS

-2355 VYIDRYP
+2355 DYIDRYP

-2384 IPGSYSSMN
+2384 VPGSYSSMN

-2467 YSKEESLT
+2467 YSKEETLT
-2475 KDGLVQNGIFTPVS
+2475 KDGLVQNGIFTPAS
-2489 GFDFSGTNLSLNDR
+2489 GFDFSGANLSLNDR
-2503 ILSLKP
+2503 ILSLTP

-2520 EPRLFSKYTTI
+2520 EPRLFSKYTTV
-2531 SGTLKGIIANSDIEE
+2531 SGTLKGIIADSDIEE

-2553 KWNVSHEF
+2553 KWNVSYEF
-2561 GTGMKEYLNRVSFA
+2561 GTGMKEYFNRVSFA
-2575 SVLDNFRPNNKQ
+2575 SVLDNFRPNNNQ
-2587 DGTVYQEENLIF
+2587 DEIVYQEENLIF
-2599 DTDSFEDKIISAPK
+2599 DTDSFEDKVISAPK

-2685 IETGLTGIRFIDYR
+2685 IETGLTGIRYIDYR

-2712 VREMVEFTL
+2712 VREMTEFTL

-2734 YTLDGEV
+2734 YILDDEV

-2758 NWILALKEAN
+2758 NWILALKESN

-2788 IKIEEDLEK
+2788 IKIDEDLEK

-2825 ISHKYGKG
+2825 ISHKYVKG

-2843 EIDTTINAKPSRA
+2843 KIDTTINNKPSRA
-2856 TVTVDYQ
+2856 TVTVEYTE
-2863 NTNGKI
+2863 TNGKI
-2869 QPKSPIIE
+2869 QPKSTIIE

-2884 YIELDCTVSNT
+2884 YIELDCTVSRT
-2895 TENTVLKLKKDKA
+2895 TEDTVLKLKKDKA

-2929 IHIGNQGK
+2929 IHIGDQGEN
-2937 DSLNLRLYYVGYNTA
+2937 SLNLKLYYIGYNTA

-2975 DATLAQ
+2975 DNTLAQ

-3009 KSSNVDDKNKKYSEI
+3009 KSSNVDENDKKYSEI
-3024 DVYAEITG
+3024 DVYAEIAG

-3111 WTSDNNKHYNPTM
+3111 WTSDSTKHYNPTM

-3165 VLEDLE
+3165 VLEDLK
-3171 TNFPTSAFYIWLKN
+3171 TNFPMSAFYIWLKN
-3185 NEVAHYETIDDIPT
+3185 NEIAHYESIDDIPT

-3210 TANGTRPTYFIA
+3210 TANGTRPTYFIS
-3222 TKDGNLV
+3222 TKDGNFV
-3229 PESIVYE
+3229 PESVAYG
-3236 KALHFENYIAAED
+3236 KVLHFENYIAAED
-3249 VDLSLGYASNSY
+3249 VDLSLGYASNAY

-3289 EGIKDIKMSGSCLI
+3289 EGIKDIKMSDSCLI

-3379 DLTCSYVKDDIQVY
+3379 DLTCSYIKDDIQVY

-3408 SLIKEL
+3408 NLIKEF
-3414 KDVDVDYS
+3414 KDIDIDYS

-3476 IIRVLYNKSSDKLY
+3476 TIRVLYNKSSDKLY
-3490 NYDILIKDDSLEES
+3490 NYDITIKDDSLEES

-3531 CLINSPIEKN
+3531 CLINSPVEKN

-3579 DADGG
+3579 DTDGG

-3595 TSKQIYDQF
+3595 TSNQIYDQF

-3629 DSSTADRAFSL
+3629 NSSTADRAFSL

-3709 KKFLIYRNGA
+3709 KKFLIYRNET

-3789 VNTTS
+3789 VSTTS

-3819 LCEKLCGDLGLEFD
+3819 LCETLCGDLGLEFD
-3833 EYDDSDNDD
+3833 EYDDSDNDY

-3878 DDDDYFYGVYETSSS
+3878 DDDYFYGVYEISSS

-3931 EYGLSMYTAV
+3931 ENGLSMYTAV

-4000 CDTDGDNI
+4000 CDTNGDNI

-4094 EANYTLTYSSLYK
+4094 ETNYTLTYSSLYT

-4114 GLAIAYDG
+4114 GLAISYDG

-4127 NEGYNGDAIVE
+4127 NEDYNGDAIVE
-4138 NDALNIT
+4138 NDTLNIT
-4145 IKDNRSGASV
+4145 IKDNRSGALV

-4186 TYAINRELSKI
+4186 TYVINRELSKI
-4197 SIPDNNISGSISKEN
+4197 SIPDNNISGSMFKEE

-4248 LEPVLYIDRD
+4248 LNPVLYTDRD
-4258 WTSDNLDIDGI
+4258 WISDNLDIDGI

-4275 EDVDITDRYVITR
+4275 EDVDITDRYIITR
-4288 TNSQIKAVCK
+4288 TNGQIKAVCE

-4316 KSGDIDY
+4316 ESGDIDY

-4333 ENTFVINRQKD
+4333 ENTFAINRQED
-4344 FLIRGLFGQVI
+4344 FLIKGLSGQVI

-4365 DLVTSLGRMINT
+4365 DLVSSLGRMINT
-4377 DVEEIYNAETADEK
+4377 GIEEIYNVDTADEK

-4435 DYYTEVGIDD
+4435 DYYTEVDIDD

-4475 ESVAQYTVEPWKNKD
+4475 ESVAQYTVESWKNKD

-4505 GFINNHILNYKVIG
+4505 GFINDHILNYKVIG

-4586 YQQLKENNAVVLKKD
+4586 YQQLKENNAIILKKD
-4601 ENFSVINKIVLD
+4601 ENFNVINKIVLD

-4735 ENT
+4735 ENA

>member
-1 MKKFQPNSDLY
+1 M
-12 NNFYDGYTSSD
+12 
-23 EFIAKKRVHT
+23 
-33 TNEIPPLSIYK
+33 
-44 NLHSM
+44 
-49 LQRDFWKNL
+49 
-58 VGDTEIIYDKYYN
+58 
-71 LDTDG
+71 
-76 KETFDR
+76 
-82 NGDLTDMSV
+82 
-91 AKYTNGARS
+91 
-100 LNYGPIPR
+100 
-108 LVWNKNWKKDYENYL
+108 
-123 QQVEDGEA
+123 
-131 FDEGKTAND
+131 
-140 FKYIVDNSETKY
+140 
-152 NRFEVTGV
+152 
-160 FEPQKDLMLHE
+160 
-171 GYRYL
+171 
-176 SCIYPDHPDYLNI
+176 
-189 LTKNEFDDKI
+189 
-199 DDSACL
+199 
-205 IDYKIDI
+205 
-212 PFMDWLPKYL
+212 
-222 EYIEGINKQIAQEDE
+222 
-237 AAKLKIRNLKNYAFN
+237 
-252 RKFFGAKEGYK
+252 
-263 MFAASAFQH
+263 
-272 ASVYSASQYIPLEG
+272 
-286 GNVSSFG
+286 
-293 APKNV
+293 
-298 DITWFKE
+298 
-305 FFDQPEEFTN
+305 
-315 SNVDKGHY
+315 
-323 LYKKLFRNIDW
+323 
-334 QNSSYDFINRYKE
+334 
-347 PTPFYGTAYPTP
+347 
-359 NSRFILY
+359 
-366 EYPNERVIDTLDK
+366 
-379 QEGRSIDDLYGTIR
+379 
-393 ADFKEGQKIKVN
+393 
-405 GQKQSWE
+405 
-412 EGSYKEGHI
+412 
-421 SYITSETYYKVKAI
+421 
-435 LGYNKN
+435 
-441 GDYMPSESGLEERHI
+441 
-456 DSAITVVNVDTSL
+456 
-469 QPLYK
+469 
-474 NFSVYPS
+474 
-481 NGKIL
+481 
-486 QLISNHDNNPELIEH
+486 
-501 DKGLPINEKWA
+501 
-512 IHKSNADVMLPYF
+512 
-525 ESLKMEQPFY
+525 
-535 NSTITLDGIYDN
+535 
-547 IKEELTRFNEIPEIK
+547 
-562 KAKLTLDPHQDGCMY
+562 
-577 LTPQQQIT
+577 
-585 EFEEMLNISLNIDEW
+585 
-600 FDGYNKNPK
+600 
-609 SRIIYSSTNISDK
+609 
-622 AFLKEGDYLI
+622 
-632 SEDKKY
+632 
-638 ISTVLGLSK
+638 
-647 AYLQFSLKNSSDYET
+647 
-662 LNRKVKEINN
+662 
-672 ETTAKYGL
+672 
-680 VFSLSKNNP
+680 
-689 DAFGKKIIVFG
+689 
-700 KPLFHDVTQSE
+700 
-711 DNPREFSTK
+711 
-720 GVYFELKA
+720 
-728 IPTVK
+728 
-733 NHEQLKFI
+733 
-741 YQDSFKSISEKKY
+741 
-754 KAIIKLYK
+754 
-762 NSFESIDDTFAKDI
+762 
-776 LNNLKTLTADFI
+776 
-788 DLDER
+788 
-793 ISKTYKAILSHSIYY
+793 
-808 NNDSIKLFDEKVK
+808 
-821 KVISDLAER
+821 
-830 PILKTQAEAAYNPF
+830 
-844 SGLISNKIA
+844 
-853 DLIKKYRNT
+853 
-862 CKYDLF
+862 
-868 NFGNNTVTELSSIND
+868 
-883 VFTSTLETREGNFN
+883 
-897 SDVNAL
+897 
-903 NKTHENILNT
+903 
-913 LYNEHATNTANIN
+913 
-926 TNHKNILDNLS
+926 
-937 NEHATIVNDINI
+937 
-949 NHENTLNDLSNKHA
+949 
-963 TNIADINTNYEN
+963 
-975 ALNKLSNEHEA
+975 
-986 IVNDINTNHENTL
+986 
-999 NDLSNEHTI
+999 
-1008 TINTI
+1008 
-1013 ETNHTNNINTIETNH
+1013 
-1028 SETLE
+1028 
-1033 TLKITYINTLS
+1033 
-1044 DAYNIFNTTLV
+1044 
-1055 DSYNFFYDSLDKIS
+1055 
-1069 KADIEA
+1069 
-1075 ITIKENLKKYYTE
+1075 
-1088 LRGYL
+1088 
-1093 DDLKVKID
+1093 
-1101 DNTQIFG
+1101 
-1108 SEDWTRLKEPLDNL
+1108 
-1122 LVWFHRH
+1122 
-1129 PESKDAIIRDYNNF
+1129 
-1143 MTVSEEAT
+1143 
-1151 NVYTTS
+1151 
-1157 YDTEVEEYN
+1157 
-1166 ELILK
+1166 
-1171 ENQLYEQLLTEEN
+1171 
-1184 ERYNKL
+1184 
-1190 VSEENQLYE
+1190 
-1199 QLIAEEDERYNKKV
+1199 
-1213 AIQDILYKRFIKKE
+1213 
-1227 NIRYNR
+1227 
-1233 FVSKENAI
+1233 
-1241 YEQLSK
+1241 
-1247 EEDERYSKLVSEENA
+1247 
-1262 IYEQLL
+1262 
-1268 TEEDK
+1268 
-1273 RYSKVVETENN
+1273 
-1284 SYQKSYN
+1284 
-1291 AIAGIYE
+1291 
-1298 NDIKEVINN
+1298 
-1307 YVIAAKETLNKFNQT
+1307 NKFNQT

-1345 KNIKEL
+1345 KKIKEL

-1360 NIETTIESGKS
+1360 NIETTVESGKS
-1371 ITEALFEE
+1371 ITETLFEE
-1379 FINSFTAYCDFLIL
+1379 FINSFTAYCNFLTL

-1424 DIKTVIE
+1424 DIKTAIE

-1455 NDILNIN
+1455 NDILDIN
-1462 SQDID
+1462 SQD
-1467 VSNASAEIV
+1467 VETSNASAEIID
-1476 ECDNILFREMAPNK
+1476 CDNILFREMVPNK

-1505 TLDGEYSYSLL
+1505 TLDGDYSYSLL

-1546 NEGLLSNCMPVLMPA
+1546 NEGLLSNCMPVLIPA

-1573 ETHYDDSTYDFV
+1573 ETHYDDSTSDFV

-1590 LKTKEEK
+1590 LKTEEEK

-1642 RETDATHKFAY
+1642 RETDAAHKFAY

-1670 IRGEVINYNRVKIN
+1670 IRGEVINYNRVKIS

-1695 LEERASIRKLDYIT
+1695 LEDRASIRKLDYIT

-1731 DHSITLNKSMQITG
+1731 DHSIVLNKPMQITG

-1828 SFNLL
+1828 NFNLL

-1849 VFIKPS
+1849 VFVKPS

-1913 DGEVFHGDSAFS
+1913 DGEVFHGESAFS

-1982 DPYGSALYNSSPV
+1982 DPYGSALYNSSPI

-2048 VIDSFVDD
+2048 IIDSFVDD

-2076 KNCYIVDDLYIMGEN
+2076 KNCYVVDDLYIMGEN

-2114 IIFPEKPLYDNVLN
+2114 IIFPEEPLYDNVLN

-2136 SFIVDG
+2136 SFIIDG

-2152 IIWENDRWNV
+2152 IVWENDSWNV

-2169 FIGDSSSASKYIVR
+2169 FIGDSDSASKYIIR

-2201 TDFRAIILY
+2201 ADFRAIILY

-2247 KTAAEVNREVSPIT
+2247 KTAAEVNTAVSPIT

-2280 TGYDANFAG
+2280 VGYDADFAE

-2301 IAAIY
+2301 IVAIY

-2319 QLLFHFDNSKIYIS
+2319 QLLFHFDNSKTYIS

-2355 VYIDRYP
+2355 DYIDRYP

-2384 IPGSYSSMN
+2384 VPGSYSSMN

-2467 YSKEESLT
+2467 YSKEETLT
-2475 KDGLVQNGIFTPVS
+2475 KDGLIQNGIFTPVS

-2531 SGTLKGIIANSDIEE
+2531 SGTLKGIIADSDIEE

-2553 KWNVSHEF
+2553 KWNVSYEF
-2561 GTGMKEYLNRVSFA
+2561 GTGMKEYFNRVSFA
-2575 SVLDNFRPNNKQ
+2575 SVLDNFRPNNNQ
-2587 DGTVYQEENLIF
+2587 DEIVYQEEDLVF
-2599 DTDSFEDKIISAPK
+2599 DKDLFEDKVISAPK

-2685 IETGLTGIRFIDYR
+2685 IETGLTGIRYIDYR

-2712 VREMVEFTL
+2712 VREMTEFTL

-2734 YTLDGEV
+2734 YILDDEV

-2758 NWILALKEAN
+2758 NWILALKESN

-2788 IKIEEDLEK
+2788 IKIDEDLEK

-2806 VDPFISENLDKL
+2806 VDPFITENLDKL

-2825 ISHKYGKG
+2825 ISHKYFTG

-2843 EIDTTINAKPSRA
+2843 KIDTTINNKPSRA
-2856 TVTVDYQ
+2856 TVTVEYTE
-2863 NTNGKI
+2863 TNGKI
-2869 QPKSPIIE
+2869 QPKSAIIE

-2884 YIELDCTVSNT
+2884 YIELDCTVSKT
-2895 TENTVLKLKKDKA
+2895 TEDTVLKLKKDKA

-2929 IHIGNQGK
+2929 IHIGDQGK
-2937 DSLNLRLYYVGYNTA
+2937 DSLNLRLYYIGYNTA

-2975 DATLAQ
+2975 DNTLAQ

-3009 KSSNVDDKNKKYSEI
+3009 KSSNVDENDKKYSEI
-3024 DVYAEITG
+3024 DVYAEIAG
-3032 ATISDVSI
+3032 ATISNVSI

-3090 SDGHEAVL
+3090 PDGHGAVL

-3153 EAFAKVAAMRIM
+3153 EAFAKVAAMRLM
-3165 VLEDLE
+3165 VLEDLK
-3171 TNFPTSAFYIWLKN
+3171 TNFPMSAFYIWLKN
-3185 NEVAHYETIDDIPT
+3185 NEIAHYESIDDIPT

-3210 TANGTRPTYFIA
+3210 TANGTRPTYFIS
-3222 TKDGNLV
+3222 TKDGNFV
-3229 PESIVYE
+3229 PESVAYG
-3236 KALHFENYIAAED
+3236 KVLHFENYIAAED
-3249 VDLSLGYASNSY
+3249 VDLSLGYASNAY

-3289 EGIKDIKMSGSCLI
+3289 EGIKDIKMSDSCLI

-3342 PYCDNHSYQNGNYIY
+3342 PYCDNHSYRNGNYIY

-3408 SLIKEL
+3408 NLIKGF
-3414 KDVDVDYS
+3414 KDIDIDYS

-3476 IIRVLYNKSSDKLY
+3476 TIRVLYNKSSDKLY
-3490 NYDILIKDDSLEES
+3490 NYDIIIKDDSLEES

-3531 CLINSPIEKN
+3531 CLINSPVEKN

-3579 DADGG
+3579 DTDGG

-3595 TSKQIYDQF
+3595 TSNQIYDQF
-3604 KYLDYKEDYFNM
+3604 KYLDYKEDYFNI

-3629 DSSTADRAFSL
+3629 NSSTADRAFSL

-3695 NDIYLCGMVSQEEG
+3695 NDIYLCGMVSQDEG
-3709 KKFLIYRNGA
+3709 KKFLIYRNET

-3789 VNTTS
+3789 VSTTS

-3878 DDDDYFYGVYETSSS
+3878 DDDYFYGVYEISSS

-3916 NYLDNSILTSTTDLD
+3916 NYLDNSILTSTTDLN

-4094 EANYTLTYSSLYK
+4094 ETNYTLTYSSLYK
-4107 ADLSPYV
+4107 ADLLPYI

-4145 IKDNRSGASV
+4145 IKDNRSGTSV
-4155 SIDLEV
+4155 SIDFEV

-4179 DDDTQSV
+4179 DDDAQSV
-4186 TYAINRELSKI
+4186 TYVINRELSKI
-4197 SIPDNNISGSISKEN
+4197 SIPDNNISGSMSKDN

-4235 EGRSDNLNLDVVK
+4235 EGQSDNLNLDVVK
-4248 LEPVLYIDRD
+4248 LDPVLYTDRD
-4258 WTSDNLDIDGI
+4258 WISDNLDIDGI

-4275 EDVDITDRYVITR
+4275 EDVDITDRYIITR
-4288 TNSQIKAVCK
+4288 TNSQIKAVCQ

-4316 KSGDIDY
+4316 ESGDIDY

-4333 ENTFVINRQKD
+4333 ENTFVINRQED
-4344 FLIRGLFGQVI
+4344 FLIKGLSGQVI

-4365 DLVTSLGRMINT
+4365 DLVSSLGRMIT
-4377 DVEEIYNAETADEK
+4377 GVEEIYNVDTADEK
-4391 ISIVDID
+4391 ISIVDIN

-4408 DTTAPYLRIKLMPVS
+4408 DTTAPYLRIKIMPVS

-4435 DYYTEVGIDD
+4435 DYYTEVDTDD

-4475 ESVAQYTVEPWKNKD
+4475 ESVAQYTVESWKNKD
-4490 GYSVYLTNEEGKYIR
+4490 GYSVYLANEEGKYIR

-4586 YQQLKENNAVVLKKD
+4586 YQQFKENNAVILKKD
-4601 ENFSVINKIVLD
+4601 ENFNVINKIVLD

-4735 ENT
+4735 ENA

>member
-82 NGDLTDMSV
+82 NGDLIDMSV

-293 APKNV
+293 TPKNV

-486 QLISNHDNNPELIEH
+486 QLISDHDNNPELIEH

-525 ESLKMEQPFY
+525 ESLEMEQPFY

-547 IKEELTRFNEIPEIK
+547 IKEELTRFNETPEIK

-585 EFEEMLNISLNIDEW
+585 EFDEMLNISLNTDEW
-600 FDGYNKNPK
+600 LDGNVAKPVSK
-609 SRIIYSSTNISDK
+609 IIYGTTNLSNK
-622 AFLKEGDYLI
+622 AFLKEGDYI
-632 SEDKKY
+632 VSEDKQY
-638 ISTVLGLSK
+638 ISSVLGLSS
-647 AYLQFSLKNSSDYET
+647 AFLQFSLTGKGTDYE
-662 LNRKVKEINN
+662 LINKKVETINK
-672 ETTAKYGL
+672 ETTARYGV
-680 VFSLSKNNP
+680 VFALSGNNSE
-689 DAFGKKIIVFG
+689 AAGKRVIVFG
-700 KPLFHDVTQSE
+700 KPTFEDVTPM
-711 DNPREFSTK
+711 DDDPRKFSSK
-720 GVYFELKA
+720 GVYFDVKA
-728 IPTVK
+728 IPTTK
-733 NHEQLKFI
+733 DHTQLRFI
-741 YQDSFKSISEKKY
+741 YGNRFASIAAQKYQDLRQ
-754 KAIIKLYK
+754 LYK
-762 NSFESIDDTFAKDI
+762 DDYLSIADKYAK
-776 LNNLKTLTADFI
+776 NLLDNLLLVDENFKA
-788 DLDER
+788 LDER
-793 ISKTYKAILSHSIYY
+793 VEKTRESIKNESIYY
-808 NNDSIKLFDEKVK
+808 NDYSAKKYDYYMDTTISAMLLRKVLQKQAEKVYK
-821 KVISDLAER
+821 PYDDELNGKIDDLV
-830 PILKTQAEAAYNPF
+830 KT
-844 SGLISNKIA
+844 
-853 DLIKKYRNT
+853 YRNT
-862 CKYDLF
+862 CNYELTTTGNTAYVNFETARDVYTNSLADAWSSFNKVFNDEYNKFYNAICELVEDGTDLEAPKIKK
-868 NFGNNTVTELSSIND
+868 N
-883 VFTSTLETREGNFN
+883 LEKNYKI
-897 SDVNAL
+897 VNE
-903 NKTHENILNT
+903 KLNT
-913 LYNEHATNTANIN
+913 LYNA
-926 TNHKNILDNLS
+926 ILDFTQVYNDS
-937 NEHATIVNDINI
+937 NWTNISQPLEDLLGWFDRFKDSRTLIREAYTKLFENGKDAEQIYLDSCAQSLKEFNDIYYPQYIEYTEALNNSENDVHGELESVEHLFSATSYYYDEI
-949 NHENTLNDLSNKHA
+949 ENTLNQRKTVTKDVTDAFKKAFYDYTNFIISSCGKGSYDERGMAAFKKDYNK
-963 TNIADINTNYEN
+963 
-975 ALNKLSNEHEA
+975 KLQEF
-986 IVNDINTNHENTL
+986 I
-999 NDLSNEHTI
+999 
-1008 TINTI
+1008 
-1013 ETNHTNNINTIETNH
+1013 
-1028 SETLE
+1028 TLE
-1033 TLKITYINTLS
+1033 T
-1044 DAYNIFNTTLV
+1044 
-1055 DSYNFFYDSLDKIS
+1055 
-1069 KADIEA
+1069 KA
-1075 ITIKENLKKYYTE
+1075 
-1088 LRGYL
+1088 
-1093 DDLKVKID
+1093 
-1101 DNTQIFG
+1101 
-1108 SEDWTRLKEPLDNL
+1108 
-1122 LVWFHRH
+1122 
-1129 PESKDAIIRDYNNF
+1129 
-1143 MTVSEEAT
+1143 
-1151 NVYTTS
+1151 
-1157 YDTEVEEYN
+1157 
-1166 ELILK
+1166 
-1171 ENQLYEQLLTEEN
+1171 
-1184 ERYNKL
+1184 
-1190 VSEENQLYE
+1190 
-1199 QLIAEEDERYNKKV
+1199 
-1213 AIQDILYKRFIKKE
+1213 
-1227 NIRYNR
+1227 
-1233 FVSKENAI
+1233 
-1241 YEQLSK
+1241 
-1247 EEDERYSKLVSEENA
+1247 
-1262 IYEQLL
+1262 
-1268 TEEDK
+1268 
-1273 RYSKVVETENN
+1273 
-1284 SYQKSYN
+1284 
-1291 AIAGIYE
+1291 
-1298 NDIKEVINN
+1298 KEVVRKYID
-1307 YVIAAKETLNKFNQT
+1307 
-1322 YSSHFREYT
+1322 EYMT
-1331 NALNESE
+1331 WF
-1338 EDTSEEI
+1338 SEEI
-1345 KNIKEL
+1345 
-1351 FNDISEKYN
+1351 
-1360 NIETTIESGKS
+1360 
-1371 ITEALFEE
+1371 
-1379 FINSFTAYCDFLIL
+1379 
-1393 NVGESDLEYFTIEDF
+1393 
-1408 KAHYNDKLNEF
+1408 
-1419 IKIEQ
+1419 
-1424 DIKTVIE
+1424 
-1431 EYKNEFYYWF
+1431 
-1441 VEELAIYFENTLFY
+1441 AIYFDDEQFY
-1455 NDILNIN
+1455 NDTIDIKSSDPEIRNLSLDILG
-1462 SQDID
+1462 
-1467 VSNASAEIV
+1467 
-1476 ECDNILFREMAPNK
+1476 CDTVLFTEMLPNK
-1490 AFLLAPLPEDLLLRD
+1490 AFLLAPLPKDLLMRKELEGD
-1505 TLDGEYSYSLL
+1505 YSYSLL
-1516 TEQDEFNCIVSFKTN
+1516 TDQDYFQDIVSFKKN
-1531 KYDDLLELEEETIFG
+1531 EFDDLLELEAESIFG
-1546 NEGLLSNCMPVLMPA
+1546 RSGLLTNCKSISMDA
-1561 WDFGTINTATLA
+1561 WSFGSINTATLA
-1573 ETHYDDSTYDFV
+1573 ETHYDEDIFDYV

-1590 LKTKEEK
+1590 LKTETDK
-1597 NFLGEYYNSSKPWL
+1597 NFLGDYYQSNKPWI
-1611 NIYNIKDPQASA
+1611 NDYYIDDPQAA
-1623 LIVKSYN
+1623 ELEVKQYKYFDLN
-1630 YYDINHDIFTLM
+1630 QDIYTLM
-1642 RETDATHKFAY
+1642 NNTDMTHKFAY
-1653 CDPNMLEMFLI
+1653 CDPNMLEMFLT

-1695 LEERASIRKLDYIT
+1695 LEDRASIRKLDYIT

-1731 DHSITLNKSMQITG
+1731 DHSIILNKSMQITG

-1849 VFIKPS
+1849 VFVKPS

-1925 DKNIHAKFI
+1925 DKNIHTKFI

-1982 DPYGSALYNSSPV
+1982 DPYGSALYNSSPI

-2048 VIDSFVDD
+2048 IIDSFVDN

-2114 IIFPEKPLYDNVLN
+2114 IIFPEEPLYDNVLN

-2152 IIWENDRWNV
+2152 IVWENDRWNV

-2169 FIGDSSSASKYIVR
+2169 FIGDPDSASKYIIR

-2232 LLELY
+2232 LLDLY

-2247 KTAAEVNREVSPIT
+2247 KTAAEVNTAVSPIT

-2280 TGYDANFAG
+2280 TGYAANFAE

-2301 IAAIY
+2301 IVAIY

-2319 QLLFHFDNSKIYIS
+2319 QLLFHFDNSKTYIS

-2384 IPGSYSSMN
+2384 VPGSYSSMN

-2403 FRYLENGSISKEKE
+2403 FRYLDDGSISKEKE

-2467 YSKEESLT
+2467 YSKEETLT
-2475 KDGLVQNGIFTPVS
+2475 KDGLIQNGIFTPVS
-2489 GFDFSGTNLSLNDR
+2489 GFDFSGANLSLNDR

-2520 EPRLFSKYTTI
+2520 EPRLFSKYTTV
-2531 SGTLKGIIANSDIEE
+2531 SGTLKGIIADSDIEE

-2553 KWNVSHEF
+2553 KWNVSYEF
-2561 GTGMKEYLNRVSFA
+2561 GTGMKEYFNRVSFA
-2575 SVLDNFRPNNKQ
+2575 SVLDNFRPNNNQ
-2587 DGTVYQEENLIF
+2587 DEIVYQEEDLVF
-2599 DTDSFEDKIISAPK
+2599 DKDLFEDKVISAPK

-2685 IETGLTGIRFIDYR
+2685 IETGLTGIRYIDYR

-2712 VREMVEFTL
+2712 VREMTEFTL

-2734 YTLDGEV
+2734 YILDDEV

-2758 NWILALKEAN
+2758 NWILALKESN

-2788 IKIEEDLEK
+2788 IKIDEDLEK

-2806 VDPFISENLDKL
+2806 VDPFITENLDKL

-2825 ISHKYGKG
+2825 ISHKYIKG
-2833 RMLARDMAIR
+2833 RMLTRDMAIR
-2843 EIDTTINAKPSRA
+2843 KIDTTINNKPSRA
-2856 TVTVDYQ
+2856 TVTVEYTE
-2863 NTNGKI
+2863 TNGKI
-2869 QPKSPIIE
+2869 QPKSSIIE

-2884 YIELDCTVSNT
+2884 YIELDCTVSRT
-2895 TENTVLKLKKDKA
+2895 TEDTVLKLKKDKA

-2929 IHIGNQGK
+2929 IHIGDQGE
-2937 DSLNLRLYYVGYNTA
+2937 DSLNLRLYYIGYNTA

-2965 WGFADATEID
+2965 WGFADATEVD
-2975 DATLAQ
+2975 DNTLAQ

-3009 KSSNVDDKNKKYSEI
+3009 KSSNVDENNKKYSEI
-3024 DVYAEITG
+3024 DVYAEIAG
-3032 ATISDVSI
+3032 ATISNVSI

-3090 SDGHEAVL
+3090 SDGHGAVL

-3111 WTSDNNKHYNPTM
+3111 WTSDSIKHYTPTM

-3153 EAFAKVAAMRIM
+3153 EAFAKVAAMRLM
-3165 VLEDLE
+3165 VLEDLK
-3171 TNFPTSAFYIWLKN
+3171 TNFPMSAFYIWLKN
-3185 NEVAHYETIDDIPT
+3185 NEIAHYESIDDIPT

-3210 TANGTRPTYFIA
+3210 TANGTRPTYFIS
-3222 TKDGNLV
+3222 TKDGNFV
-3229 PESIVYE
+3229 PESVAYG
-3236 KALHFENYIAAED
+3236 KVLHFENYIAAED
-3249 VDLSLGYASNSY
+3249 VDLSLGYASNAY

-3289 EGIKDIKMSGSCLI
+3289 EGIKDIKMSDSCLI

-3342 PYCDNHSYQNGNYIY
+3342 PYCDNHSYRNGNYIY

-3408 SLIKEL
+3408 SLIKEF

-3441 SSDSGRTFTT
+3441 SNDSGRTFTT

-3655 SLAVDTGDNGTHNI
+3655 SLAVDTGENGTHNI
-3669 YKYNVSLDNSTGEK
+3669 YKYNVSLKNGTDEK

-3709 KKFLIYRNGA
+3709 KKFLIYRNRT

-3789 VNTTS
+3789 VSTTS

-3804 LNNKYFLKWPTIDGV
+3804 LNNKYFLKWPTIDGA

-3833 EYDDSDNDD
+3833 EYDDSDTDD

-3848 EKLQLLEEDLGNLTD
+3848 EKLQLLEDDLGNLTD

-3878 DDDDYFYGVYETSSS
+3878 DDDYFYGVYEISSS

-3931 EYGLSMYTAV
+3931 ENGLSMYTAV

-4074 TTITPF
+4074 AAITPF
-4080 RVYRGGVLVSEEDF
+4080 RVYRGGVSVSKEDF

-4114 GLAIAYDG
+4114 GLAIEYDG

-4127 NEGYNGDAIVE
+4127 NGTYNGDAIVE
-4138 NDALNIT
+4138 NDTLNII
-4145 IKDNRSGASV
+4145 IKDKRSEASASV
-4155 SIDLEV
+4155 TLEV

-4168 VNTPDT
+4168 VNTPNT

-4179 DDDTQSV
+4179 SDDALQV

-4316 KSGDIDY
+4316 KSSDIDY

-4377 DVEEIYNAETADEK
+4377 DVEEIYNVETADEK

-4423 SIVLPSDLMNNK
+4423 SIVLPSNLMNNK
-4435 DYYTEVGIDD
+4435 DYYTEVDIDD

-4475 ESVAQYTVEPWKNKD
+4475 DSVAQYTVESWKNKD

-4586 YQQLKENNAVVLKKD
+4586 YQQLKENNAVILKKD
-4601 ENFSVINKIVLD
+4601 ENFNVINKIVLD

>member
-1 MKKFQPNSDLY
+1 
-12 NNFYDGYTSSD
+12 
-23 EFIAKKRVHT
+23 
-33 TNEIPPLSIYK
+33 
-44 NLHSM
+44 
-49 LQRDFWKNL
+49 
-58 VGDTEIIYDKYYN
+58 
-71 LDTDG
+71 
-76 KETFDR
+76 
-82 NGDLTDMSV
+82 
-91 AKYTNGARS
+91 
-100 LNYGPIPR
+100 
-108 LVWNKNWKKDYENYL
+108 
-123 QQVEDGEA
+123 
-131 FDEGKTAND
+131 
-140 FKYIVDNSETKY
+140 
-152 NRFEVTGV
+152 
-160 FEPQKDLMLHE
+160 
-171 GYRYL
+171 
-176 SCIYPDHPDYLNI
+176 
-189 LTKNEFDDKI
+189 
-199 DDSACL
+199 
-205 IDYKIDI
+205 
-212 PFMDWLPKYL
+212 
-222 EYIEGINKQIAQEDE
+222 
-237 AAKLKIRNLKNYAFN
+237 
-252 RKFFGAKEGYK
+252 
-263 MFAASAFQH
+263 
-272 ASVYSASQYIPLEG
+272 
-286 GNVSSFG
+286 
-293 APKNV
+293 
-298 DITWFKE
+298 
-305 FFDQPEEFTN
+305 
-315 SNVDKGHY
+315 
-323 LYKKLFRNIDW
+323 
-334 QNSSYDFINRYKE
+334 
-347 PTPFYGTAYPTP
+347 
-359 NSRFILY
+359 
-366 EYPNERVIDTLDK
+366 
-379 QEGRSIDDLYGTIR
+379 
-393 ADFKEGQKIKVN
+393 
-405 GQKQSWE
+405 
-412 EGSYKEGHI
+412 
-421 SYITSETYYKVKAI
+421 
-435 LGYNKN
+435 
-441 GDYMPSESGLEERHI
+441 
-456 DSAITVVNVDTSL
+456 
-469 QPLYK
+469 
-474 NFSVYPS
+474 
-481 NGKIL
+481 
-486 QLISNHDNNPELIEH
+486 
-501 DKGLPINEKWA
+501 
-512 IHKSNADVMLPYF
+512 
-525 ESLKMEQPFY
+525 
-535 NSTITLDGIYDN
+535 
-547 IKEELTRFNEIPEIK
+547 
-562 KAKLTLDPHQDGCMY
+562 
-577 LTPQQQIT
+577 
-585 EFEEMLNISLNIDEW
+585 
-600 FDGYNKNPK
+600 
-609 SRIIYSSTNISDK
+609 
-622 AFLKEGDYLI
+622 
-632 SEDKKY
+632 
-638 ISTVLGLSK
+638 
-647 AYLQFSLKNSSDYET
+647 
-662 LNRKVKEINN
+662 
-672 ETTAKYGL
+672 
-680 VFSLSKNNP
+680 
-689 DAFGKKIIVFG
+689 
-700 KPLFHDVTQSE
+700 
-711 DNPREFSTK
+711 
-720 GVYFELKA
+720 
-728 IPTVK
+728 
-733 NHEQLKFI
+733 
-741 YQDSFKSISEKKY
+741 
-754 KAIIKLYK
+754 
-762 NSFESIDDTFAKDI
+762 
-776 LNNLKTLTADFI
+776 
-788 DLDER
+788 
-793 ISKTYKAILSHSIYY
+793 
-808 NNDSIKLFDEKVK
+808 
-821 KVISDLAER
+821 
-830 PILKTQAEAAYNPF
+830 
-844 SGLISNKIA
+844 
-853 DLIKKYRNT
+853 
-862 CKYDLF
+862 
-868 NFGNNTVTELSSIND
+868 
-883 VFTSTLETREGNFN
+883 
-897 SDVNAL
+897 
-903 NKTHENILNT
+903 
-913 LYNEHATNTANIN
+913 
-926 TNHKNILDNLS
+926 
-937 NEHATIVNDINI
+937 
-949 NHENTLNDLSNKHA
+949 
-963 TNIADINTNYEN
+963 
-975 ALNKLSNEHEA
+975 
-986 IVNDINTNHENTL
+986 
-999 NDLSNEHTI
+999 
-1008 TINTI
+1008 
-1013 ETNHTNNINTIETNH
+1013 
-1028 SETLE
+1028 
-1033 TLKITYINTLS
+1033 
-1044 DAYNIFNTTLV
+1044 
-1055 DSYNFFYDSLDKIS
+1055 
-1069 KADIEA
+1069 
-1075 ITIKENLKKYYTE
+1075 
-1088 LRGYL
+1088 
-1093 DDLKVKID
+1093 
-1101 DNTQIFG
+1101 
-1108 SEDWTRLKEPLDNL
+1108 
-1122 LVWFHRH
+1122 
-1129 PESKDAIIRDYNNF
+1129 
-1143 MTVSEEAT
+1143 
-1151 NVYTTS
+1151 
-1157 YDTEVEEYN
+1157 
-1166 ELILK
+1166 
-1171 ENQLYEQLLTEEN
+1171 
-1184 ERYNKL
+1184 
-1190 VSEENQLYE
+1190 
-1199 QLIAEEDERYNKKV
+1199 
-1213 AIQDILYKRFIKKE
+1213 
-1227 NIRYNR
+1227 
-1233 FVSKENAI
+1233 
-1241 YEQLSK
+1241 
-1247 EEDERYSKLVSEENA
+1247 
-1262 IYEQLL
+1262 
-1268 TEEDK
+1268 
-1273 RYSKVVETENN
+1273 
-1284 SYQKSYN
+1284 
-1291 AIAGIYE
+1291 
-1298 NDIKEVINN
+1298 
-1307 YVIAAKETLNKFNQT
+1307 
-1322 YSSHFREYT
+1322 
-1331 NALNESE
+1331 
-1338 EDTSEEI
+1338 
-1345 KNIKEL
+1345 
-1351 FNDISEKYN
+1351 
-1360 NIETTIESGKS
+1360 
-1371 ITEALFEE
+1371 
-1379 FINSFTAYCDFLIL
+1379 
-1393 NVGESDLEYFTIEDF
+1393 
-1408 KAHYNDKLNEF
+1408 
-1419 IKIEQ
+1419 
-1424 DIKTVIE
+1424 
-1431 EYKNEFYYWF
+1431 
-1441 VEELAIYFENTLFY
+1441 
-1455 NDILNIN
+1455 
-1462 SQDID
+1462 
-1467 VSNASAEIV
+1467 
-1476 ECDNILFREMAPNK
+1476 MAPNK

-1590 LKTKEEK
+1590 LKTEEEK

-1611 NIYNIKDPQASA
+1611 NIYNIQDPQASA
-1623 LIVKSYN
+1623 LLVKSYN

-1642 RETDATHKFAY
+1642 RETDAAHKFAY
-1653 CDPNMLEMFLI
+1653 CDPNMLEMFLV

-1695 LEERASIRKLDYIT
+1695 LEDRASIRKLDYIT

-1731 DHSITLNKSMQITG
+1731 DHSIVLNKPMQITG

-1782 SILEHGAIDTFE
+1782 SILEHGVIDTFE

-1849 VFIKPS
+1849 VFVKPS

-1899 DIHLGVAVNGYTLN
+1899 NIHLGVAVNGYTLN
-1913 DGEVFHGDSAFS
+1913 DGEVFHGESAFS

-1960 KASTEIDNSD
+1960 KASTEISNSD

-1982 DPYGSALYNSSPV
+1982 DPYGSALYNSSPI

-2048 VIDSFVDD
+2048 IIDSFVDD

-2099 INFLGEWSPRIENDK
+2099 VNFLGEWSPRIENDK
-2114 IIFPEKPLYDNVLN
+2114 IIFPEEPLYDNVLN

-2136 SFIVDG
+2136 SFIVDD

-2152 IIWENDRWNV
+2152 IVWENDSWNV

-2201 TDFRAIILY
+2201 TDFRAVILY

-2225 ANYSYSQ
+2225 ANYNYSQ

-2237 QNALAFFKGE
+2237 QNALAFFKDE
-2247 KTAAEVNREVSPIT
+2247 KTAAEVNTAVSPIT

-2280 TGYDANFAG
+2280 VGYDANFAE

-2301 IAAIY
+2301 IVAIY

-2319 QLLFHFDNSKIYIS
+2319 QLLFHFDNSKTYIS

-2355 VYIDRYP
+2355 DYIDRYP

-2384 IPGSYSSMN
+2384 VPGSYSSMN

-2467 YSKEESLT
+2467 YSKEETLT
-2475 KDGLVQNGIFTPVS
+2475 KDGLVQNGIFTPAS
-2489 GFDFSGTNLSLNDR
+2489 GFDFSGANLSLNDR
-2503 ILSLKP
+2503 ILSLTP

-2520 EPRLFSKYTTI
+2520 EPRLFSKYTTV
-2531 SGTLKGIIANSDIEE
+2531 SGTLKGIIADSDIEE

-2553 KWNVSHEF
+2553 KWNVSYEF
-2561 GTGMKEYLNRVSFA
+2561 GTGMKEYFNRVSFA
-2575 SVLDNFRPNNKQ
+2575 SVLDNFRPNNNQ
-2587 DGTVYQEENLIF
+2587 DEIVYQEENLIF
-2599 DTDSFEDKIISAPK
+2599 DTDSFEDKVISAPK

-2685 IETGLTGIRFIDYR
+2685 IETGLTGIRYIDYR

-2712 VREMVEFTL
+2712 VREMTEFTL

-2734 YTLDGEV
+2734 YILDDEV

-2758 NWILALKEAN
+2758 NWILALKESN

-2788 IKIEEDLEK
+2788 IKIDEDLEK

-2825 ISHKYGKG
+2825 ISHKYVKG

-2843 EIDTTINAKPSRA
+2843 KIDTTINNKPSRA
-2856 TVTVDYQ
+2856 TVTVEYTE
-2863 NTNGKI
+2863 TNGKI
-2869 QPKSPIIE
+2869 QPKSSIIE

-2895 TENTVLKLKKDKA
+2895 TEDTVLKLQKDKA

-2929 IHIGNQGK
+2929 IHIGDQGTN
-2937 DSLNLRLYYVGYNTA
+2937 SLNLKLYYIGYNTA

-2975 DATLAQ
+2975 DNTLAQ

-3009 KSSNVDDKNKKYSEI
+3009 KSSNVDENDKKYSEI
-3024 DVYAEITG
+3024 DVYAEIAG

-3111 WTSDNNKHYNPTM
+3111 WTSDSTKHYNPTM

-3171 TNFPTSAFYIWLKN
+3171 TNFPMSAFYIWLKN
-3185 NEVAHYETIDDIPT
+3185 NEIAHYESIDDIPT

-3210 TANGTRPTYFIA
+3210 TANGTRPTYFIS
-3222 TKDGNLV
+3222 TKDGNFV
-3229 PESIVYE
+3229 PESVAYG
-3236 KALHFENYIAAED
+3236 KVLHFENYIAAED
-3249 VDLSLGYASNSY
+3249 VDLSLGYASNAY

-3289 EGIKDIKMSGSCLI
+3289 EGIKDIKMSDSCLI

-3379 DLTCSYVKDDIQVY
+3379 DLTCSYIKDDIQVY

-3408 SLIKEL
+3408 NLIKEF
-3414 KDVDVDYS
+3414 KDIDIDYS

-3441 SSDSGRTFTT
+3441 SNDSGRTFTT

-3476 IIRVLYNKSSDKLY
+3476 TIRVLYNKSSDKLY
-3490 NYDILIKDDSLEES
+3490 NYDIIIKDDSLEES

-3531 CLINSPIEKN
+3531 CLINSPVEKN

-3579 DADGG
+3579 DTDGG

-3595 TSKQIYDQF
+3595 TSNQIYDQF

-3629 DSSTADRAFSL
+3629 NSSTADRAFSL

-3709 KKFLIYRNGA
+3709 KKFLIYRNET

-3789 VNTTS
+3789 VSTTS

-3819 LCEKLCGDLGLEFD
+3819 LCETLCGDLGLEFD

-3878 DDDDYFYGVYETSSS
+3878 DDDYFYGVYEISSS

-3931 EYGLSMYTAV
+3931 ENGLSMYTAV

-4094 EANYTLTYSSLYK
+4094 ETNYTFTYSSLYK

-4127 NEGYNGDAIVE
+4127 NEDYNGDAIVE
-4138 NDALNIT
+4138 NDTLNIT

-4186 TYAINRELSKI
+4186 TYVINRELSKI
-4197 SIPDNNISGSISKEN
+4197 SIPDNNISGSMFKEE

-4248 LEPVLYIDRD
+4248 LNPVLYTDRD
-4258 WTSDNLDIDGI
+4258 WISDNLDIDGI

-4275 EDVDITDRYVITR
+4275 EDVDITDRYIITR
-4288 TNSQIKAVCK
+4288 TNGQIKAVCE

-4316 KSGDIDY
+4316 ESGDIDY
-4323 NNKFVYSYGE
+4323 KNKFVYSYGE
-4333 ENTFVINRQKD
+4333 ENTFVINRQED
-4344 FLIRGLFGQVI
+4344 FLIKGLSGQVI

-4365 DLVTSLGRMINT
+4365 DLVSSLGRMINT
-4377 DVEEIYNAETADEK
+4377 GVEIYNVDTADEK

-4435 DYYTEVGIDD
+4435 DYYTEVDIDD

-4475 ESVAQYTVEPWKNKD
+4475 ESVAQYTVESWKNKD

-4586 YQQLKENNAVVLKKD
+4586 YQQLKENNAIILKKD
-4601 ENFSVINKIVLD
+4601 ENFNVINKIVLD

-4735 ENT
+4735 ENA

>member
-23 EFIAKKRVHT
+23 EFIAKKRIHT

-58 VGDTEIIYDKYYN
+58 VGDTEIIYDEYYN

-82 NGDLTDMSV
+82 NGDPINMSV
-91 AKYTNGARS
+91 AKYTNGVRS

-108 LVWNKNWKKDYENYL
+108 LAWNKNWKKDYENYL

-131 FDEGKTAND
+131 FDEGKTAED

-160 FEPQKDLMLHE
+160 FEPQKDLMMHE

-212 PFMDWLPKYL
+212 PFMDWLPKYF

-272 ASVYSASQYIPLEG
+272 ASIYSASQYIPLEG

-293 APKNV
+293 DPKNV

-315 SNVDKGHY
+315 SNIDKGHY

-359 NSRFILY
+359 NSRFVLY
-366 EYPNERVIDTLDK
+366 EYPNERIIDTLDK
-379 QEGRSIDDLYGTIR
+379 QEGRSTDDLYGTIR
-393 ADFKEGQKIKVN
+393 ADFKEGQKIKVS
-405 GQKQSWE
+405 GQRQNWE
-412 EGSYKEGHI
+412 EGSYREGHI
-421 SYITSETYYKVKAI
+421 SYITSETYYKVRAI

-441 GDYMPSESGLEERHI
+441 GDYMPSKSELEEHHI
-456 DSAITVVNVDTSL
+456 DNAITVVNVDTPL

-486 QLISNHDNNPELIEH
+486 QLISDHDNNPELIEH
-501 DKGLPINEKWA
+501 DKDLPIEEKWA
-512 IHKSNADVMLPYF
+512 IHKSDADKMLLYF
-525 ESLKMEQPFY
+525 QSLEMEQPFY
-535 NSTITLDGIYDN
+535 CSTIILENIYGD
-547 IKEELTRFNEIPEIK
+547 IKGELARFNEAPEVK
-562 KAKLTLDPHQDGCMY
+562 TAKITLDPHQDGCVFIA
-577 LTPQQQIT
+577 PQQQIS
-585 EFEEMLNISLNIDEW
+585 EFEEALNITLNTDSW
-600 FDGYNKNPK
+600 FDENVAKPASK
-609 SRIIYSSTNISDK
+609 IIYGTTNLSDK
-622 AFLKEGDYLI
+622 AFLKEGDYI
-632 SEDKKY
+632 VSEDKQY
-638 ISTVLGLSK
+638 ISSVLGLSS
-647 AYLQFSLKNSSDYET
+647 AFLQFSLTGKGTDYE
-662 LNRKVKEINN
+662 LINKKVEAMNK
-672 ETTAKYGL
+672 ETTARHGV
-680 VFSLSKNNP
+680 VFALSGNNP
-689 DAFGKKIIVFG
+689 EAAGKRVIVFG
-700 KPLFHDVTQSE
+700 KPTFEDVTPME
-711 DNPREFSTK
+711 DDPRKFSSK
-720 GVYFELKA
+720 GVYFDVKA
-728 IPTVK
+728 IPTTK
-733 NHEQLKFI
+733 NHAQLRFI
-741 YQDSFKSISEKKY
+741 YGSRFASIAAQKYQDLRQLYKDDYLPIADEYAKNLLDNLLLVDESFK
-754 KAIIKLYK
+754 A
-762 NSFESIDDTFAKDI
+762 
-776 LNNLKTLTADFI
+776 
-788 DLDER
+788 LDER
-793 ISKTYKAILSHSIYY
+793 VEKTRESIKNESIYY
-808 NNDSIKLFDEKVK
+808 NDYSAKKYDYYMDTTISAMLLRKVLQK
-821 KVISDLAER
+821 
-830 PILKTQAEAAYNPF
+830 QAEKAYKPYDDELN
-844 SGLISNKIA
+844 GKID
-853 DLIKKYRNT
+853 DLVKTYRNT
-862 CKYDLF
+862 CNYELTMA
-868 NFGNNTVTELSSIND
+868 GNTTYAN
-883 VFTSTLETREGNFN
+883 LETARNVYTDSLLDAWGKFN
-897 SDVNAL
+897 KIFNEEYNKLYKAISDLVNNGTDLEAPKIKKNL
-903 NKTHENILNT
+903 EKNYKTVNEKLNT
-913 LYNEHATNTANIN
+913 LYNV
-926 TNHKNILDNLS
+926 ILDYTQVYNDS
-937 NEHATIVNDINI
+937 NWTDISQPLEDLLGWFDRFKDSRTLIREAYTKLFEDGKNAEQIYLDGCAQSLKEFNDIYYPQYVEYTEALNNSENDVHEELESVEHLFSAI
-949 NHENTLNDLSNKHA
+949 SYYYDEIENTLSQRKTVTEDVTDSFK
-963 TNIADINTNYEN
+963 
-975 ALNKLSNEHEA
+975 EA
-986 IVNDINTNHENTL
+986 
-999 NDLSNEHTI
+999 
-1008 TINTI
+1008 
-1013 ETNHTNNINTIETNH
+1013 
-1028 SETLE
+1028 
-1033 TLKITYINTLS
+1033 
-1044 DAYNIFNTTLV
+1044 
-1055 DSYNFFYDSLDKIS
+1055 FYDYTNFIIS
-1069 KADIEA
+1069 SCGKGSYEEKGMAA
-1075 ITIKENLKKYYTE
+1075 FKK
-1088 LRGYL
+1088 
-1093 DDLKVKID
+1093 D
-1101 DNTQIFG
+1101 
-1108 SEDWTRLKEPLDNL
+1108 
-1122 LVWFHRH
+1122 
-1129 PESKDAIIRDYNNF
+1129 
-1143 MTVSEEAT
+1143 
-1151 NVYTTS
+1151 
-1157 YDTEVEEYN
+1157 
-1166 ELILK
+1166 
-1171 ENQLYEQLLTEEN
+1171 
-1184 ERYNKL
+1184 
-1190 VSEENQLYE
+1190 
-1199 QLIAEEDERYNKKV
+1199 YNKKL
-1213 AIQDILYKRFIKKE
+1213 QEFITLEIK
-1227 NIRYNR
+1227 
-1233 FVSKENAI
+1233 A
-1241 YEQLSK
+1241 
-1247 EEDERYSKLVSEENA
+1247 
-1262 IYEQLL
+1262 
-1268 TEEDK
+1268 
-1273 RYSKVVETENN
+1273 
-1284 SYQKSYN
+1284 
-1291 AIAGIYE
+1291 
-1298 NDIKEVINN
+1298 KEVVRK
-1307 YVIAAKETLNKFNQT
+1307 YVD
-1322 YSSHFREYT
+1322 EYMT
-1331 NALNESE
+1331 WF
-1338 EDTSEEI
+1338 SEEI
-1345 KNIKEL
+1345 
-1351 FNDISEKYN
+1351 
-1360 NIETTIESGKS
+1360 
-1371 ITEALFEE
+1371 
-1379 FINSFTAYCDFLIL
+1379 
-1393 NVGESDLEYFTIEDF
+1393 
-1408 KAHYNDKLNEF
+1408 
-1419 IKIEQ
+1419 
-1424 DIKTVIE
+1424 
-1431 EYKNEFYYWF
+1431 
-1441 VEELAIYFENTLFY
+1441 AIYFDDEQFY
-1455 NDILNIN
+1455 SDVVDLKSSDPEIRNLSLDILG
-1462 SQDID
+1462 
-1467 VSNASAEIV
+1467 
-1476 ECDNILFREMAPNK
+1476 CDTVLFTEMLPNK
-1490 AFLLAPLPEDLLLRD
+1490 AFLLAPLPRDLLMRKELEGD
-1505 TLDGEYSYSLL
+1505 FSYSLL
-1516 TEQDEFNCIVSFKTN
+1516 TDQDYFQDIVSFKKN
-1531 KYDDLLELEEETIFG
+1531 VFDDLLELEAESIFG
-1546 NEGLLSNCMPVLMPA
+1546 RSGLLTDCKSIPMDA
-1561 WDFGTINTATLA
+1561 WSFGSINTATLA
-1573 ETHYDDSTYDFV
+1573 ETHYDEDIFDYV

-1590 LKTKEEK
+1590 LKMEADK
-1597 NFLGEYYNSSKPWL
+1597 NFLGDYYQSGKPWI
-1611 NIYNIKDPQASA
+1611 NDYTVEDPQASE
-1623 LIVKSYN
+1623 LEVKN
-1630 YYDINHDIFTLM
+1630 YKYFDLNHDVYTLM
-1642 RETDATHKFAY
+1642 NDTDMPHKFAY
-1653 CDPNMLEMFLI
+1653 CDPNMLEMFLS

-1670 IRGEVINYNRVKIN
+1670 IRGEVLNFNRVKIS

-1689 DSNIIT
+1689 DSDVVT
-1695 LEERASIRKLDYIT
+1695 LEDRASIRKLDYIS

-1731 DHSITLNKSMQITG
+1731 DHSITLNKPMQITG
-1745 EFVFTF
+1745 EFIFTF

-1775 NKEVSNN
+1775 NKEVSNH
-1782 SILEHGAIDTFE
+1782 SIFEHGAIDTLN
-1794 YGEVSNYMLSSY
+1794 YGEVSDYMLSSY

-1814 ALTDNLQEQPYYKE
+1814 ALTDNLQEQPDYKE
-1828 SFNLL
+1828 NFNLL

-1849 VFIKPS
+1849 VFVKPS

-1864 FELNAYNLLGED
+1864 FELNAYNLLGKD

-1899 DIHLGVAVNGYTLN
+1899 DIHLGVAINGYTLN

-1953 IPDIFYK
+1953 IPGIFDEK
-1960 KASTEIDNSD
+1960 SNIEKEESD
-1970 ELVSRS
+1970 EFINRS

-1982 DPYGSALYNSSPV
+1982 DPYGSALYNGSPV
-1995 KAQDD
+1995 EEQDD

-2048 VIDSFVDD
+2048 IIDSFVDD

-2069 NGLQSWP
+2069 NGLQAWP

-2091 GEAAELKD
+2091 GEAANLKE
-2099 INFLGEWSPRIENDK
+2099 INFLGEWSPHIENDK

-2128 YYVITNTH
+2128 YYVITNNY
-2136 SFIVDG
+2136 SFIIDD

-2152 IIWENDRWNV
+2152 IVWENDKWNV

-2169 FIGDSSSASKYIVR
+2169 FIGDSYSASKYIIG

-2195 LTVTET
+2195 LTITET

-2210 KVLNSIGCYTNIASA
+2210 KILNSIGCYTNIASA

-2247 KTAAEVNREVSPIT
+2247 KTVEEINEAVAPIT

-2268 SFDENTCYWFEY
+2268 SFNENTCYWFEY
-2280 TGYDANFAG
+2280 VGYEADFTEV
-2289 SLVNRN
+2289 LINRN

-2301 IAAIY
+2301 IVAIY
-2306 NIDHFEVALCDIS
+2306 NIDHFEVALCNIS
-2319 QLLFHFDNSKIYIS
+2319 QLLFHFNNERKYLS

-2343 NSKANNASLENE
+2343 NSKANNASLEGEN
-2355 VYIDRYP
+2355 YIDRYP

-2370 SISNTIKLRDYEDL
+2370 SISNTIKLRDYEEL
-2384 IPGSYSSMN
+2384 VPGSYSSMN

-2403 FRYLENGSISKEKE
+2403 FRYLEDGSISKELE

-2436 TYNMIDGKPIK
+2436 TYNMIDGKPVK

-2489 GFDFSGTNLSLNDR
+2489 GFDFSGASLSLNDR

-2509 IDIRSAYGLYL
+2509 INIRSAYGLYL

-2531 SGTLKGIIANSDIEE
+2531 SGTLKGIISDSDIEE

-2561 GTGMKEYLNRVSFA
+2561 GTGTKEYLNRVSFA
-2575 SVLDNFRPNNKQ
+2575 SILDNFRPNNKQ
-2587 DGTVYQEENLIF
+2587 EEKVYQEENLIF
-2599 DTDSFEDKIISAPK
+2599 DKDSFEDKVIPAPK

-2620 NKISTENGVTY
+2620 DKISTENGVTY

-2647 TVINFGSSKSIE
+2647 TVINFGSTKSIE
-2659 ALNNIQVGDKILE
+2659 ALNNVQVGDKILE

-2685 IETGLTGIRFIDYR
+2685 IEVGLTRIRFIDYR

-2712 VREMVEFTL
+2712 VREMTEFTL

-2741 LTSSVSPS
+2741 LTGSVSPS

-2758 NWILALKEAN
+2758 NWILALKESN

-2779 FQDNNRIVL
+2779 FQDDNRIVL

-2825 ISHKYGKG
+2825 ISHKYGEG

-2843 EIDTTINAKPSRA
+2843 KIDTTINNKPSRA
-2856 TVTVDYQ
+2856 TVTVEYKE
-2863 NTNGKI
+2863 TNGKI

-2884 YIELDCTVSNT
+2884 YIELDCTVSKT
-2895 TENTVLKLKKDKA
+2895 TEDTVLKLKKDKA

-2916 GKWIFYQTDRGSE
+2916 GKWIFYQTNKGSE
-2929 IHIGNQGK
+2929 IHIGDQGK

-2975 DATLAQ
+2975 DDTLAQ

-3009 KSSNVDDKNKKYSEI
+3009 KSSNVDDKDNKYSEI
-3024 DVYAEITG
+3024 DVYAEIIG
-3032 ATISDVSI
+3032 ATISDVAI
-3040 ITKDILTIGTESFD
+3040 TTKDILTIGTESFD

-3098 IGTNIFIKSPTKL
+3098 IGTDIFIKSPTKL
-3111 WTSDNNKHYNPTM
+3111 WTSDNNRHYNPTM

-3153 EAFAKVAAMRIM
+3153 EAFAKVAAMRLM
-3165 VLEDLE
+3165 VLEDLK

-3185 NEVAHYETIDDIPT
+3185 NEIAHYENIDDIPT
-3199 KISMNDVSYTI
+3199 KITMNDVSYTI

-3222 TKDGNLV
+3222 TKDGELV
-3229 PESIVYE
+3229 PESVAYG

-3261 LKEQMYLSYLRDF
+3261 LKEQMYLLYLRDF

-3289 EGIKDIKMSGSCLI
+3289 EGIKDIKMSDSCLI

-3342 PYCDNHSYQNGNYIY
+3342 PYCDSHSYQNGNYIY
-3357 SDNQNGIVN
+3357 KDSQNGIIN
-3366 YNYGPKLSTFFAY
+3366 YNHGPKLSTFFAY
-3379 DLTCSYVKDDIQVY
+3379 DLTCSYIKDDIQVY

-3408 SLIKEL
+3408 NLIKGF
-3414 KDVDVDYS
+3414 KDADIDYS
-3422 WMDKSNVNA
+3422 WMDKSNINA

-3441 SSDSGRTFTT
+3441 SSDNGRTFTT

-3476 IIRVLYNKSSDKLY
+3476 TIRVLYNKSSDKLY
-3490 NYDILIKDDSLEES
+3490 NYDIIIKDDSLEES

-3531 CLINSPIEKN
+3531 CLINSPVEKN
-3541 SFTSSVTSFIISMP
+3541 SFTSDITSFIISMP

-3565 KSATSITYNPTNKY
+3565 KSATSITYNPTNRY

-3629 DSSTADRAFSL
+3629 NSSTADRAFSL
-3640 NETLSLAQESIYSIP
+3640 NETLPLAQESIYSIP
-3655 SLAVDTGDNGTHNI
+3655 SLAVDIGDKGTHNI
-3669 YKYNVSLDNSTGEK
+3669 YKYNVSLKNGTDEK

-3709 KKFLIYRNGA
+3709 KKFLIYRNRT

-3730 NSYNSSPDIID
+3730 KSYNSSPDIID
-3741 NIQRMYDI
+3741 SIQRMYDI

-3761 LTEIIN
+3761 LTKIIN
-3767 KYAIDKNLILKEIHF
+3767 KYAADKNLILKEIHF

-3794 ENTDEDIVSI
+3794 EDTDEDIINI
-3804 LNNKYFLKWPTIDGV
+3804 LNNKYFLKWPTIDGA
-3819 LCEKLCGDLGLEFD
+3819 LCEKLCGNLGLEFE
-3833 EYDDSDNDD
+3833 EYDGSNNDD

-3848 EKLQLLEEDLGNLTD
+3848 EKLQLLEKDLGNLTD

-3878 DDDDYFYGVYETSSS
+3878 DDDYFYGVYEISSS

-3931 EYGLSMYTAV
+3931 ENGLSMYTAV
-3941 LNTQYDENS
+3941 LNIQYDENS

-3972 DKLPQDIDPDA
+3972 DKLPQDIDSAA

-4000 CDTDGDNI
+4000 CDTNGNNVT
-4008 IMRKGLFYGEK
+4008 MRKGLFYGEK
-4019 GNVYNISH
+4019 GNVYTVSH
-4027 DNLYAQ
+4027 DNLYDE
-4033 DSVIDIF
+4033 DSIVDIF

-4068 KVDLTD
+4068 KVDLKD
-4074 TTITPF
+4074 TIITPF
-4080 RVYRGGVLVSEEDF
+4080 RVYRGGVSISKEDF
-4094 EANYTLTYSSLYK
+4094 DANYTLTYSSLYK

-4127 NEGYNGDAIVE
+4127 KGNYNGDAIVE
-4138 NDALNIT
+4138 NDVLNIT
-4145 IKDNRSGASV
+4145 IKDNKSGASA
-4155 SIDLEV
+4155 SIILEV

-4168 VNTPDT
+4168 VNIPDT
-4174 YEAYT
+4174 YEAYI
-4179 DDDTQSV
+4179 DDDSHQV
-4186 TYAINRELSKI
+4186 TYVINKELSKI

-4212 GQTTLTFTVSKW
+4212 GKTNLTLTISKW
-4224 PEKASIIIYDN
+4224 PDKAEVIIYDTD
-4235 EGRSDNLNLDVVK
+4235 GKSDNLKLDLVK
-4248 LEPVLYIDRD
+4248 LTPVLYIDRD
-4258 WTSDNLDIDGI
+4258 WISDNLNVDGI

-4275 EDVDITDRYVITR
+4275 EDVDITDRYIITR
-4288 TNSQIKAVCK
+4288 NNEQIKAICK

-4309 KQVESNI
+4309 KYIKSNI
-4316 KSGDIDY
+4316 IEGDIDY

-4333 ENTFVINRQKD
+4333 ENTFVVNRQKD

-4365 DLVTSLGRMINT
+4365 DLVISLGRMINT
-4377 DVEEIYNAETADEK
+4377 DVEEIYNVNTADEK
-4391 ISIVDID
+4391 ISIVDINS
-4398 TTKISIDHLL
+4398 TKISIDHLL
-4408 DTTAPYLRIKLMPVS
+4408 DTNAPYLRIKLMPVS
-4423 SIVLPSDLMNNK
+4423 SIVLPSDLMNNE

-4475 ESVAQYTVEPWKNKD
+4475 ESVAQYTVESWKNKD

-4572 QNVIGE
+4572 QNIIGE

-4586 YQQLKENNAVVLKKD
+4586 YQQLKENNVIVLKKD
-4601 ENFSVINKIVLD
+4601 ENFNVINKIALD

-4626 DEKKG
+4626 DEKNG

-4639 LPSAEEYSYLA
+4639 LPASEEYSYLA

-4671 VDSDLMAKFAILS
+4671 VDSNLMAKFTILS
-4684 KEDVTNTEYKPIV
+4684 KEDATNTDYKPIV

-4714 MHHPIVQYNTKLNHI
+4714 MHHPIVQYNTKTNHI

-4735 ENT
+4735 ENA

>member
-23 EFIAKKRVHT
+23 EFIAKKRIHT

-58 VGDTEIIYDKYYN
+58 VGDTEIIYDEYYN
-71 LDTDG
+71 LDTNG
-76 KETFDR
+76 KETFNR
-82 NGDLTDMSV
+82 NGDPIDMSI
-91 AKYTNGARS
+91 AKYTNGVRS

-123 QQVEDGEA
+123 QQVKDGEA

-212 PFMDWLPKYL
+212 PFMDWLPKYF

-272 ASVYSASQYIPLEG
+272 ASIYSASQYIPLEG

-293 APKNV
+293 TPKNV

-315 SNVDKGHY
+315 SNIDKGHY

-359 NSRFILY
+359 NSRFVLY
-366 EYPNERVIDTLDK
+366 EYPNERIIDTLDK
-379 QEGRSIDDLYGTIR
+379 QEGRSTDDLYGTIR

-405 GQKQSWE
+405 GQKQNWE

-421 SYITSETYYKVKAI
+421 SYITSETYYKIRAI

-441 GDYMPSESGLEERHI
+441 GDYMPSKSELEEHHI
-456 DSAITVVNVDTSL
+456 DNAITVVNVDTPL

-486 QLISNHDNNPELIEH
+486 QLISDHDNNPELIEH
-501 DKGLPINEKWA
+501 DKDLPIEEKWA
-512 IHKSNADVMLPYF
+512 IHKSDADIMLPYF
-525 ESLKMEQPFY
+525 ESLEMEQPFY
-535 NSTITLDGIYDN
+535 NSTITLENIYDD
-547 IKEELTRFNEIPEIK
+547 IKGELARFSEVPEVK
-562 KAKLTLDPHQDGCMY
+562 TAKITLDPHQDGCVFIA
-577 LTPQQQIT
+577 PQQQIS
-585 EFEEMLNISLNIDEW
+585 EFEEALNITVNTDSW
-600 FDGYNKNPK
+600 FDENVAKPASK
-609 SRIIYSSTNISDK
+609 IIYGTTNLSDK
-622 AFLKEGDYLI
+622 AFLKKGDYI
-632 SEDKKY
+632 VSEDKKY
-638 ISTVLGLSK
+638 ISSVLGLSS
-647 AYLQFSLKNSSDYET
+647 AFLQFSLTGKGTDYE
-662 LNRKVKEINN
+662 LINKKVEAMNK
-672 ETTAKYGL
+672 ETTARHGV
-680 VFSLSKNNP
+680 VFALSGNNP
-689 DAFGKKIIVFG
+689 EAAGKRVIVFG
-700 KPLFHDVTQSE
+700 KPTFEDVTPME
-711 DNPREFSTK
+711 DDPRKFSSK
-720 GVYFELKA
+720 GVYFDVKA
-728 IPTVK
+728 IPTTK
-733 NHEQLKFI
+733 NHAQLRFI
-741 YQDSFKSISEKKY
+741 YGSRFASIAAQKYQDLRQLYKDDYLSIADEYAKNLLDNLLLVDESFK
-754 KAIIKLYK
+754 A
-762 NSFESIDDTFAKDI
+762 
-776 LNNLKTLTADFI
+776 
-788 DLDER
+788 LDER
-793 ISKTYKAILSHSIYY
+793 IEKTRESIKNESIYY
-808 NNDSIKLFDEKVK
+808 NDYSTKKYDYYMDTTISAMLLRKVLQK
-821 KVISDLAER
+821 
-830 PILKTQAEAAYNPF
+830 QAEKTYKPYDDELN
-844 SGLISNKIA
+844 GKID
-853 DLIKKYRNT
+853 DLVKTYRNT
-862 CKYDLF
+862 CNYELTTAGNTTYENLKTARNDYKDSLIDAWSGFNKVFNDEYNKFYKAISDLIED
-868 NFGNNTVTELSSIND
+868 GAD
-883 VFTSTLETREGNFN
+883 LEAPKIKKNLEKNYKI
-897 SDVNAL
+897 VNE
-903 NKTHENILNT
+903 KLNT
-913 LYNEHATNTANIN
+913 LYNA
-926 TNHKNILDNLS
+926 ILDYTQIYNDS
-937 NEHATIVNDINI
+937 NWTNISQPLEDLLDWFDRFKDSRTLIREAYTKLFEDGKNAEQIYLDSYAKSLKEFNDVYYPQYVEYIEALNNSENDVHEELESVEHLFSVISYYYDEI
-949 NHENTLNDLSNKHA
+949 ENTLNQRKIVTKDVIDTFKDAFYDYTNFIISSCGNGSYDERGMAVFKKDYNK
-963 TNIADINTNYEN
+963 
-975 ALNKLSNEHEA
+975 KLQEF
-986 IVNDINTNHENTL
+986 I
-999 NDLSNEHTI
+999 
-1008 TINTI
+1008 
-1013 ETNHTNNINTIETNH
+1013 
-1028 SETLE
+1028 TLE
-1033 TLKITYINTLS
+1033 T
-1044 DAYNIFNTTLV
+1044 
-1055 DSYNFFYDSLDKIS
+1055 
-1069 KADIEA
+1069 KAKEA
-1075 ITIKENLKKYYTE
+1075 VKKYVDEYIT
-1088 LRGYL
+1088 
-1093 DDLKVKID
+1093 
-1101 DNTQIFG
+1101 
-1108 SEDWTRLKEPLDNL
+1108 
-1122 LVWFHRH
+1122 WF
-1129 PESKDAIIRDYNNF
+1129 
-1143 MTVSEEAT
+1143 
-1151 NVYTTS
+1151 
-1157 YDTEVEEYN
+1157 
-1166 ELILK
+1166 
-1171 ENQLYEQLLTEEN
+1171 
-1184 ERYNKL
+1184 
-1190 VSEENQLYE
+1190 
-1199 QLIAEEDERYNKKV
+1199 
-1213 AIQDILYKRFIKKE
+1213 
-1227 NIRYNR
+1227 
-1233 FVSKENAI
+1233 
-1241 YEQLSK
+1241 
-1247 EEDERYSKLVSEENA
+1247 
-1262 IYEQLL
+1262 
-1268 TEEDK
+1268 
-1273 RYSKVVETENN
+1273 
-1284 SYQKSYN
+1284 
-1291 AIAGIYE
+1291 
-1298 NDIKEVINN
+1298 
-1307 YVIAAKETLNKFNQT
+1307 
-1322 YSSHFREYT
+1322 
-1331 NALNESE
+1331 
-1338 EDTSEEI
+1338 SEEI
-1345 KNIKEL
+1345 
-1351 FNDISEKYN
+1351 
-1360 NIETTIESGKS
+1360 
-1371 ITEALFEE
+1371 
-1379 FINSFTAYCDFLIL
+1379 
-1393 NVGESDLEYFTIEDF
+1393 
-1408 KAHYNDKLNEF
+1408 
-1419 IKIEQ
+1419 
-1424 DIKTVIE
+1424 
-1431 EYKNEFYYWF
+1431 
-1441 VEELAIYFENTLFY
+1441 AIYFNDEQFY
-1455 NDILNIN
+1455 SDAADVNSSDPEIRNLSLDILG
-1462 SQDID
+1462 
-1467 VSNASAEIV
+1467 
-1476 ECDNILFREMAPNK
+1476 CDTVLFTEMLPNK
-1490 AFLLAPLPEDLLLRD
+1490 AFLLAPLPKDLLMRKELEGD
-1505 TLDGEYSYSLL
+1505 FSYSLL
-1516 TEQDEFNCIVSFKTN
+1516 TDQDYFQDIVSFKKNTF
-1531 KYDDLLELEEETIFG
+1531 DDLLELEAESIFG
-1546 NEGLLSNCMPVLMPA
+1546 RSGLLTNCKSIPMDA
-1561 WDFGTINTATLA
+1561 WSFGSINTATLA
-1573 ETHYDDSTYDFV
+1573 ETHYDEDIFEYV

-1590 LKTKEEK
+1590 LKTEADK
-1597 NFLGEYYNSSKPWL
+1597 NFLGDYYQSNKPWINEYYVD
-1611 NIYNIKDPQASA
+1611 DPQVAE
-1623 LIVKSYN
+1623 LEVKQYKYFDLN
-1630 YYDINHDIFTLM
+1630 QDIYTLM
-1642 RETDATHKFAY
+1642 DNTDAIHKFAY
-1653 CDPNMLEMFLI
+1653 CDPNMLEMFLT

-1670 IRGEVINYNRVKIN
+1670 IRGEVLNYNRVKIN
-1684 CHTVQ
+1684 CHTIQ
-1689 DSNIIT
+1689 DLDVIT
-1695 LEERASIRKLDYIT
+1695 LEDRASIRKLNYIS

-1731 DHSITLNKSMQITG
+1731 DHSITLNKPMQITG
-1745 EFVFTF
+1745 EFIFTF
-1751 LCKIQYEPDDISEDF
+1751 LCKVQYEPDDVSENF

-1782 SILEHGAIDTFE
+1782 SIFEHGAIDTLN
-1794 YGEVSNYMLSSY
+1794 YGEISDYMLSSY

-1828 SFNLL
+1828 NFNLL

-1849 VFIKPS
+1849 VFVKPS

-1899 DIHLGVAVNGYTLN
+1899 DIHLGVAINGYTLN

-1925 DKNIHAKFI
+1925 DKNIHTKFI

-1953 IPDIFYK
+1953 IPGIFDK
-1960 KASTEIDNSD
+1960 KESTESDNSD
-1970 ELVSRS
+1970 LLVNRS

-1982 DPYGSALYNSSPV
+1982 DPYGSALYNDSPV
-1995 KAQDD
+1995 EKQDD

-2029 NDFSSDRVFNT
+2029 NDFSSDRTFNT

-2048 VIDSFVDD
+2048 IINSFVDD
-2056 NTLTIANATTSNW
+2056 NTLTIANAITSNW
-2069 NGLQSWP
+2069 NGLQAWP
-2076 KNCYIVDDLYIMGEN
+2076 KNCYIVDDLYIIGEN
-2091 GEAAELKD
+2091 REAAELKD
-2099 INFLGEWSPRIENDK
+2099 INFLGEWSPHIENDK
-2114 IIFPEKPLYDNVLN
+2114 IIFPKKPLYDNVLN
-2128 YYVITNTH
+2128 YYVIMNTY
-2136 SFIVDG
+2136 SFIIDD
-2142 KEVDYKPGQI
+2142 KEVSYKPGQI
-2152 IIWENDRWNV
+2152 IVWENDKWNV

-2169 FIGDSSSASKYIVR
+2169 FIGDSYSASKYIIGR
-2183 KYDDEAITTGSN
+2183 YDNETITTGIN
-2195 LTVTET
+2195 LTVTEK
-2201 TDFRAIILY
+2201 TDFRAIIIY

-2225 ANYSYSQ
+2225 TNYSYSQ

-2247 KTAAEVNREVSPIT
+2247 KTVEEVNEAVYPIT

-2268 SFDENTCYWFEY
+2268 LFDENTCYWFEY
-2280 TGYDANFAG
+2280 IGYDADFTEA
-2289 SLVNRN
+2289 LANRN

-2301 IAAIY
+2301 IVAIY

-2319 QLLFHFDNSKIYIS
+2319 QLLFHFNTERKYLSK
-2333 EREYRTFFGL
+2333 REYRTFFGL
-2343 NSKANNASLENE
+2343 NSKANNASSEGEN
-2355 VYIDRYP
+2355 YIDRYP

-2384 IPGSYSSMN
+2384 VPGSYSSIN

-2403 FRYLENGSISKEKE
+2403 FRYLEDGSISNEKE

-2436 TYNMIDGKPIK
+2436 TYNTIDGKPVK

-2467 YSKEESLT
+2467 YSKEETLT
-2475 KDGLVQNGIFTPVS
+2475 KDGLIQKGIFTPVS
-2489 GFDFSGTNLSLNDR
+2489 GFDFSSANLSLNDR

-2509 IDIRSAYGLYL
+2509 VDVRSAYGLYL
-2520 EPRLFSKYTTI
+2520 EPRLFSKYTTV
-2531 SGTLKGIIANSDIEE
+2531 SGTLKGIIADSDIEE

-2561 GTGMKEYLNRVSFA
+2561 GTGTKEYLNRVSFA

-2587 DGTVYQEENLIF
+2587 DEAVYQDENLIF
-2599 DTDSFEDKIISAPK
+2599 DKDSFEDKVISAPK

-2620 NKISTENGVTY
+2620 DKVSTENGVTY

-2647 TVINFGSSKSIE
+2647 TTINFGSTKSIE

-2685 IETGLTGIRFIDYR
+2685 IETGLTGIRYIDYR

-2712 VREMVEFTL
+2712 VREMAEFTL

-2734 YTLDGEV
+2734 YILDDEV
-2741 LTSSVSPS
+2741 LTGSVSPS

-2758 NWILALKEAN
+2758 NWILALKETN

-2779 FQDNNRIVL
+2779 FQDDNRIVL
-2788 IKIEEDLEK
+2788 IKIDEDLEK

-2825 ISHKYGKG
+2825 ISHKYGEG
-2833 RMLARDMAIR
+2833 RMLARDIAIR
-2843 EIDTTINAKPSRA
+2843 EIDTTINKKPSRA
-2856 TVTVDYQ
+2856 TVTVGYKE
-2863 NTNGKI
+2863 TNGKI

-2895 TENTVLKLKKDKA
+2895 TENTVLKLKKNKA

-2916 GKWIFYQTDRGSE
+2916 GKWIFYQTNKGSE
-2929 IHIGNQGK
+2929 IHIGDQGK
-2937 DSLNLRLYYVGYNTA
+2937 ESLNLKLYYIGYNTA
-2952 KNIGLDQTFETDA
+2952 KNVGLDQTFETDT
-2965 WGFADATEID
+2965 WGFADAAEID
-2975 DATLAQ
+2975 DDTLAQ

-2991 MNDNEII
+2991 MNDNEIV

-3024 DVYAEITG
+3024 DVYAEIAG

-3054 NYEELRNK
+3054 NHEELRNK

-3139 RDISHGDISKMTIS
+3139 RDISHGDISKMTID
-3153 EAFAKVAAMRIM
+3153 EAFAKVAAMRLM
-3165 VLEDLE
+3165 VLQDLE
-3171 TNFPTSAFYIWLKN
+3171 TNFPESAFYAWLKN
-3185 NEVAHYETIDDIPT
+3185 NEVTHYETIDDIPT

-3210 TANGTRPTYFIA
+3210 TANGTRPTYFTA
-3222 TKDGNLV
+3222 VKDDELV
-3229 PESIVYE
+3229 PESIVYG
-3236 KALHFENYIAAED
+3236 KVIHFENYIAAED

-3274 YEIILGCNNITDMFE
+3274 YEIILGCNNITNMFE
-3289 EGIKDIKMSGSCLI
+3289 EGIKDIKMSDSCLI

-3357 SDNQNGIVN
+3357 KDNQNGIIN

-3408 SLIKEL
+3408 NLIKGF

-3441 SSDSGRTFTT
+3441 SSNNGRTFTT

-3476 IIRVLYNKSSDKLY
+3476 TIRVLYNKSSDKLY
-3490 NYDILIKDDSLEES
+3490 NYDIIIKDDSLEES
-3504 LIEKE
+3504 LLEKE

-3531 CLINSPIEKN
+3531 CLINSLVEKN
-3541 SFTSSVTSFIISMP
+3541 SFASNVTSFIISMP
-3555 GAFAGGSIST
+3555 GAFTGGSIST

-3629 DSSTADRAFSL
+3629 NSSTADRAFSL
-3640 NETLSLAQESIYSIP
+3640 NETLPVAQESIYSIP
-3655 SLAVDTGDNGTHNI
+3655 SLAVDTGDKGTHNI
-3669 YKYNVSLDNSTGEK
+3669 YKYNVSLKNGTDEK

-3695 NDIYLCGMVSQEEG
+3695 NGIYLCGMVSQGEG
-3709 KKFLIYRNGA
+3709 KKFLIYRNRT

-3730 NSYNSSPDIID
+3730 KSYNSSPDIID

-3761 LTEIIN
+3761 LTKIIN
-3767 KYAIDKNLILKEIHF
+3767 KYAADKNLILKEIHF

-3794 ENTDEDIVSI
+3794 ENTDEDIISI
-3804 LNNKYFLKWPTIDGV
+3804 LNNKYFLKWPTIDNS

-3833 EYDDSDNDD
+3833 EYDNSDNDD

-3848 EKLQLLEEDLGNLTD
+3848 EKLQLLESDLGNLTD

-3878 DDDDYFYGVYETSSS
+3878 EDDYFYGVYEISSS

-3931 EYGLSMYTAV
+3931 ENDLSMYTAV

-3955 AIDPV
+3955 TIDPV

-3983 WIENTL
+3983 WIDNTL

-4000 CDTDGDNI
+4000 CDTNGNNVT
-4008 IMRKGLFYGEK
+4008 MRKGLFYGEK
-4019 GNVYNISH
+4019 GNVYTISH

-4033 DSVIDIF
+4033 DSAIDIF
-4040 DGNLI
+4040 DGNLV

-4068 KVDLTD
+4068 KIDLKD

-4080 RVYRGGVLVSEEDF
+4080 RVYRGGVSVSKEDF

-4127 NEGYNGDAIVE
+4127 KGNYNGDAIVE
-4138 NDALNIT
+4138 NDVLNIL
-4145 IKDNRSGASV
+4145 IKDNKSEASV
-4155 SIDLEV
+4155 SITLEV

-4168 VNTPDT
+4168 VNIPDT

-4179 DDDTQSV
+4179 NDDAQQV
-4186 TYAINRELSKI
+4186 TYVINRELSKI
-4197 SIPDNNISGSISKEN
+4197 SIPDSNISGSISKEN
-4212 GQTTLTFTVSKW
+4212 GKTNLTFTISRW
-4224 PEKASIIIYDN
+4224 PDKAEIIIYDN
-4235 EGRSDNLNLDVVK
+4235 EGKSDNLK
-4248 LEPVLYIDRD
+4248 LNIIKLNPILYTDRD
-4258 WTSDNLDIDGI
+4258 WTSDNLNVDNI
-4269 NCKVYS
+4269 NCKIYS
-4275 EDVDITDRYVITR
+4275 EDIDITDRYIITR
-4288 TNSQIKAVCK
+4288 DNKQIKAVCK

-4309 KQVESNI
+4309 KQAESNI

-4365 DLVTSLGRMINT
+4365 DLVASLGRMINT
-4377 DVEEIYNAETADEK
+4377 DVEEIYNVNIADEK

-4435 DYYTEVGIDD
+4435 DYYTEISIND
-4445 IDFYGYDRVWINE
+4445 IDFYGYDRVWINK
-4458 NVFMAPPLKI
+4458 NVFMAPPLRV
-4468 ENQYFNA
+4468 EDQYFNA
-4475 ESVAQYTVEPWKNKD
+4475 ESVAQYTVESWKNKD
-4490 GYSVYLTNEEGKYIR
+4490 GYSVYLTNEEGKYIK
-4505 GFINNHILNYKVIG
+4505 GFINNHKLNYKVIG

-4556 SSTRRSN
+4556 SSARRSN

-4572 QNVIGE
+4572 QNIIGE
-4578 NIIDEIGL
+4578 NIVDEIGL
-4586 YQQLKENNAVVLKKD
+4586 YQQLKENNAIVLKKD
-4601 ENFSVINKIVLD
+4601 NDFNVINKIALD
-4613 LELNKT
+4613 LNLNQT
-4619 YHLDDIV
+4619 YSLDDIV

-4631 ELNYIITC
+4631 ELNYIIAC
-4639 LPSAEEYSYLA
+4639 LPSTEEYSYLA

-4735 ENT
+4735 ENA

>member
-1 MKKFQPNSDLY
+1 M
-12 NNFYDGYTSSD
+12 
-23 EFIAKKRVHT
+23 
-33 TNEIPPLSIYK
+33 
-44 NLHSM
+44 
-49 LQRDFWKNL
+49 
-58 VGDTEIIYDKYYN
+58 
-71 LDTDG
+71 
-76 KETFDR
+76 
-82 NGDLTDMSV
+82 
-91 AKYTNGARS
+91 
-100 LNYGPIPR
+100 
-108 LVWNKNWKKDYENYL
+108 
-123 QQVEDGEA
+123 
-131 FDEGKTAND
+131 
-140 FKYIVDNSETKY
+140 
-152 NRFEVTGV
+152 
-160 FEPQKDLMLHE
+160 
-171 GYRYL
+171 
-176 SCIYPDHPDYLNI
+176 
-189 LTKNEFDDKI
+189 
-199 DDSACL
+199 
-205 IDYKIDI
+205 
-212 PFMDWLPKYL
+212 
-222 EYIEGINKQIAQEDE
+222 
-237 AAKLKIRNLKNYAFN
+237 
-252 RKFFGAKEGYK
+252 
-263 MFAASAFQH
+263 
-272 ASVYSASQYIPLEG
+272 
-286 GNVSSFG
+286 
-293 APKNV
+293 
-298 DITWFKE
+298 
-305 FFDQPEEFTN
+305 
-315 SNVDKGHY
+315 
-323 LYKKLFRNIDW
+323 
-334 QNSSYDFINRYKE
+334 
-347 PTPFYGTAYPTP
+347 
-359 NSRFILY
+359 
-366 EYPNERVIDTLDK
+366 
-379 QEGRSIDDLYGTIR
+379 
-393 ADFKEGQKIKVN
+393 
-405 GQKQSWE
+405 
-412 EGSYKEGHI
+412 
-421 SYITSETYYKVKAI
+421 
-435 LGYNKN
+435 
-441 GDYMPSESGLEERHI
+441 
-456 DSAITVVNVDTSL
+456 
-469 QPLYK
+469 
-474 NFSVYPS
+474 
-481 NGKIL
+481 
-486 QLISNHDNNPELIEH
+486 
-501 DKGLPINEKWA
+501 
-512 IHKSNADVMLPYF
+512 
-525 ESLKMEQPFY
+525 
-535 NSTITLDGIYDN
+535 
-547 IKEELTRFNEIPEIK
+547 
-562 KAKLTLDPHQDGCMY
+562 
-577 LTPQQQIT
+577 
-585 EFEEMLNISLNIDEW
+585 
-600 FDGYNKNPK
+600 
-609 SRIIYSSTNISDK
+609 
-622 AFLKEGDYLI
+622 
-632 SEDKKY
+632 
-638 ISTVLGLSK
+638 
-647 AYLQFSLKNSSDYET
+647 
-662 LNRKVKEINN
+662 
-672 ETTAKYGL
+672 
-680 VFSLSKNNP
+680 
-689 DAFGKKIIVFG
+689 
-700 KPLFHDVTQSE
+700 
-711 DNPREFSTK
+711 
-720 GVYFELKA
+720 
-728 IPTVK
+728 
-733 NHEQLKFI
+733 
-741 YQDSFKSISEKKY
+741 
-754 KAIIKLYK
+754 
-762 NSFESIDDTFAKDI
+762 
-776 LNNLKTLTADFI
+776 
-788 DLDER
+788 
-793 ISKTYKAILSHSIYY
+793 
-808 NNDSIKLFDEKVK
+808 
-821 KVISDLAER
+821 
-830 PILKTQAEAAYNPF
+830 
-844 SGLISNKIA
+844 
-853 DLIKKYRNT
+853 
-862 CKYDLF
+862 
-868 NFGNNTVTELSSIND
+868 
-883 VFTSTLETREGNFN
+883 
-897 SDVNAL
+897 
-903 NKTHENILNT
+903 
-913 LYNEHATNTANIN
+913 
-926 TNHKNILDNLS
+926 
-937 NEHATIVNDINI
+937 
-949 NHENTLNDLSNKHA
+949 
-963 TNIADINTNYEN
+963 
-975 ALNKLSNEHEA
+975 
-986 IVNDINTNHENTL
+986 
-999 NDLSNEHTI
+999 
-1008 TINTI
+1008 
-1013 ETNHTNNINTIETNH
+1013 
-1028 SETLE
+1028 
-1033 TLKITYINTLS
+1033 
-1044 DAYNIFNTTLV
+1044 
-1055 DSYNFFYDSLDKIS
+1055 
-1069 KADIEA
+1069 
-1075 ITIKENLKKYYTE
+1075 
-1088 LRGYL
+1088 
-1093 DDLKVKID
+1093 DDLKLKID

-1157 YDTEVEEYN
+1157 YDTEIEEYN

-1171 ENQLYEQLLTEEN
+1171 ENQLYEQLLTEED

-1233 FVSKENAI
+1233 FVSKENAL

-1247 EEDERYSKLVSEENA
+1247 EEDERYSKLISEENA
-1262 IYEQLL
+1262 IYERLL

-1273 RYSKVVETENN
+1273 RYSKVVEIENN

-1307 YVIAAKETLNKFNQT
+1307 YIIAAKETLNKFNQT

-1393 NVGESDLEYFTIEDF
+1393 NVGESDLEYFTIDDF

-1424 DIKTVIE
+1424 DIKTAIE

-1462 SQDID
+1462 SQDVE
-1467 VSNASAEIV
+1467 VSNASAEIID
-1476 ECDNILFREMAPNK
+1476 CDNILFKEMAPNK

-1590 LKTKEEK
+1590 LKTEEEK

-1611 NIYNIKDPQASA
+1611 NIYNIQDPQASA
-1623 LIVKSYN
+1623 LLVKSYN

-1642 RETDATHKFAY
+1642 RETDAAHKFAY
-1653 CDPNMLEMFLI
+1653 CDPNMLEMFLV

-1695 LEERASIRKLDYIT
+1695 LEDRASIRKLDYIT

-1731 DHSITLNKSMQITG
+1731 DHSIVLNKPMQITG

-1849 VFIKPS
+1849 VFVKPS

-1864 FELNAYNLLGED
+1864 FELNAYNFLGED

-1899 DIHLGVAVNGYTLN
+1899 NIHLGVAVNGYTLN
-1913 DGEVFHGDSAFS
+1913 DGEVFHGESAFS

-1960 KASTEIDNSD
+1960 KASTEISNSD

-1982 DPYGSALYNSSPV
+1982 DPYGSALYNSSPI

-2048 VIDSFVDD
+2048 IIDSFVDD

-2114 IIFPEKPLYDNVLN
+2114 IIFPEEPLYDNVLN

-2136 SFIVDG
+2136 SFIVDD

-2152 IIWENDRWNV
+2152 IVWENDSWNV

-2201 TDFRAIILY
+2201 TDFRAVILY

-2225 ANYSYSQ
+2225 ANYNYSQ

-2237 QNALAFFKGE
+2237 QNALAFFKDE
-2247 KTAAEVNREVSPIT
+2247 KTAAEVNTAVSPIT

-2280 TGYDANFAG
+2280 VGYDANFAE

-2301 IAAIY
+2301 IVAIY

-2319 QLLFHFDNSKIYIS
+2319 QLLFHFDNSKTYIS

-2355 VYIDRYP
+2355 DYIDRYP

-2384 IPGSYSSMN
+2384 VPGSYSSMN

-2467 YSKEESLT
+2467 YSKEETLT
-2475 KDGLVQNGIFTPVS
+2475 KDGLVQNGIFTPAS
-2489 GFDFSGTNLSLNDR
+2489 GFDFSGANLSLNDR
-2503 ILSLKP
+2503 ILSLTP

-2520 EPRLFSKYTTI
+2520 EPRLFSKYTTV
-2531 SGTLKGIIANSDIEE
+2531 SGTLKGIIADSDIEE

-2553 KWNVSHEF
+2553 KWNVSYEF
-2561 GTGMKEYLNRVSFA
+2561 GTGMKEYFNRVSFA
-2575 SVLDNFRPNNKQ
+2575 SVLDNFRPNNNQ
-2587 DGTVYQEENLIF
+2587 DEIVYQEENLIF
-2599 DTDSFEDKIISAPK
+2599 DTDSFEDKVISAPK

-2685 IETGLTGIRFIDYR
+2685 IETGLTGIRYIDYR

-2712 VREMVEFTL
+2712 VREMTEFTL

-2734 YTLDGEV
+2734 YILDDEV

-2758 NWILALKEAN
+2758 NWILALKESN

-2788 IKIEEDLEK
+2788 IKIDEDLEK

-2825 ISHKYGKG
+2825 ISHKYVKG

-2843 EIDTTINAKPSRA
+2843 KIDTTINNKPSRA
-2856 TVTVDYQ
+2856 TVTVEYTE
-2863 NTNGKI
+2863 TNGKI
-2869 QPKSPIIE
+2869 QPKSSIIE

-2895 TENTVLKLKKDKA
+2895 TEDTVLKLQKDKA

-2929 IHIGNQGK
+2929 IHIGDQGTN
-2937 DSLNLRLYYVGYNTA
+2937 SLNLKLYYIGYNTA

-2975 DATLAQ
+2975 DNTLAQ

-3009 KSSNVDDKNKKYSEI
+3009 KSSNVDENDKKYSEI
-3024 DVYAEITG
+3024 DVYAEIAG

-3111 WTSDNNKHYNPTM
+3111 WTSDSTKHYNPTM

-3171 TNFPTSAFYIWLKN
+3171 TNFPMSAFYIWLKN
-3185 NEVAHYETIDDIPT
+3185 NEIAHYESIDDIPT

-3210 TANGTRPTYFIA
+3210 TANGTRPTYFIS
-3222 TKDGNLV
+3222 TKDGNFV
-3229 PESIVYE
+3229 PESVAYG
-3236 KALHFENYIAAED
+3236 KVLHFENYIAAED
-3249 VDLSLGYASNSY
+3249 VDLSLGYASNAY

-3289 EGIKDIKMSGSCLI
+3289 EGIKDIKMSDSCLI

-3342 PYCDNHSYQNGNYIY
+3342 PYCDNHSYRNGNYIY

-3379 DLTCSYVKDDIQVY
+3379 DLTCSYIKDDIQVY

-3408 SLIKEL
+3408 NLIKEF
-3414 KDVDVDYS
+3414 KDIDIDYS

-3441 SSDSGRTFTT
+3441 SNDSGRTFTT

-3476 IIRVLYNKSSDKLY
+3476 TIRVLYNKSSDKLY
-3490 NYDILIKDDSLEES
+3490 NYDIIIKDDSLEES

-3531 CLINSPIEKN
+3531 CLINSPVEKN

-3579 DADGG
+3579 DTDGG

-3595 TSKQIYDQF
+3595 TSNQIYDQF

-3629 DSSTADRAFSL
+3629 NSSTADRAFSL

-3709 KKFLIYRNGA
+3709 KKFLIYRNET

-3789 VNTTS
+3789 VSTTS

-3819 LCEKLCGDLGLEFD
+3819 LCETLCGDLGLEFD

-3878 DDDDYFYGVYETSSS
+3878 DDDYFYGVYEISSS

-3931 EYGLSMYTAV
+3931 ENGLSMYTAV

-4094 EANYTLTYSSLYK
+4094 ETNYTLTYSSLYK

-4127 NEGYNGDAIVE
+4127 NEDYNGDAIVE
-4138 NDALNIT
+4138 NDTLNIT

-4186 TYAINRELSKI
+4186 TYVINRELSKI
-4197 SIPDNNISGSISKEN
+4197 SIPDNNISGSMFKEE

-4248 LEPVLYIDRD
+4248 LNPVLYTDRD
-4258 WTSDNLDIDGI
+4258 WISDNLDIDGI

-4275 EDVDITDRYVITR
+4275 EDVDITDRYIITR
-4288 TNSQIKAVCK
+4288 TNGQIKAVCE

-4316 KSGDIDY
+4316 ESGDIDY

-4333 ENTFVINRQKD
+4333 ENTFVINRQED
-4344 FLIRGLFGQVI
+4344 FLIKGLSGQVI

-4365 DLVTSLGRMINT
+4365 DLVSSLGRMINT
-4377 DVEEIYNAETADEK
+4377 GVEEIYNVDTADEK

-4435 DYYTEVGIDD
+4435 DYYTEVDTDD

-4475 ESVAQYTVEPWKNKD
+4475 ESVAQYTVESWKNKD

-4556 SSTRRSN
+4556 SSTKRSN

-4586 YQQLKENNAVVLKKD
+4586 YQQLKENNAIILKKD
-4601 ENFSVINKIVLD
+4601 ENFNVINKIVLD

-4735 ENT
+4735 ENA

>member
-76 KETFDR
+76 KETFDK
-82 NGDLTDMSV
+82 NGDPISMSV
-91 AKYTNGARS
+91 AKYTNGIRS

-123 QQVEDGEA
+123 QQVKDGEA

-152 NRFEVTGV
+152 NRFEVIGV

-212 PFMDWLPKYL
+212 HFMDWLPKYF

-293 APKNV
+293 TPKNV

-405 GQKQSWE
+405 GQKQNWE

-441 GDYMPSESGLEERHI
+441 GDYMPSESGLEEHHI
-456 DSAITVVNVDTSL
+456 DSAITVVNVDTPL

-486 QLISNHDNNPELIEH
+486 QLISDHDNNPELIKH
-501 DKGLPINEKWA
+501 DKGLPVNEKWA

-525 ESLKMEQPFY
+525 ESLTMEQPFY
-535 NSTITLDGIYDN
+535 NSTITLDDIYDN

-585 EFEEMLNISLNIDEW
+585 EFDEMLNISLNTDEW
-600 FDGYNKNPK
+600 FDGDNKNPK
-609 SRIIYSSTNISDK
+609 SRIIYGSTNISDK

-680 VFSLSKNNP
+680 VFSLSKNNS
-689 DAFGKKIIVFG
+689 DAFGKKVIVFG

-808 NNDSIKLFDEKVK
+808 NDDSIKLFDEKVK

-830 PILKTQAEAAYNPF
+830 PILKTQAEAVYNPF

-999 NDLSNEHTI
+999 NNLSNEHTI
-1008 TINTI
+1008 NITTI
-1013 ETNHTNNINTIETNH
+1013 ETNHTNSINTIETNH

-1033 TLKITYINTLS
+1033 TLRITYINTLS

-1093 DDLKVKID
+1093 DDLKLKID

-1157 YDTEVEEYN
+1157 YDTEIEEYN

-1291 AIAGIYE
+1291 AITSIYE

-1307 YVIAAKETLNKFNQT
+1307 YVISAKETLNKFNQT

-1371 ITEALFEE
+1371 ITESLFEE

-1424 DIKTVIE
+1424 DIKTAIE

-1462 SQDID
+1462 SQDAE
-1467 VSNASAEIV
+1467 VSNASAEIID
-1476 ECDNILFREMAPNK
+1476 CDNILFREMAPNK

-1546 NEGLLSNCMPVLMPA
+1546 NKGLLSNCMPVLMPA

-1695 LEERASIRKLDYIT
+1695 LEDRASIRKLDYIT
-1709 TGCQVIGKTVDDD
+1709 TGCQVIGKTVNDD

-1766 YNYRIAASK
+1766 YNYRITASK

-1828 SFNLL
+1828 NFNLL

-1849 VFIKPS
+1849 VFVKPS

-1913 DGEVFHGDSAFS
+1913 DGEVFHGNSAFS

-2048 VIDSFVDD
+2048 IIDSFVDN

-2247 KTAAEVNREVSPIT
+2247 KTAAEVNKEVSPIT

-2280 TGYDANFAG
+2280 TGYAANFAE

-2301 IAAIY
+2301 IIAIY
-2306 NIDHFEVALCDIS
+2306 NIDHFEVALCGIS
-2319 QLLFHFDNSKIYIS
+2319 QLLFHFDNSKTYIS

-2384 IPGSYSSMN
+2384 VPGSYSSMN

-2403 FRYLENGSISKEKE
+2403 FRYLDDGSISKEKE

-2489 GFDFSGTNLSLNDR
+2489 GFDFSGANLSLNDR

-2599 DTDSFEDKIISAPK
+2599 DTDSFEDKVISAPK

-2712 VREMVEFTL
+2712 VREMTEFTL

-2758 NWILALKEAN
+2758 NWILALKETN

-2779 FQDNNRIVL
+2779 FQDSNRIVL

-2833 RMLARDMAIR
+2833 RMLTRDIAIR

-2884 YIELDCTVSNT
+2884 YIELDCAVSNT

-3111 WTSDNNKHYNPTM
+3111 WTSDNNKHYNPTI

-3165 VLEDLE
+3165 ILEDLE

-3229 PESIVYE
+3229 PESIVYG

-3289 EGIKDIKMSGSCLI
+3289 EGIKDIKMSDSCLI

-3408 SLIKEL
+3408 NFIKEL

-3655 SLAVDTGDNGTHNI
+3655 SLAVDTGENGTHNI
-3669 YKYNVSLDNSTGEK
+3669 YKYNVSLKNGTDEK

-3709 KKFLIYRNGA
+3709 KKFLIYRNRT

-3767 KYAIDKNLILKEIHF
+3767 KYAIDQNLILKEIHF

-3833 EYDDSDNDD
+3833 EYDDSDTDD

-3848 EKLQLLEEDLGNLTD
+3848 EKLQLLEDDLGNLTD

-3878 DDDDYFYGVYETSSS
+3878 DDDYFYGVYEISSS

-3931 EYGLSMYTAV
+3931 ENGLSMYTAV

-3983 WIENTL
+3983 WSDNTL

-4000 CDTDGDNI
+4000 CDTNGNNI
-4008 IMRKGLFYGEK
+4008 TMRKGLFYGEK

-4033 DSVIDIF
+4033 DSIIDIF

-4053 YSLPESEI
+4053 YSLSESEI

-4074 TTITPF
+4074 ATITPF
-4080 RVYRGGVLVSEEDF
+4080 RVYRGGVSVSKEDF

-4114 GLAIAYDG
+4114 GLAIEYDG

-4127 NEGYNGDAIVE
+4127 NGTYNGDAIVE
-4138 NDALNIT
+4138 NDTLNII
-4145 IKDNRSGASV
+4145 IKDKRSEASASV
-4155 SIDLEV
+4155 TLEV

-4168 VNTPDT
+4168 VNTPNT

-4179 DDDTQSV
+4179 SDDALQV

-4235 EGRSDNLNLDVVK
+4235 EGRSDNLNLDIVK

-4377 DVEEIYNAETADEK
+4377 DVEEIYNVETADEK

-4475 ESVAQYTVEPWKNKD
+4475 ESVAQYTVESWKNKD

-4619 YHLDDIV
+4619 YHLNDIV

-4735 ENT
+4735 ENA

>member
-76 KETFDR
+76 KETFDK
-82 NGDLTDMSV
+82 NGDPISMSV
-91 AKYTNGARS
+91 AKYTNGIRS

-212 PFMDWLPKYL
+212 PFMDWLPKYF

-293 APKNV
+293 TPKNV

-359 NSRFILY
+359 NSRFVLY

-405 GQKQSWE
+405 GQKQNWE

-441 GDYMPSESGLEERHI
+441 GDYMPSESGLEEHHI
-456 DSAITVVNVDTSL
+456 DSAITVVNVDTPL

-486 QLISNHDNNPELIEH
+486 QLISDHDNNPELIKH

-525 ESLKMEQPFY
+525 ESLEIEQPFY
-535 NSTITLDGIYDN
+535 NSTITLENIYGD
-547 IKEELTRFNEIPEIK
+547 IKGELARFDEAPEVK
-562 KAKLTLDPHQDGCMY
+562 TAKITLDPHQDGCVFIA
-577 LTPQQQIT
+577 PQQQVS
-585 EFEEMLNISLNIDEW
+585 EFEEALNITLNTDSW
-600 FDGYNKNPK
+600 FDANVAKPVSK
-609 SRIIYSSTNISDK
+609 IIYGTTNLSNK
-622 AFLKEGDYLI
+622 AFLKEGDYI
-632 SEDKKY
+632 VSEDKKY
-638 ISTVLGLSK
+638 ISSVLGLSS
-647 AYLQFSLKNSSDYET
+647 AFLQFSLTGKGTDYE
-662 LNRKVKEINN
+662 LINKKVEAINK
-672 ETTAKYGL
+672 ETTARHGV
-680 VFSLSKNNP
+680 VFALSGNNSE
-689 DAFGKKIIVFG
+689 AAGKRVIVFG
-700 KPLFHDVTQSE
+700 KPTFE
-711 DNPREFSTK
+711 DATPMDDDPRKFSSK
-720 GVYFELKA
+720 GVYFDVKA
-728 IPTVK
+728 IPTTK
-733 NHEQLKFI
+733 DHAQLRFI
-741 YQDSFKSISEKKY
+741 YGNRFASIAAQKYQDLRQ
-754 KAIIKLYK
+754 LYK
-762 NSFESIDDTFAKDI
+762 DDYLSVADEYAK
-776 LNNLKTLTADFI
+776 NLLDNLLLVDENFKA
-788 DLDER
+788 LDER
-793 ISKTYKAILSHSIYY
+793 VEKTRESIKNESIYY
-808 NNDSIKLFDEKVK
+808 NDYSAKKYDYYMDTTISAMLLRKVLQKQAEKVYK
-821 KVISDLAER
+821 PYDDELNGKIDDLV
-830 PILKTQAEAAYNPF
+830 KT
-844 SGLISNKIA
+844 
-853 DLIKKYRNT
+853 YRNT
-862 CKYDLF
+862 CNYELTTTGNTAYVNFETARDVYTNSLADAWSGFNKVFNDEYNKFYNAICKLVEDGTDLEAPKIKKNLEKNYKIVNEKLNILYNAILDYAQIYNDSNWTDISQPLEDLLGWFDRFKDSRTLIREAYTKLFENGKDAEQIYLDSCAQSLKEF
-868 NFGNNTVTELSSIND
+868 NDIYYPQYIEYTE
-883 VFTSTLETREGNFN
+883 
-897 SDVNAL
+897 AL
-903 NKTHENILNT
+903 NNSENDAHEELESV
-913 LYNEHATNTANIN
+913 EHLFSAISYYYDE
-926 TNHKNILDNLS
+926 I
-937 NEHATIVNDINI
+937 
-949 NHENTLNDLSNKHA
+949 ENTLNQRKTVTKDVTDAFK
-963 TNIADINTNYEN
+963 
-975 ALNKLSNEHEA
+975 EA
-986 IVNDINTNHENTL
+986 
-999 NDLSNEHTI
+999 
-1008 TINTI
+1008 
-1013 ETNHTNNINTIETNH
+1013 
-1028 SETLE
+1028 
-1033 TLKITYINTLS
+1033 
-1044 DAYNIFNTTLV
+1044 
-1055 DSYNFFYDSLDKIS
+1055 FYDYTNFIIS
-1069 KADIEA
+1069 SCGK
-1075 ITIKENLKKYYTE
+1075 
-1088 LRGYL
+1088 G
-1093 DDLKVKID
+1093 
-1101 DNTQIFG
+1101 
-1108 SEDWTRLKEPLDNL
+1108 
-1122 LVWFHRH
+1122 
-1129 PESKDAIIRDYNNF
+1129 
-1143 MTVSEEAT
+1143 
-1151 NVYTTS
+1151 S
-1157 YDTEVEEYN
+1157 YD
-1166 ELILK
+1166 
-1171 ENQLYEQLLTEEN
+1171 
-1184 ERYNKL
+1184 ERGMAAFKK
-1190 VSEENQLYE
+1190 
-1199 QLIAEEDERYNKKV
+1199 DYNKKL
-1213 AIQDILYKRFIKKE
+1213 QEFITLE
-1227 NIRYNR
+1227 
-1233 FVSKENAI
+1233 
-1241 YEQLSK
+1241 
-1247 EEDERYSKLVSEENA
+1247 
-1262 IYEQLL
+1262 
-1268 TEEDK
+1268 
-1273 RYSKVVETENN
+1273 
-1284 SYQKSYN
+1284 
-1291 AIAGIYE
+1291 
-1298 NDIKEVINN
+1298 IK
-1307 YVIAAKETLNKFNQT
+1307 AKEAVKK
-1322 YSSHFREYT
+1322 YVDEYIT
-1331 NALNESE
+1331 WF
-1338 EDTSEEI
+1338 SEEI
-1345 KNIKEL
+1345 
-1351 FNDISEKYN
+1351 
-1360 NIETTIESGKS
+1360 
-1371 ITEALFEE
+1371 
-1379 FINSFTAYCDFLIL
+1379 
-1393 NVGESDLEYFTIEDF
+1393 
-1408 KAHYNDKLNEF
+1408 
-1419 IKIEQ
+1419 
-1424 DIKTVIE
+1424 
-1431 EYKNEFYYWF
+1431 
-1441 VEELAIYFENTLFY
+1441 AIYFNDEQFY
-1455 NDILNIN
+1455 SDVVDINSSDPEIRNLSLDILG
-1462 SQDID
+1462 
-1467 VSNASAEIV
+1467 
-1476 ECDNILFREMAPNK
+1476 CDTVLFTEMLPNK
-1490 AFLLAPLPEDLLLRD
+1490 AFLLAPLPKDLLMRKE
-1505 TLDGEYSYSLL
+1505 LDGDFSYSLL
-1516 TEQDEFNCIVSFKTN
+1516 TDQDYFQDIVSFKKNTF
-1531 KYDDLLELEEETIFG
+1531 DDLLELEAENIFG
-1546 NEGLLSNCMPVLMPA
+1546 RSGLLTNCKSISMDA
-1561 WDFGTINTATLA
+1561 WSFGSINTATLA
-1573 ETHYDDSTYDFV
+1573 ETYYDEDIFDYV

-1590 LKTKEEK
+1590 LKTETDK
-1597 NFLGEYYNSSKPWL
+1597 NFLGDYYQSNKPWI
-1611 NIYNIKDPQASA
+1611 NDYYIDDPQAA
-1623 LIVKSYN
+1623 ELEVKQYK
-1630 YYDINHDIFTLM
+1630 YFDLNHDVYILM
-1642 RETDATHKFAY
+1642 KDIDTPHKFAY

-1695 LEERASIRKLDYIT
+1695 LEDRASIRKLDYIT

-1849 VFIKPS
+1849 VFVKPS

-2048 VIDSFVDD
+2048 IIDSFVDD

-2076 KNCYIVDDLYIMGEN
+2076 KNCYVVDDLYIMGEN

-2114 IIFPEKPLYDNVLN
+2114 IIFPEEPLYDNVLN

-2136 SFIVDG
+2136 SFIIDD

-2152 IIWENDRWNV
+2152 IVWENDSWNV

-2247 KTAAEVNREVSPIT
+2247 KTAAEVNIVVSPIT

-2280 TGYDANFAG
+2280 TGYAANFAE

-2301 IAAIY
+2301 IVAIY

-2319 QLLFHFDNSKIYIS
+2319 QLLFHFDNSKTYIS

-2355 VYIDRYP
+2355 DYIDMYP

-2467 YSKEESLT
+2467 YSKEETLT
-2475 KDGLVQNGIFTPVS
+2475 KDGLIQNGIFTPVS

-2520 EPRLFSKYTTI
+2520 EPRLFSKYTTV
-2531 SGTLKGIIANSDIEE
+2531 SGTLKGIITDSDIEE

-2553 KWNVSHEF
+2553 KWNVSYEF
-2561 GTGMKEYLNRVSFA
+2561 GTGMKEYFNRVSFA
-2575 SVLDNFRPNNKQ
+2575 SVLDNFRPNNNQ
-2587 DGTVYQEENLIF
+2587 DEIMYQEEDLVF
-2599 DTDSFEDKIISAPK
+2599 DKDLFEDKVISAPK

-2685 IETGLTGIRFIDYR
+2685 IETGLTGIRYIDYR

-2712 VREMVEFTL
+2712 VREMTEFTL

-2734 YTLDGEV
+2734 YILDDEV

-2758 NWILALKEAN
+2758 NWILALKESN
-2768 AEVGLGMYNIS
+2768 AEVGFGMYNIS

-2788 IKIEEDLEK
+2788 IKIDEDLEK

-2806 VDPFISENLDKL
+2806 VDPFITENLDKL

-2825 ISHKYGKG
+2825 ISHKYVTG

-2843 EIDTTINAKPSRA
+2843 KIDTTINNKPSRA
-2856 TVTVDYQ
+2856 TVTVEYTE
-2863 NTNGKI
+2863 TNGKI
-2869 QPKSPIIE
+2869 QPKSTIIE

-2884 YIELDCTVSNT
+2884 YIELDCTVSKT
-2895 TENTVLKLKKDKA
+2895 TEDTVLKLKKDKA

-2929 IHIGNQGK
+2929 IHIGDQGK
-2937 DSLNLRLYYVGYNTA
+2937 DSLNLRLYYIGYNTA

-2975 DATLAQ
+2975 DNTLAQ

-3009 KSSNVDDKNKKYSEI
+3009 KSSNVDENDKKYSEI
-3024 DVYAEITG
+3024 DVYAEIAG
-3032 ATISDVSI
+3032 ATISNVSI

-3090 SDGHEAVL
+3090 PDGHGAVL

-3153 EAFAKVAAMRIM
+3153 EAFAKVAAMRLM
-3165 VLEDLE
+3165 VLEDLK
-3171 TNFPTSAFYIWLKN
+3171 TNFPMSAFYIWLKN
-3185 NEVAHYETIDDIPT
+3185 NEIAHYESIDDIPT

-3210 TANGTRPTYFIA
+3210 TANGTRPTYFIS
-3222 TKDGNLV
+3222 TKDGNFV
-3229 PESIVYE
+3229 PESVAYG
-3236 KALHFENYIAAED
+3236 KVLHFENYIAAED
-3249 VDLSLGYASNSY
+3249 VDLSLGYASNAY

-3289 EGIKDIKMSGSCLI
+3289 EGIKDIKMSDSCLI

-3342 PYCDNHSYQNGNYIY
+3342 PYCDNHSYRNGNYIY

-3408 SLIKEL
+3408 NFIKEL

-3441 SSDSGRTFTT
+3441 SSDSGRTFKT

-3476 IIRVLYNKSSDKLY
+3476 TIRVLYNKSSDKLY
-3490 NYDILIKDDSLEES
+3490 NYDIIIKDDSLEES

-3531 CLINSPIEKN
+3531 CLINSPVEKN

-3579 DADGG
+3579 DTDGG

-3595 TSKQIYDQF
+3595 TSNQIYDQF

-3629 DSSTADRAFSL
+3629 NSSTADRAFSL

-3789 VNTTS
+3789 VSTTS

-3804 LNNKYFLKWPTIDGV
+3804 LDNKYFLKWPTIDGV

-3833 EYDDSDNDD
+3833 EYDDSDNDN

-3878 DDDDYFYGVYETSSS
+3878 DDDYFYGVYEISSS

-3931 EYGLSMYTAV
+3931 ENGLSMYTAV

-4094 EANYTLTYSSLYK
+4094 ETNYILTYSSLYK

-4155 SIDLEV
+4155 SIDFEV

-4179 DDDTQSV
+4179 DDDAQSV
-4186 TYAINRELSKI
+4186 TYVINRELSKI
-4197 SIPDNNISGSISKEN
+4197 SIPDNNISGSMSKDN

-4235 EGRSDNLNLDVVK
+4235 EGQSDNLNLDVVK
-4248 LEPVLYIDRD
+4248 LDPVLYTDRD
-4258 WTSDNLDIDGI
+4258 WISDNLDIDGI

-4275 EDVDITDRYVITR
+4275 EDVDITDRYIITR
-4288 TNSQIKAVCK
+4288 TNSQIKAVCQ

-4316 KSGDIDY
+4316 ESGDIDY

-4333 ENTFVINRQKD
+4333 ENTFVINRQED
-4344 FLIRGLFGQVI
+4344 FLIKGLSGQVI

-4365 DLVTSLGRMINT
+4365 DLVSSLGRMING
-4377 DVEEIYNAETADEK
+4377 VEEIYNVDTADEK

-4398 TTKISIDHLL
+4398 TAKISIDHLL
-4408 DTTAPYLRIKLMPVS
+4408 DTTAPYLRIKIMPVS

-4475 ESVAQYTVEPWKNKD
+4475 DSVAQYTVESWKNKD

-4556 SSTRRSN
+4556 SSIRRSN

-4601 ENFSVINKIVLD
+4601 ENFNVINKIVLD

-4671 VDSDLMAKFAILS
+4671 VDSDLIAKFAILS

>member
-58 VGDTEIIYDKYYN
+58 VGDTEIIYDEYYN

-82 NGDLTDMSV
+82 NGDPIDMSV
-91 AKYTNGARS
+91 AKYTNGVRS

-140 FKYIVDNSETKY
+140 FKYVVDNSETKY

-160 FEPQKDLMLHE
+160 FEPQKDLMMHE

-212 PFMDWLPKYL
+212 PFMDWLPKYF

-272 ASVYSASQYIPLEG
+272 ASIYSASQYIPLEG

-315 SNVDKGHY
+315 SNIDKGHY

-359 NSRFILY
+359 NSRFVLY
-366 EYPNERVIDTLDK
+366 EYPNERIIDTLDK
-379 QEGRSIDDLYGTIR
+379 QEGRSTDDLYGTIR
-393 ADFKEGQKIKVN
+393 ADFKEGQKIKVS
-405 GQKQSWE
+405 GQRQNWE
-412 EGSYKEGHI
+412 EGSFKEGHI
-421 SYITSETYYKVKAI
+421 SYITSETYYKVRAI

-441 GDYMPSESGLEERHI
+441 GDYMPSRSELEEHHI
-456 DSAITVVNVDTSL
+456 DNAITVVNVDTPL

-486 QLISNHDNNPELIEH
+486 QLISDHDNNPELIEH
-501 DKGLPINEKWA
+501 DKDLSIEEKWA
-512 IHKSNADVMLPYF
+512 IHKSDADVMLPYF
-525 ESLKMEQPFY
+525 QSLEMEQPFY
-535 NSTITLDGIYDN
+535 CSTIVLENIYGD
-547 IKEELTRFNEIPEIK
+547 IKGELSRFNEAPEVK
-562 KAKLTLDPHQDGCMY
+562 TAKITLDPHQDGCVFIA
-577 LTPQQQIT
+577 PQQQIS
-585 EFEEMLNISLNIDEW
+585 EFEEALNITLNTDSW
-600 FDGYNKNPK
+600 FENVAKPASK
-609 SRIIYSSTNISDK
+609 IIYGTTNLSDK
-622 AFLKEGDYLI
+622 AFLKEGDYI
-632 SEDKKY
+632 VSEDKKY
-638 ISTVLGLSK
+638 ISSVLGLSS
-647 AYLQFSLKNSSDYET
+647 AFLQFSLTGKGTDYE
-662 LNRKVKEINN
+662 LINKKVEAMNKEA
-672 ETTAKYGL
+672 TAKHGV
-680 VFSLSKNNP
+680 VFALSGNNP
-689 DAFGKKIIVFG
+689 EAAGKRVIVFG
-700 KPLFHDVTQSE
+700 KPIFEDVTPME
-711 DNPREFSTK
+711 DDPRKFSSK
-720 GVYFELKA
+720 GVYFDVKA
-728 IPTVK
+728 IPTTK
-733 NHEQLKFI
+733 DHAQLRFI
-741 YQDSFKSISEKKY
+741 YGSRFASIAAQKYQDLRHLYKDDYLSIADEYAKNLLDNLLLVDESFK
-754 KAIIKLYK
+754 A
-762 NSFESIDDTFAKDI
+762 
-776 LNNLKTLTADFI
+776 
-788 DLDER
+788 LDER
-793 ISKTYKAILSHSIYY
+793 VEKTRESIKNESIYY
-808 NNDSIKLFDEKVK
+808 NDYSAK
-821 KVISDLAER
+821 KYDYYMDTTISAMLLR
-830 PILKTQAEAAYNPF
+830 NVLQKQAEKAYKPYDDELN
-844 SGLISNKIA
+844 GKID
-853 DLIKKYRNT
+853 DLVKTYRNT
-862 CKYDLF
+862 CNYELTMA
-868 NFGNNTVTELSSIND
+868 GNTTYAN
-883 VFTSTLETREGNFN
+883 LETARNVYTDSLIDVWGNFN
-897 SDVNAL
+897 KVFNEEYNKFYKAISDLVNDGTDLEAPKIKKNL
-903 NKTHENILNT
+903 EKNYKIVNEKLNT
-913 LYNEHATNTANIN
+913 LYNAISDYTQIYNDSNWTDISQPLEDLLGWFDRFKDSRTLIREAYTKLFEDGKNAEQIYLDSCVQSLKEFNDVYYPQYVEYTEALNNSENDVHEELESVEHLFSAISYYYDE
-926 TNHKNILDNLS
+926 I
-937 NEHATIVNDINI
+937 
-949 NHENTLNDLSNKHA
+949 ENTLNQRKTVTEDVTNAFKDAFYDYTNFIISSCGKGSYEERGMAAFKKDYNK
-963 TNIADINTNYEN
+963 
-975 ALNKLSNEHEA
+975 KLQEF
-986 IVNDINTNHENTL
+986 I
-999 NDLSNEHTI
+999 
-1008 TINTI
+1008 
-1013 ETNHTNNINTIETNH
+1013 
-1028 SETLE
+1028 TLE
-1033 TLKITYINTLS
+1033 T
-1044 DAYNIFNTTLV
+1044 
-1055 DSYNFFYDSLDKIS
+1055 
-1069 KADIEA
+1069 KA
-1075 ITIKENLKKYYTE
+1075 
-1088 LRGYL
+1088 
-1093 DDLKVKID
+1093 
-1101 DNTQIFG
+1101 
-1108 SEDWTRLKEPLDNL
+1108 
-1122 LVWFHRH
+1122 
-1129 PESKDAIIRDYNNF
+1129 
-1143 MTVSEEAT
+1143 
-1151 NVYTTS
+1151 
-1157 YDTEVEEYN
+1157 
-1166 ELILK
+1166 
-1171 ENQLYEQLLTEEN
+1171 
-1184 ERYNKL
+1184 
-1190 VSEENQLYE
+1190 
-1199 QLIAEEDERYNKKV
+1199 
-1213 AIQDILYKRFIKKE
+1213 
-1227 NIRYNR
+1227 
-1233 FVSKENAI
+1233 
-1241 YEQLSK
+1241 
-1247 EEDERYSKLVSEENA
+1247 
-1262 IYEQLL
+1262 
-1268 TEEDK
+1268 
-1273 RYSKVVETENN
+1273 
-1284 SYQKSYN
+1284 
-1291 AIAGIYE
+1291 
-1298 NDIKEVINN
+1298 KEVVRK
-1307 YVIAAKETLNKFNQT
+1307 YVD
-1322 YSSHFREYT
+1322 EYMIWFG
-1331 NALNESE
+1331 
-1338 EDTSEEI
+1338 EEI
-1345 KNIKEL
+1345 
-1351 FNDISEKYN
+1351 
-1360 NIETTIESGKS
+1360 
-1371 ITEALFEE
+1371 
-1379 FINSFTAYCDFLIL
+1379 
-1393 NVGESDLEYFTIEDF
+1393 
-1408 KAHYNDKLNEF
+1408 
-1419 IKIEQ
+1419 
-1424 DIKTVIE
+1424 
-1431 EYKNEFYYWF
+1431 
-1441 VEELAIYFENTLFY
+1441 AIYFDDEQFY
-1455 NDILNIN
+1455 SDVIDLKSSDPEIRNLSLDILG
-1462 SQDID
+1462 
-1467 VSNASAEIV
+1467 
-1476 ECDNILFREMAPNK
+1476 CDTVLFTEMLPNK
-1490 AFLLAPLPEDLLLRD
+1490 AFLLAPLPKDLLMRKELEGD
-1505 TLDGEYSYSLL
+1505 YSYSLL
-1516 TEQDEFNCIVSFKTN
+1516 TDQDYFQDIVSFKKN
-1531 KYDDLLELEEETIFG
+1531 AFDDLLELEAESIFG
-1546 NEGLLSNCMPVLMPA
+1546 RSGLLTNCKSIPMDA
-1561 WDFGTINTATLA
+1561 WSFGSINTATLA
-1573 ETHYDDSTYDFV
+1573 ETHYDEDIFEYV

-1590 LKTKEEK
+1590 LKTEADK
-1597 NFLGEYYNSSKPWL
+1597 NFLGDYYQSNKPWI
-1611 NIYNIKDPQASA
+1611 NDYIVEDPQASE
-1623 LIVKSYN
+1623 LEVKN
-1630 YYDINHDIFTLM
+1630 YKYFDLNHDVYTLM
-1642 RETDATHKFAY
+1642 NDTDMPHKFAY
-1653 CDPNMLEMFLI
+1653 CDPNMLEMFLA

-1670 IRGEVINYNRVKIN
+1670 IRGEVLNFNRVKIS

-1689 DSNIIT
+1689 DSNVIT
-1695 LEERASIRKLDYIT
+1695 LEDRASIRKLDYIS

-1751 LCKIQYEPDDISEDF
+1751 LCKIQYEPDDVSEDF

-1782 SILEHGAIDTFE
+1782 SIFEHGAINTLN
-1794 YGEVSNYMLSSY
+1794 YGEISDYMLSSY

-1828 SFNLL
+1828 NFNLL

-1849 VFIKPS
+1849 VFVKPS

-1913 DGEVFHGDSAFS
+1913 DGKVFHGDSAFS

-1953 IPDIFYK
+1953 IPGIFDEK
-1960 KASTEIDNSD
+1960 STIENEESD
-1970 ELVSRS
+1970 ELINRS

-1982 DPYGSALYNSSPV
+1982 DPYGSALYNGSPV
-1995 KAQDD
+1995 EEQDNS
-2000 FQKKHYYDIA
+2000 QKKHYYDIDN
-2010 EPIFK
+2010 PVFK

-2048 VIDSFVDD
+2048 IIDSFVDE

-2076 KNCYIVDDLYIMGEN
+2076 KNCYTVDDLYIMGEQ
-2091 GEAAELKD
+2091 GKAAELKD
-2099 INFLGEWSPRIENDK
+2099 MNFLGEWSPHVENDK

-2128 YYVITNTH
+2128 YYVITNNY
-2136 SFIVDG
+2136 SFIVDD

-2152 IIWENDRWNV
+2152 IVWENDRWNV

-2169 FIGDSSSASKYIVR
+2169 FIGDSYSASKYIMN
-2183 KYDDEAITTGSN
+2183 KYEDEAITTGSN
-2195 LTVTET
+2195 LTINET

-2210 KVLNSIGCYTNIASA
+2210 KVLSSIGCYTNITLA
-2225 ANYSYSQ
+2225 ANYGYSQ

-2247 KTAAEVNREVSPIT
+2247 KTVEKVNEIVSPIT

-2268 SFDENTCYWFEY
+2268 SFNENTCYWFEY
-2280 TGYDANFAG
+2280 VGYDADFTEA
-2289 SLVNRN
+2289 LINRN

-2301 IAAIY
+2301 IVAIY
-2306 NIDHFEVALCDIS
+2306 NIDHFEVALCDVS
-2319 QLLFHFDNSKIYIS
+2319 QLLFHFNNERKYLS

-2343 NSKANNASLENE
+2343 NSKANNASLEGEN
-2355 VYIDRYP
+2355 YIDRYP

-2370 SISNTIKLRDYEDL
+2370 SISNIIKLRDYEEL
-2384 IPGSYSSMN
+2384 VPGSYSSMN

-2436 TYNMIDGKPIK
+2436 TYNMIDGKPVK

-2475 KDGLVQNGIFTPVS
+2475 KDGLIQNGIFTPVS
-2489 GFDFSGTNLSLNDR
+2489 GFDFSGASLSLNDR

-2531 SGTLKGIIANSDIEE
+2531 SGTLKGIIADSDIEE

-2561 GTGMKEYLNRVSFA
+2561 GTGTKEYLNRVSFA

-2587 DGTVYQEENLIF
+2587 EEKVYQEESLIF
-2599 DTDSFEDKIISAPK
+2599 DKDSFEDKVISAPK

-2620 NKISTENGVTY
+2620 DKISTENGVTY

-2647 TVINFGSSKSIE
+2647 TVINFGSTKSIE
-2659 ALNNIQVGDKILE
+2659 ALNNVQVGDKILE

-2685 IETGLTGIRFIDYR
+2685 IEVGLTGIRFIDYR

-2712 VREMVEFTL
+2712 VREMTEFTL
-2721 ENVKKIISSTRQD
+2721 ENVKKIISSIRQD

-2741 LTSSVSPS
+2741 LTGSVSPS

-2825 ISHKYGKG
+2825 ISHKYGNG

-2843 EIDTTINAKPSRA
+2843 EIDTTINKKPSRA
-2856 TVTVDYQ
+2856 TVTVEYKE
-2863 NTNGKI
+2863 TNGKI
-2869 QPKSPIIE
+2869 QPKSPIVE

-2916 GKWIFYQTDRGSE
+2916 GKWIFYQTNKGSE
-2929 IHIGNQGK
+2929 IHIGDQGK
-2937 DSLNLRLYYVGYNTA
+2937 DSLNLKLYYIGFNTA
-2952 KNIGLDQTFETDA
+2952 RNIGLDQTFETDA

-2975 DATLAQ
+2975 DDTLAQ

-3009 KSSNVDDKNKKYSEI
+3009 KSSNVDDKDKKYSEI
-3024 DVYAEITG
+3024 DVYAEIAG

-3054 NYEELRNK
+3054 NHEELRNK
-3062 TDFDRLPYVTGPY
+3062 TDFNRLPYVTGPY

-3098 IGTNIFIKSPTKL
+3098 IGTNIFVKSPTKL
-3111 WTSDNNKHYNPTM
+3111 WTSDNSRHYNPTM

-3139 RDISHGDISKMTIS
+3139 RDISHGDISKMTID
-3153 EAFAKVAAMRIM
+3153 EAFAKVAAMRLM
-3165 VLEDLE
+3165 VLEDLK
-3171 TNFPTSAFYIWLKN
+3171 TNFPTSVFYIWLKN
-3185 NEVAHYETIDDIPT
+3185 NEIAHYENIDDIPT
-3199 KISMNDVSYTI
+3199 KITMNDVSYTI
-3210 TANGTRPTYFIA
+3210 TANGTRPTYFTA
-3222 TKDGNLV
+3222 TKDGELV
-3229 PESIVYE
+3229 PESVAYG

-3289 EGIKDIKMSGSCLI
+3289 EGIKDIKMSDSCLI

-3357 SDNQNGIVN
+3357 KDNQNGIIN

-3408 SLIKEL
+3408 NLIKGF

-3441 SSDSGRTFTT
+3441 SSDNGRTFTT

-3476 IIRVLYNKSSDKLY
+3476 TIRVLYNKSSDKLY
-3490 NYDILIKDDSLEES
+3490 NYDIIIKDDSLEES
-3504 LIEKE
+3504 LLEKE

-3531 CLINSPIEKN
+3531 CLINSPVEKN
-3541 SFTSSVTSFIISMP
+3541 SFTSNVTSFIISMP

-3565 KSATSITYNPTNKY
+3565 KSATSITYNPTNRY

-3629 DSSTADRAFSL
+3629 NSSTADRAFSL
-3640 NETLSLAQESIYSIP
+3640 NETLPLAQESIYSIP
-3655 SLAVDTGDNGTHNI
+3655 SLAVDTGDKGTHNI
-3669 YKYNVSLDNSTGEK
+3669 YKYNVSLKNGTDEK

-3709 KKFLIYRNGA
+3709 KKFLIYRNRT

-3730 NSYNSSPDIID
+3730 KTYNSSPDVID

-3749 NSDFEFTVNDEF
+3749 NGDFEFTVNDEF
-3761 LTEIIN
+3761 LTKIIN
-3767 KYAIDKNLILKEIHF
+3767 KYAVDKNLILKEIHF

-3794 ENTDEDIVSI
+3794 EDTDEDIINI
-3804 LNNKYFLKWPTIDGV
+3804 LNNKYFLKWPTIDGA
-3819 LCEKLCGDLGLEFD
+3819 LCEKLCGDLGLEFE
-3833 EYDDSDNDD
+3833 EYDGSDNDD

-3848 EKLQLLEEDLGNLTD
+3848 EKLQLLESDLGNLTD

-3878 DDDDYFYGVYETSSS
+3878 NDDYFYGVYEISSS

-3901 IKEVISMTYEFGSAF
+3901 IKEVISMSYEFGSTF

-3931 EYGLSMYTAV
+3931 ENGLSMYTAV

-3972 DKLPQDIDPDA
+3972 NKLPQDIDSAA
-3983 WIENTL
+3983 WVENTL

-4000 CDTDGDNI
+4000 CDTNGNNVT
-4008 IMRKGLFYGEK
+4008 MRKGLFYGEK
-4019 GNVYNISH
+4019 GNIYTVSH
-4027 DNLYAQ
+4027 DNLYSE

-4068 KVDLTD
+4068 KVDLND
-4074 TTITPF
+4074 IVITPF
-4080 RVYRGGVLVSEEDF
+4080 KVYRGGVLVSKEDF
-4094 EANYTLTYSSLYK
+4094 EANYTLTYNSLYK
-4107 ADLSPYV
+4107 KDLSPYV

-4127 NEGYNGDAIVE
+4127 KGTYNGDAIVE
-4138 NDALNIT
+4138 NDTLNIIVT
-4145 IKDNRSGASV
+4145 DNRSGTST
-4155 SIDLEV
+4155 SITLEV
-4161 ENNSFKV
+4161 ETNSFKV
-4168 VNTPDT
+4168 VNIPNT

-4179 DDDTQSV
+4179 IDDAQQV
-4186 TYAINRELSKI
+4186 TYVINRELSKI
-4197 SIPDNNISGSISKEN
+4197 SIPDNNISGSMSKEN
-4212 GQTTLTFTVSKW
+4212 GQTTLTFTISKW

-4235 EGRSDNLNLDVVK
+4235 EGKSDNLKLDIVK
-4248 LEPVLYIDRD
+4248 LDPVLYTDRD
-4258 WTSDNLDIDGI
+4258 WISDNLSVDGI

-4275 EDVDITDRYVITR
+4275 EDVDITDRYIITK
-4288 TNSQIKAVCK
+4288 TSEQIKAACK

-4304 LTKEI
+4304 LTKDI

-4316 KSGDIDY
+4316 KVGDIDY

-4333 ENTFVINRQKD
+4333 ENTFVVNRQKD

-4355 LLAPAFKNFK
+4355 LLAPTFKNFK
-4365 DLVTSLGRMINT
+4365 DLISSLGRMIDT
-4377 DVEEIYNAETADEK
+4377 DIEEIYNVETADEK
-4391 ISIVDID
+4391 ISIVDISS
-4398 TTKISIDHLL
+4398 TKISIDHLL
-4408 DTTAPYLRIKLMPVS
+4408 DTNAPYLRIKLMPVS
-4423 SIVLPSDLMNNK
+4423 SIILPSDLMNNEE
-4435 DYYTEVGIDD
+4435 YYTEISIDD
-4445 IDFYGYDRVWINE
+4445 IDFYGYDRVWVNE

-4468 ENQYFNA
+4468 ENQYFNT
-4475 ESVAQYTVEPWKNKD
+4475 ESVAQYTVESWKNKD
-4490 GYSVYLTNEEGKYIR
+4490 GHSVYLANEEGKYVK
-4505 GFINNHILNYKVIG
+4505 GFINNHRLNYKVIG

-4534 PRLNPTEL
+4534 PRLNSTEL

-4556 SSTRRSN
+4556 SSARRSN

-4572 QNVIGE
+4572 QNIIGE

-4586 YQQLKENNAVVLKKD
+4586 YQQLKENNAIVLKKD
-4601 ENFSVINKIVLD
+4601 ENFNVINKIVLD

-4619 YHLDDIV
+4619 YHLEDVV

-4714 MHHPIVQYNTKLNHI
+4714 MHHPIVQYNTKINHI

-4735 ENT
+4735 ENA

>member
-1 MKKFQPNSDLY
+1 M
-12 NNFYDGYTSSD
+12 
-23 EFIAKKRVHT
+23 
-33 TNEIPPLSIYK
+33 
-44 NLHSM
+44 
-49 LQRDFWKNL
+49 
-58 VGDTEIIYDKYYN
+58 
-71 LDTDG
+71 
-76 KETFDR
+76 
-82 NGDLTDMSV
+82 
-91 AKYTNGARS
+91 
-100 LNYGPIPR
+100 
-108 LVWNKNWKKDYENYL
+108 
-123 QQVEDGEA
+123 
-131 FDEGKTAND
+131 
-140 FKYIVDNSETKY
+140 
-152 NRFEVTGV
+152 
-160 FEPQKDLMLHE
+160 
-171 GYRYL
+171 
-176 SCIYPDHPDYLNI
+176 
-189 LTKNEFDDKI
+189 
-199 DDSACL
+199 
-205 IDYKIDI
+205 
-212 PFMDWLPKYL
+212 
-222 EYIEGINKQIAQEDE
+222 
-237 AAKLKIRNLKNYAFN
+237 
-252 RKFFGAKEGYK
+252 
-263 MFAASAFQH
+263 
-272 ASVYSASQYIPLEG
+272 
-286 GNVSSFG
+286 
-293 APKNV
+293 
-298 DITWFKE
+298 
-305 FFDQPEEFTN
+305 
-315 SNVDKGHY
+315 
-323 LYKKLFRNIDW
+323 
-334 QNSSYDFINRYKE
+334 
-347 PTPFYGTAYPTP
+347 
-359 NSRFILY
+359 
-366 EYPNERVIDTLDK
+366 
-379 QEGRSIDDLYGTIR
+379 
-393 ADFKEGQKIKVN
+393 
-405 GQKQSWE
+405 
-412 EGSYKEGHI
+412 
-421 SYITSETYYKVKAI
+421 
-435 LGYNKN
+435 
-441 GDYMPSESGLEERHI
+441 
-456 DSAITVVNVDTSL
+456 
-469 QPLYK
+469 
-474 NFSVYPS
+474 
-481 NGKIL
+481 
-486 QLISNHDNNPELIEH
+486 
-501 DKGLPINEKWA
+501 
-512 IHKSNADVMLPYF
+512 
-525 ESLKMEQPFY
+525 
-535 NSTITLDGIYDN
+535 
-547 IKEELTRFNEIPEIK
+547 
-562 KAKLTLDPHQDGCMY
+562 
-577 LTPQQQIT
+577 
-585 EFEEMLNISLNIDEW
+585 
-600 FDGYNKNPK
+600 
-609 SRIIYSSTNISDK
+609 
-622 AFLKEGDYLI
+622 
-632 SEDKKY
+632 
-638 ISTVLGLSK
+638 
-647 AYLQFSLKNSSDYET
+647 
-662 LNRKVKEINN
+662 
-672 ETTAKYGL
+672 
-680 VFSLSKNNP
+680 
-689 DAFGKKIIVFG
+689 
-700 KPLFHDVTQSE
+700 
-711 DNPREFSTK
+711 
-720 GVYFELKA
+720 
-728 IPTVK
+728 
-733 NHEQLKFI
+733 
-741 YQDSFKSISEKKY
+741 
-754 KAIIKLYK
+754 
-762 NSFESIDDTFAKDI
+762 
-776 LNNLKTLTADFI
+776 
-788 DLDER
+788 
-793 ISKTYKAILSHSIYY
+793 
-808 NNDSIKLFDEKVK
+808 
-821 KVISDLAER
+821 
-830 PILKTQAEAAYNPF
+830 
-844 SGLISNKIA
+844 
-853 DLIKKYRNT
+853 
-862 CKYDLF
+862 
-868 NFGNNTVTELSSIND
+868 
-883 VFTSTLETREGNFN
+883 
-897 SDVNAL
+897 
-903 NKTHENILNT
+903 
-913 LYNEHATNTANIN
+913 
-926 TNHKNILDNLS
+926 
-937 NEHATIVNDINI
+937 
-949 NHENTLNDLSNKHA
+949 
-963 TNIADINTNYEN
+963 
-975 ALNKLSNEHEA
+975 
-986 IVNDINTNHENTL
+986 
-999 NDLSNEHTI
+999 
-1008 TINTI
+1008 
-1013 ETNHTNNINTIETNH
+1013 
-1028 SETLE
+1028 
-1033 TLKITYINTLS
+1033 
-1044 DAYNIFNTTLV
+1044 
-1055 DSYNFFYDSLDKIS
+1055 
-1069 KADIEA
+1069 
-1075 ITIKENLKKYYTE
+1075 
-1088 LRGYL
+1088 
-1093 DDLKVKID
+1093 DDLKLKID

-1129 PESKDAIIRDYNNF
+1129 PESKDAITRDYNNF

-1190 VSEENQLYE
+1190 VLEENQLYE
-1199 QLIAEEDERYNKKV
+1199 QLIAEEDERYNQKV

-1247 EEDERYSKLVSEENA
+1247 EEDERYNKLVSEENA

-1291 AIAGIYE
+1291 AIASIYE

-1307 YVIAAKETLNKFNQT
+1307 YVTAAKETLNKFNQT

-1360 NIETTIESGKS
+1360 NIETTVESGKS

-1424 DIKTVIE
+1424 DIKTAIE

-1455 NDILNIN
+1455 NDILDIN
-1462 SQDID
+1462 SQD
-1467 VSNASAEIV
+1467 VETSNASAEIID
-1476 ECDNILFREMAPNK
+1476 CDNILFREMVPNK

-1505 TLDGEYSYSLL
+1505 TLDGDYSYSLL

-1546 NEGLLSNCMPVLMPA
+1546 NEGLLSNCMPVLIPA

-1573 ETHYDDSTYDFV
+1573 ETHYDDSTSDFV

-1590 LKTKEEK
+1590 LKTEEEK

-1623 LIVKSYN
+1623 LIVKSYD

-1642 RETDATHKFAY
+1642 RETDAAHKFAY

-1670 IRGEVINYNRVKIN
+1670 IRGEVINYNRVKIS

-1695 LEERASIRKLDYIT
+1695 LEDRASIRKLDYIT

-1731 DHSITLNKSMQITG
+1731 DHSIVLNKPMQITG

-1766 YNYRIAASK
+1766 YNYRITASK

-1828 SFNLL
+1828 NFNLL

-1849 VFIKPS
+1849 VFVKPS

-1913 DGEVFHGDSAFS
+1913 DGEVFHGESAFS

-1982 DPYGSALYNSSPV
+1982 DPYGSALYNSSPI

-2048 VIDSFVDD
+2048 IIDSFVDD

-2076 KNCYIVDDLYIMGEN
+2076 KNCYVVDDLYIMGEN

-2114 IIFPEKPLYDNVLN
+2114 IILPEEPLYDNVLN

-2152 IIWENDRWNV
+2152 IVWENDSWNV

-2169 FIGDSSSASKYIVR
+2169 FIGDSDSASKYIVR

-2247 KTAAEVNREVSPIT
+2247 KTAAEVNTAVSPIT

-2280 TGYDANFAG
+2280 VGYDADFAE

-2301 IAAIY
+2301 IVAIY

-2319 QLLFHFDNSKIYIS
+2319 QLLFHFDNSKTYIS

-2355 VYIDRYP
+2355 DYIDRYP

-2384 IPGSYSSMN
+2384 VPGSYSSMN

-2467 YSKEESLT
+2467 YSKEETLT
-2475 KDGLVQNGIFTPVS
+2475 KDGLIQNGIFTPVS
-2489 GFDFSGTNLSLNDR
+2489 GFDFSGANLSLNDR

-2520 EPRLFSKYTTI
+2520 EPRLFSKYTTV
-2531 SGTLKGIIANSDIEE
+2531 SGTLKGIIADSDIEE

-2553 KWNVSHEF
+2553 KWNVSYEF
-2561 GTGMKEYLNRVSFA
+2561 GTGMKEYFNRVSFA
-2575 SVLDNFRPNNKQ
+2575 SVLDNFRPNNNQ
-2587 DGTVYQEENLIF
+2587 DEIVYQEEDLVF
-2599 DTDSFEDKIISAPK
+2599 DKDSFEDKVISAPK

-2685 IETGLTGIRFIDYR
+2685 IETGLTGIRYIDYR

-2712 VREMVEFTL
+2712 VREMTEFTL

-2734 YTLDGEV
+2734 YILDDEV

-2758 NWILALKEAN
+2758 NWILALKESN

-2788 IKIEEDLEK
+2788 IKIDEDLEK

-2806 VDPFISENLDKL
+2806 VDPFITENLDKL

-2825 ISHKYGKG
+2825 ISHKYVTG
-2833 RMLARDMAIR
+2833 RMLTRDMAIR
-2843 EIDTTINAKPSRA
+2843 KIDTTINNKPSRA
-2856 TVTVDYQ
+2856 TVTVEYTE
-2863 NTNGKI
+2863 TNGKI
-2869 QPKSPIIE
+2869 QPKSTIIE

-2884 YIELDCTVSNT
+2884 YIELDCTVSKT
-2895 TENTVLKLKKDKA
+2895 KEDTVLKLKKDKA

-2929 IHIGNQGK
+2929 IHIGDQGK
-2937 DSLNLRLYYVGYNTA
+2937 DSLNLKLYYIGYNTA

-2975 DATLAQ
+2975 DNTLAQ

-3009 KSSNVDDKNKKYSEI
+3009 KSSNVDENDKKYSEI
-3024 DVYAEITG
+3024 DVYAEIAG
-3032 ATISDVSI
+3032 ATISNISI

-3090 SDGHEAVL
+3090 SDGHGAVL

-3153 EAFAKVAAMRIM
+3153 EAFAKVAAMRLM
-3165 VLEDLE
+3165 VLEDLK
-3171 TNFPTSAFYIWLKN
+3171 TNFPMSAFYIWLKN
-3185 NEVAHYETIDDIPT
+3185 NEIAHYESIDDIPT

-3210 TANGTRPTYFIA
+3210 TANGTRPTYFIS
-3222 TKDGNLV
+3222 TKDGNFV
-3229 PESIVYE
+3229 PESVAYG
-3236 KALHFENYIAAED
+3236 KVLHFENYIAAED
-3249 VDLSLGYASNSY
+3249 VDLSLGYASNAY

-3289 EGIKDIKMSGSCLI
+3289 EGIKDIKMSDSCLI

-3342 PYCDNHSYQNGNYIY
+3342 PYCDNHSYRNGNYIY

-3408 SLIKEL
+3408 NLIKGF
-3414 KDVDVDYS
+3414 KDIDIDYS

-3476 IIRVLYNKSSDKLY
+3476 TIRVLYNKSSDKLY
-3490 NYDILIKDDSLEES
+3490 NYDIIIKDDSLEES

-3531 CLINSPIEKN
+3531 CLINSPVEKN

-3579 DADGG
+3579 DTDGG

-3595 TSKQIYDQF
+3595 TSNQIYDQF

-3629 DSSTADRAFSL
+3629 NSSTADRAFSL

-3669 YKYNVSLDNSTGEK
+3669 YKYNVSLDNSTGKK

-3695 NDIYLCGMVSQEEG
+3695 NDIYLCGMVSQDEG
-3709 KKFLIYRNGA
+3709 KKFLIYRNET

-3789 VNTTS
+3789 VSTTS

-3878 DDDDYFYGVYETSSS
+3878 DDDYFYGVYEISSS

-3916 NYLDNSILTSTTDLD
+3916 NYLDNSILTSTTDLN

-4074 TTITPF
+4074 TTITLF
-4080 RVYRGGVLVSEEDF
+4080 RVYRGGVLVSKEDF

-4107 ADLSPYV
+4107 ADLLPYV

-4155 SIDLEV
+4155 SIDFEV

-4179 DDDTQSV
+4179 DDDAQSV
-4186 TYAINRELSKI
+4186 TYVINRELSKI
-4197 SIPDNNISGSISKEN
+4197 SIPDNNISGSMSKDN

-4235 EGRSDNLNLDVVK
+4235 EGQSDNLNLDVVK
-4248 LEPVLYIDRD
+4248 LDPVLYTDRD
-4258 WTSDNLDIDGI
+4258 WVSDNLDIDGI

-4275 EDVDITDRYVITR
+4275 EDVDITDRYIITR
-4288 TNSQIKAVCK
+4288 TNSQIKAVCQ

-4316 KSGDIDY
+4316 ESGDIDY

-4333 ENTFVINRQKD
+4333 ENTFVINRQED
-4344 FLIRGLFGQVI
+4344 FLIKGLSGQVI

-4365 DLVTSLGRMINT
+4365 DLVSSLGRMIT
-4377 DVEEIYNAETADEK
+4377 GVEEIYNVDTADEK
-4391 ISIVDID
+4391 ISIVDIN

-4408 DTTAPYLRIKLMPVS
+4408 DTTAPYLRIKIMPVS

-4435 DYYTEVGIDD
+4435 DYYTEVDTDD

-4475 ESVAQYTVEPWKNKD
+4475 ESVAQYTVESWKNKD
-4490 GYSVYLTNEEGKYIR
+4490 GYSVYLANEEGKYIR

-4586 YQQLKENNAVVLKKD
+4586 YQQLKENNAVILKKD
-4601 ENFSVINKIVLD
+4601 ENFNVINKIVLD

-4671 VDSDLMAKFAILS
+4671 VDSDLIAKFAILS

-4735 ENT
+4735 ENA

>member
-23 EFIAKKRVHT
+23 EFIAKKRIHT

-58 VGDTEIIYDKYYN
+58 VGDTEIIYDEYYN
-71 LDTDG
+71 LDADG

-82 NGDLTDMSV
+82 NGDLIEMSV
-91 AKYTNGARS
+91 AKYTNGIRS

-131 FDEGKTAND
+131 FDEGKTAED

-160 FEPQKDLMLHE
+160 FEPQKDLMMHE

-212 PFMDWLPKYL
+212 HFMDWLPKYF

-293 APKNV
+293 DPKNV

-305 FFDQPEEFTN
+305 FFNQPEEFTN

-359 NSRFILY
+359 NSRFVLY
-366 EYPNERVIDTLDK
+366 EYPNERIIDTLDK
-379 QEGRSIDDLYGTIR
+379 QEGRSTDDLYGTIR
-393 ADFKEGQKIKVN
+393 ADFKEGQKIKVS
-405 GQKQSWE
+405 GQKQNWE

-441 GDYMPSESGLEERHI
+441 GDYMPSKSELEEHHI
-456 DSAITVVNVDTSL
+456 DNAITVVNVDTPL

-474 NFSVYPS
+474 NFNVYPS

-486 QLISNHDNNPELIEH
+486 QLISDHDNNPELIEH
-501 DKGLPINEKWA
+501 DKDLPIEEKWA
-512 IHKSNADVMLPYF
+512 IHKSDADVMLPYF
-525 ESLKMEQPFY
+525 ESLEMEQPFY
-535 NSTITLDGIYDN
+535 NSTITLEDIYNN
-547 IKEELTRFNEIPEIK
+547 IKEELSRFNETPEIK
-562 KAKLTLDPHQDGCMY
+562 QAKITLDPHQDGCVFIA
-577 LTPQQQIT
+577 PQQQIS
-585 EFEEMLNISLNIDEW
+585 EFEEALNITLNTDSW
-600 FDGYNKNPK
+600 FDENVSNPASK
-609 SRIIYSSTNISDK
+609 IIYGTTNLSDK
-622 AFLKEGDYLI
+622 AFLKEGDYI
-632 SEDKKY
+632 VSEDKKY
-638 ISTVLGLSK
+638 ISSVLGLSS
-647 AYLQFSLKNSSDYET
+647 AFLQFSLTGKGTDYE
-662 LNRKVKEINN
+662 LINKKVKALNK
-672 ETTAKYGL
+672 ETTARHGI
-680 VFSLSKNNP
+680 VFTLSANNP
-689 DAFGKKIIVFG
+689 EAAGKRVIVFG
-700 KPLFHDVTQSE
+700 KPTFEDVTHME
-711 DNPREFSTK
+711 DDPRKFSSK
-720 GVYFELKA
+720 GVYFDVKA
-728 IPTVK
+728 IPTTK
-733 NHEQLKFI
+733 DHAQLRFI
-741 YQDSFKSISEKKY
+741 YGDRFASIAAQKY
-754 KAIIKLYK
+754 NDIVALYK
-762 NSFESIDDTFAKDI
+762 DDFNGIEDTTAKEW
-776 LNNLKTLTADFI
+776 LFNLKKLRDDFAE
-788 DLDER
+788 LNLR
-793 ISKTYKAILSHSIYY
+793 INETEEAIKNKSIYY
-808 NNDSIKLFDEKVK
+808 NDFSVWRFCKRGELVVQDLYGRPVLLKQADNEYIDFDWQLSKRIKQLVESYRKTYKVELLGIGNNSFIELETARDTYTDRLLDSWGKFNKTFNEEYNKFYNAICDLVDNGTDLEAPKIKKNLEKNYEIVSQKLNNLYDKISDFSQIYNDSNWTDITD
-821 KVISDLAER
+821 
-830 PILKTQAEAAYNPF
+830 P
-844 SGLISNKIA
+844 
-853 DLIKKYRNT
+853 
-862 CKYDLF
+862 
-868 NFGNNTVTELSSIND
+868 
-883 VFTSTLETREGNFN
+883 
-897 SDVNAL
+897 
-903 NKTHENILNT
+903 LNT
-913 LYNEHATNTANIN
+913 LLSWFDRFKDSRELIKQAYA
-926 TNHKNILDNLS
+926 ILIS
-937 NEHATIVNDINI
+937 EGQEA
-949 NHENTLNDLSNKHA
+949 EQ
-963 TNIADINTNYEN
+963 NYLETCNN
-975 ALNKLSNEHEA
+975 ALKSFNDGYYPQYVEYTEA
-986 IVNDINTNHENTL
+986 L
-999 NDLSNEHTI
+999 NNSE
-1008 TINTI
+1008 
-1013 ETNHTNNINTIETNH
+1013 NNIHE
-1028 SETLE
+1028 ELE
-1033 TLKITYINTLS
+1033 TVNNLFNKVSDQYSIIEDLLNQRKTVTSDITNAFKNVYYDYANYLIEDDGSIDYDEKGHISFKEYFDKQLQK
-1044 DAYNIFNTTLV
+1044 
-1055 DSYNFFYDSLDKIS
+1055 NFIDTEIKARDSLV
-1069 KADIEA
+1069 
-1075 ITIKENLKKYYTE
+1075 KYVNEYH
-1088 LRGYL
+1088 
-1093 DDLKVKID
+1093 I
-1101 DNTQIFG
+1101 
-1108 SEDWTRLKEPLDNL
+1108 
-1122 LVWFHRH
+1122 WF
-1129 PESKDAIIRDYNNF
+1129 
-1143 MTVSEEAT
+1143 
-1151 NVYTTS
+1151 
-1157 YDTEVEEYN
+1157 
-1166 ELILK
+1166 
-1171 ENQLYEQLLTEEN
+1171 
-1184 ERYNKL
+1184 
-1190 VSEENQLYE
+1190 
-1199 QLIAEEDERYNKKV
+1199 
-1213 AIQDILYKRFIKKE
+1213 
-1227 NIRYNR
+1227 
-1233 FVSKENAI
+1233 
-1241 YEQLSK
+1241 
-1247 EEDERYSKLVSEENA
+1247 
-1262 IYEQLL
+1262 
-1268 TEEDK
+1268 
-1273 RYSKVVETENN
+1273 
-1284 SYQKSYN
+1284 
-1291 AIAGIYE
+1291 
-1298 NDIKEVINN
+1298 
-1307 YVIAAKETLNKFNQT
+1307 
-1322 YSSHFREYT
+1322 
-1331 NALNESE
+1331 
-1338 EDTSEEI
+1338 SEEI
-1345 KNIKEL
+1345 
-1351 FNDISEKYN
+1351 
-1360 NIETTIESGKS
+1360 
-1371 ITEALFEE
+1371 
-1379 FINSFTAYCDFLIL
+1379 
-1393 NVGESDLEYFTIEDF
+1393 
-1408 KAHYNDKLNEF
+1408 
-1419 IKIEQ
+1419 
-1424 DIKTVIE
+1424 
-1431 EYKNEFYYWF
+1431 
-1441 VEELAIYFENTLFY
+1441 AIYFGDTQFY
-1455 NDILNIN
+1455 DDVVDIKSSDPEIRNLSLDILG
-1462 SQDID
+1462 
-1467 VSNASAEIV
+1467 
-1476 ECDNILFREMAPNK
+1476 CDTVLFTEMLPNK
-1490 AFLLAPLPEDLLLRD
+1490 AFLLAPLPKDLLMRKELEGD
-1505 TLDGEYSYSLL
+1505 FSYSLL
-1516 TEQDEFNCIVSFKTN
+1516 TDQDYFQDIVSFKKN
-1531 KYDDLLELEEETIFG
+1531 KFDDLLELEAESIFG
-1546 NEGLLSNCMPVLMPA
+1546 RSGLLTNCKSISMDA
-1561 WDFGTINTATLA
+1561 WSFGSINTATLA
-1573 ETHYDDSTYDFV
+1573 ETHYDEDIFDYV

-1590 LKTKEEK
+1590 LKTEADE
-1597 NFLGEYYNSSKPWL
+1597 NFLGDYYQSSKPWI
-1611 NIYNIKDPQASA
+1611 NDYIVEDPQASE
-1623 LIVKSYN
+1623 LEVKN
-1630 YYDINHDIFTLM
+1630 YKYFDLNQDVYTLM
-1642 RETDATHKFAY
+1642 NDTDTSHKFAY
-1653 CDPNMLEMFLI
+1653 CDPNMLEMFLS

-1670 IRGEVINYNRVKIN
+1670 IRGEILNYNRVKIN

-1689 DSNIIT
+1689 DSDVIT
-1695 LEERASIRKLDYIT
+1695 LEDRASIRKLDYIS

-1722 TYVEAINLE
+1722 THVEAINLE
-1731 DHSITLNKSMQITG
+1731 DHSIILNKPMQITG

-1775 NKEVSNN
+1775 NKEASNN
-1782 SILEHGAIDTFE
+1782 SIFEHGAIDTLN
-1794 YGEVSNYMLSSY
+1794 YGEVSDYMLSSY

-1828 SFNLL
+1828 NFNLL

-1849 VFIKPS
+1849 VFVKPS

-1864 FELNAYNLLGED
+1864 FELNAYNLLDED

-1899 DIHLGVAVNGYTLN
+1899 DIHLGVAINGYTLN
-1913 DGEVFHGDSAFS
+1913 DGKVFHGDSAFS

-1953 IPDIFYK
+1953 IPGIFDEK
-1960 KASTEIDNSD
+1960 FNIENEESD
-1970 ELVSRS
+1970 ELIGRS

-1982 DPYGSALYNSSPV
+1982 DPYGSALYNGSPV
-1995 KAQDD
+1995 EKQDD

-2010 EPIFK
+2010 NPIFK

-2048 VIDSFVDD
+2048 IIDSFVDE

-2069 NGLQSWP
+2069 NGLQTWP

-2091 GEAAELKD
+2091 EEAAELKD
-2099 INFLGEWSPRIENDK
+2099 INFLGEWSPHIKNDK
-2114 IIFPEKPLYDNVLN
+2114 IIFPEKPLYDNVVN
-2128 YYVITNTH
+2128 YYVITNDY
-2136 SFIVDG
+2136 SFIIDD

-2152 IIWENDRWNV
+2152 IIWENDKWNV

-2169 FIGDSSSASKYIVR
+2169 FIGDSYSASKYIIS
-2183 KYDDEAITTGSN
+2183 KYDDEAITIGSN

-2210 KVLNSIGCYTNIASA
+2210 KVLNSIGCYTNINLAVS
-2225 ANYSYSQ
+2225 YSYSQ

-2247 KTAAEVNREVSPIT
+2247 KTVEEVNEIVSPIT

-2280 TGYDANFAG
+2280 VGYDADFAEA
-2289 SLVNRN
+2289 LANRN

-2301 IAAIY
+2301 IVAIY
-2306 NIDHFEVALCDIS
+2306 NIDHFEIVLCDIS
-2319 QLLFHFDNSKIYIS
+2319 QLLFHFDNSRTYIS

-2343 NSKANNASLENE
+2343 NSKANNASLEDE
-2355 VYIDRYP
+2355 DYIDRYP

-2384 IPGSYSSMN
+2384 VPGSYSSMN

-2403 FRYLENGSISKEKE
+2403 FRYLEDGSISKEKE

-2436 TYNMIDGKPIK
+2436 TYNMIDGKPVK
-2447 FAIYQEQNKY
+2447 FAIHQEQNKY

-2489 GFDFSGTNLSLNDR
+2489 GFDFSGASLSLNDR

-2520 EPRLFSKYTTI
+2520 EPRLFSKYTTV
-2531 SGTLKGIIANSDIEE
+2531 SGTLKGIIADSDIEE

-2561 GTGMKEYLNRVSFA
+2561 GTGTKEYLNRVSFA

-2587 DGTVYQEENLIF
+2587 DETVYQEESLIF
-2599 DTDSFEDKIISAPK
+2599 DKDSFEDKIISAPK

-2620 NKISTENGVTY
+2620 DKISTENGVTY

-2659 ALNNIQVGDKILE
+2659 ALNNVQVGDKILE

-2685 IETGLTGIRFIDYR
+2685 IETGLIGIRFIDYR

-2712 VREMVEFTL
+2712 VREMTEFTL

-2734 YTLDGEV
+2734 YVLDNEI
-2741 LTSSVSPS
+2741 LTGSVSPS

-2758 NWILALKEAN
+2758 NWILALKESN

-2779 FQDNNRIVL
+2779 FQDNNRTVL

-2825 ISHKYGKG
+2825 ISHKYGEG

-2843 EIDTTINAKPSRA
+2843 EIDTTINKKPSRA
-2856 TVTVDYQ
+2856 TVTVEYTE
-2863 NTNGKI
+2863 TNGKI

-2916 GKWIFYQTDRGSE
+2916 GKWIFYQTNKGSE
-2929 IHIGNQGK
+2929 IHIGDQGK
-2937 DSLNLRLYYVGYNTA
+2937 DSLNLKLYYIGYNTA

-2975 DATLAQ
+2975 DDTLAQ

-2991 MNDNEII
+2991 MYDNEII

-3009 KSSNVDDKNKKYSEI
+3009 TSSNVDDKDKKYSEI
-3024 DVYAEITG
+3024 DVYADIAG
-3032 ATISDVSI
+3032 ATISDISI

-3054 NYEELRNK
+3054 NHEELRNK

-3075 VPYEDKSKVIRGCSS
+3075 IPYEDKSKVIRGCSS

-3111 WTSDNNKHYNPTM
+3111 WTSDNNRHYNPTM

-3139 RDISHGDISKMTIS
+3139 RDISHGDISKMTID
-3153 EAFAKVAAMRIM
+3153 EAFTKVAAMRIM
-3165 VLEDLE
+3165 VLEDLKV
-3171 TNFPTSAFYIWLKN
+3171 NSPTSAFYIWLKN
-3185 NEVAHYETIDDIPT
+3185 NEIARYENIDDIPT

-3222 TKDGNLV
+3222 TKDGELV
-3229 PESIVYE
+3229 PESVAYG
-3236 KALHFENYIAAED
+3236 KVLHFENYIAAED

-3274 YEIILGCNNITDMFE
+3274 YEIILGCNNITNMFE
-3289 EGIKDIKMSGSCLI
+3289 EGIKDVKMSDSCLI

-3357 SDNQNGIVN
+3357 KDNQNGIVN

-3379 DLTCSYVKDDIQVY
+3379 DLTCSYIKDDIQVY

-3408 SLIKEL
+3408 NLIKGL
-3414 KDVDVDYS
+3414 KDADIDYS
-3422 WMDKSNVNA
+3422 WMDKSNINA

-3441 SSDSGRTFTT
+3441 SSDNGRTFTT

-3476 IIRVLYNKSSDKLY
+3476 TIRVLYNKSSDKLY
-3490 NYDILIKDDSLEES
+3490 NYDIIIKDDSLEES
-3504 LIEKE
+3504 LLEKE

-3541 SFTSSVTSFIISMP
+3541 SFASNVTSFIISMP

-3565 KSATSITYNPTNKY
+3565 KSATSITYNPTNRY

-3629 DSSTADRAFSL
+3629 NSSTADRAFSL
-3640 NETLSLAQESIYSIP
+3640 NETLPLAQESIYSIP
-3655 SLAVDTGDNGTHNI
+3655 SLAVDTGDKGTHNI
-3669 YKYNVSLDNSTGEK
+3669 YKYNVSLKNGTDEK

-3709 KKFLIYRNGA
+3709 KKFLIYRNRT
-3719 IGSCMTFKDIL
+3719 IGSSMTFKDIL
-3730 NSYNSSPDIID
+3730 KSYNSSPDIID

-3749 NSDFEFTVNDEF
+3749 NGDFEFTVNDEF
-3761 LTEIIN
+3761 LTKIIN
-3767 KYAIDKNLILKEIHF
+3767 KYAINKNLILKEIHF
-3782 SNDNPHM
+3782 SNENPHM
-3789 VNTTS
+3789 INTTS
-3794 ENTDEDIVSI
+3794 ENTDEDIISI
-3804 LNNKYFLKWPTIDGV
+3804 LNNKYFLKWPTIGNS
-3819 LCEKLCGDLGLEFD
+3819 LCEKLCGDLGLEFE
-3833 EYDDSDNDD
+3833 EYDGSNTDD

-3848 EKLQLLEEDLGNLTD
+3848 EKLQLLEKDLGNLTD

-3878 DDDDYFYGVYETSSS
+3878 EDDYFYGVYEISSS

-3931 EYGLSMYTAV
+3931 ENGLSMYTAV

-3960 GYGASISNTKWD
+3960 GYGASISNDKWD
-3972 DKLPQDIDPDA
+3972 NKLPQDIDPAA

-4000 CDTDGDNI
+4000 SDTNGNNI
-4008 IMRKGLFYGEK
+4008 TMRKGLFYGEK
-4019 GNVYNISH
+4019 GNVYTISH

-4033 DSVIDIF
+4033 DSIIDIF

-4053 YSLPESEI
+4053 YSLSESEI

-4068 KVDLTD
+4068 KIDLKD
-4074 TTITPF
+4074 NIITPF
-4080 RVYRGGVLVSEEDF
+4080 KIYRGGVAVSKEDF
-4094 EANYTLTYSSLYK
+4094 ETNYTLKYSSLYK
-4107 ADLSPYV
+4107 KDLSPYV

-4127 NEGYNGDAIVE
+4127 KGTYNGDATVE
-4138 NDALNIT
+4138 NDILDIAVI
-4145 IKDNRSGASV
+4145 DNRSGAST
-4155 SIDLEV
+4155 SITLEV
-4161 ENNSFKV
+4161 ETDSFKV
-4168 VNTPDT
+4168 INIPNT

-4179 DDDTQSV
+4179 DDDSQQV
-4186 TYAINRELSKI
+4186 TYTINKELSKI

-4212 GQTTLTFTVSKW
+4212 GRTILTFTISKW
-4224 PEKASIIIYDN
+4224 PEKSSIIIYDN
-4235 EGRSDNLNLDVVK
+4235 EGKSDNLKLDIIK
-4248 LEPVLYIDRD
+4248 LDPVLYTDRD
-4258 WTSDNLDIDGI
+4258 WTSDDLDIDEI

-4275 EDVDITDRYVITR
+4275 EDVDITDRYIITK
-4288 TNSQIKAVCK
+4288 TDSQIKAVCK

-4304 LTKEI
+4304 LTKNI

-4316 KSGDIDY
+4316 KTGDIDY

-4333 ENTFVINRQKD
+4333 ENTFIINRQKD

-4365 DLVTSLGRMINT
+4365 DLVSSLGRMINT
-4377 DVEEIYNAETADEK
+4377 DVEEIYNVDMSDEK
-4391 ISIVDID
+4391 ISIVDINS
-4398 TTKISIDHLL
+4398 TKISIDHLL
-4408 DTTAPYLRIKLMPVS
+4408 DTNAPYLRIKLMPVS

-4435 DYYTEVGIDD
+4435 DYYTEIGIDD

-4458 NVFMAPPLKI
+4458 NVFMAPPLKL

-4475 ESVAQYTVEPWKNKD
+4475 ESVAQYTVESWKNKD
-4490 GYSVYLTNEEGKYIR
+4490 GYSVYIANEDGKYVK
-4505 GFINNHILNYKVIG
+4505 GFINNHKLNYKVIG

-4556 SSTRRSN
+4556 SSARRSN

-4572 QNVIGE
+4572 QNIIGE
-4578 NIIDEIGL
+4578 NIIDDIGL
-4586 YQQLKENNAVVLKKD
+4586 YQQLKENNAIVLKKD
-4601 ENFSVINKIVLD
+4601 ENFNVINKIALD
-4613 LELNKT
+4613 LELNKA

-4639 LPSAEEYSYLA
+4639 LPASEEYSYLA
-4650 GIKYKNYMYDSDIIS
+4650 GIKYKNYMYDSDIVS

-4671 VDSDLMAKFAILS
+4671 VDSNLMAKFAILS

-4735 ENT
+4735 ENS

>member
-91 AKYTNGARS
+91 AKYTNGTRS

-123 QQVEDGEA
+123 QQVKDGEA

-212 PFMDWLPKYL
+212 PFMDWLPKYF
-222 EYIEGINKQIAQEDE
+222 EYIEWINKQIAQEDE

-272 ASVYSASQYIPLEG
+272 VSVYSASQYIPLEG

-293 APKNV
+293 TPKNV

-359 NSRFILY
+359 NSRFVLY

-405 GQKQSWE
+405 GQKQNWE

-435 LGYNKN
+435 LRYNKN
-441 GDYMPSESGLEERHI
+441 SDYIPSESGLEEHHI
-456 DSAITVVNVDTSL
+456 DSAITAVNVDTPL

-486 QLISNHDNNPELIEH
+486 QLISDHDNNPELIEH

-525 ESLKMEQPFY
+525 ESLEMEQPFY

-547 IKEELTRFNEIPEIK
+547 IKEELARFNEIPEIK

-585 EFEEMLNISLNIDEW
+585 EFDEMLNISLNTDEW
-600 FDGYNKNPK
+600 FGDNKNPK
-609 SRIIYSSTNISDK
+609 SRIIYGSTNLSDK

-741 YQDSFKSISEKKY
+741 YQDSFKAISEKKY

-776 LNNLKTLTADFI
+776 LNNLKTLTADFSN
-788 DLDER
+788 LDER

-830 PILKTQAEAAYNPF
+830 SILKTQAEAAYHPF
-844 SGLISNKIA
+844 NGLIINKIA

-897 SDVNAL
+897 SDVKAL

-913 LYNEHATNTANIN
+913 LYNEHTTNTANIN
-926 TNHKNILDNLS
+926 TNHKNTLDGLS
-937 NEHATIVNDINI
+937 NEHAAIVNDINT
-949 NHENTLNDLSNKHA
+949 NHENTLDDLSNKHS
-963 TNIADINTNYEN
+963 TNIAEINTNYEN
-975 ALNKLSNEHEA
+975 ALNKLSNEH
-986 IVNDINTNHENTL
+986 IIN
-999 NDLSNEHTI
+999 
-1008 TINTI
+1008 INTI
-1013 ETNHTNNINTIETNH
+1013 ETNHTNSINTIETNH

-1033 TLKITYINTLS
+1033 TLRITYINTLS
-1044 DAYNIFNTTLV
+1044 ESYNIFNTTLV
-1055 DSYNFFYDSLDKIS
+1055 DSYNFFYESLDKIS

-1093 DDLKVKID
+1093 DDLKLKID

-1143 MTVSEEAT
+1143 MTASEEAT

-1157 YDTEVEEYN
+1157 YNTEVEEYN

-1171 ENQLYEQLLTEEN
+1171 ENQLYEQL
-1184 ERYNKL
+1184 
-1190 VSEENQLYE
+1190 
-1199 QLIAEEDERYNKKV
+1199 IADEDERYNQKV

-1247 EEDERYSKLVSEENA
+1247 EEDERYNKLVSEENA

-1291 AIAGIYE
+1291 AIASIYE

-1360 NIETTIESGKS
+1360 NIETTVESGKS
-1371 ITEALFEE
+1371 ITEALFKE
-1379 FINSFTAYCDFLIL
+1379 FINSFTAYCNFLTL
-1393 NVGESDLEYFTIEDF
+1393 NVGETDLEYFTIEDF
-1408 KAHYNDKLNEF
+1408 KVHYNDKLNEF

-1424 DIKTVIE
+1424 DIKTAIE

-1462 SQDID
+1462 SQD
-1467 VSNASAEIV
+1467 VEVLNASAEIID
-1476 ECDNILFREMAPNK
+1476 CDNILFREMVPNK

-1546 NEGLLSNCMPVLMPA
+1546 NEGLLSNCMPILMPA

-1590 LKTKEEK
+1590 LKTEEEK

-1623 LIVKSYN
+1623 LLVKSYN

-1653 CDPNMLEMFLI
+1653 CDPNMLEMFLV

-1670 IRGEVINYNRVKIN
+1670 IRGEVINYNRVKIS

-1695 LEERASIRKLDYIT
+1695 LEDRASIRKLDYIT
-1709 TGCQVIGKTVDDD
+1709 TGCQIIGKTVDDD

-1849 VFIKPS
+1849 VFVKPS

-1864 FELNAYNLLGED
+1864 FELNAYNLLSED

-1899 DIHLGVAVNGYTLN
+1899 NIHLGVAVNGYTLN

-1982 DPYGSALYNSSPV
+1982 DPYGSALYNSSTV

-2048 VIDSFVDD
+2048 IIDSFVDD

-2076 KNCYIVDDLYIMGEN
+2076 KNCYVVDDLYIMGEN

-2114 IIFPEKPLYDNVLN
+2114 IIFPEEPLYDNVLN

-2152 IIWENDRWNV
+2152 IVWENDSWNV

-2183 KYDDEAITTGSN
+2183 KYDDEAITIGSN

-2201 TDFRAIILY
+2201 TDFRAVILY

-2247 KTAAEVNREVSPIT
+2247 KTAAEVNTAVSPIT

-2268 SFDENTCYWFEY
+2268 SFDENTCYWLEY
-2280 TGYDANFAG
+2280 VGYDADFAE

-2301 IAAIY
+2301 IVAIY

-2355 VYIDRYP
+2355 DYIDRYP

-2384 IPGSYSSMN
+2384 VPGSYSSMN

-2467 YSKEESLT
+2467 YSKEETLT
-2475 KDGLVQNGIFTPVS
+2475 KDGLIQNGIFTPVS

-2520 EPRLFSKYTTI
+2520 EPRLFSKYTTV
-2531 SGTLKGIIANSDIEE
+2531 SGTLKGIIADSDIEE

-2553 KWNVSHEF
+2553 KWNVSYEF
-2561 GTGMKEYLNRVSFA
+2561 GTGMKEYFNRVSFA
-2575 SVLDNFRPNNKQ
+2575 SVLDNFRPNNNQ
-2587 DGTVYQEENLIF
+2587 DEIVYKEEDLVF
-2599 DTDSFEDKIISAPK
+2599 DKDLFEDKVISAPK

-2685 IETGLTGIRFIDYR
+2685 IETGLTGIRYIDYR

-2712 VREMVEFTL
+2712 VREMTEFTL

-2734 YTLDGEV
+2734 YILDDEV

-2758 NWILALKEAN
+2758 NWILALKESN

-2788 IKIEEDLEK
+2788 IKIDEDLEK

-2806 VDPFISENLDKL
+2806 VDPFITENLDKL

-2825 ISHKYGKG
+2825 ISHKYVTG

-2843 EIDTTINAKPSRA
+2843 KIDTTINNKPSRA
-2856 TVTVDYQ
+2856 TVTVEYTE
-2863 NTNGKI
+2863 TNGKI
-2869 QPKSPIIE
+2869 QPKSTIIE

-2884 YIELDCTVSNT
+2884 YIELDCIVSNT

-2929 IHIGNQGK
+2929 IHIGDQGK
-2937 DSLNLRLYYVGYNTA
+2937 DSLNLRLYYIGYNTA

-2965 WGFADATEID
+2965 WGFADATEVD
-2975 DATLAQ
+2975 DNTLAQ

-3009 KSSNVDDKNKKYSEI
+3009 KSSNVDENNKKYSEI
-3024 DVYAEITG
+3024 DVYAKIAG
-3032 ATISDVSI
+3032 ATISNVSI

-3090 SDGHEAVL
+3090 SDGHGAVL

-3153 EAFAKVAAMRIM
+3153 EAFAKVAAMRLM
-3165 VLEDLE
+3165 VLEDLK
-3171 TNFPTSAFYIWLKN
+3171 TNFPMSAFYIWLKN
-3185 NEVAHYETIDDIPT
+3185 NEIAHYESIDDIPT

-3210 TANGTRPTYFIA
+3210 TANGTRPTYFIS
-3222 TKDGNLV
+3222 TKDGNFV
-3229 PESIVYE
+3229 PESVAYG
-3236 KALHFENYIAAED
+3236 KVLHFENYITAED
-3249 VDLSLGYASNSY
+3249 VDLSLGYASNAY

-3289 EGIKDIKMSGSCLI
+3289 EGIKDIKMSDSCLI

-3342 PYCDNHSYQNGNYIY
+3342 PYCDNHSYRNGNYIY

-3408 SLIKEL
+3408 NLIKGF
-3414 KDVDVDYS
+3414 KDIDIDYS

-3476 IIRVLYNKSSDKLY
+3476 TIRALYNKSSDKLY
-3490 NYDILIKDDSLEES
+3490 NYDIIIKDDSLEES

-3579 DADGG
+3579 DTDGG

-3595 TSKQIYDQF
+3595 TSNQIYDQF
-3604 KYLDYKEDYFNM
+3604 KYLDYKEDYFNI

-3629 DSSTADRAFSL
+3629 NSSTADRAFSL

-3789 VNTTS
+3789 VSTTS

-3819 LCEKLCGDLGLEFD
+3819 LCETLCGDLGLEFD

-3878 DDDDYFYGVYETSSS
+3878 DDDYFYGVYEINSS

-3931 EYGLSMYTAV
+3931 ENGLSMYTAV

-3955 AIDPV
+3955 AINPV

-4094 EANYTLTYSSLYK
+4094 ETNYTLTYSSLYK

-4114 GLAIAYDG
+4114 GLAITYDG

-4127 NEGYNGDAIVE
+4127 NEDYNGDAIVE

-4155 SIDLEV
+4155 SIDFEV

-4179 DDDTQSV
+4179 NDDAQSV
-4186 TYAINRELSKI
+4186 TYVINRELSKI
-4197 SIPDNNISGSISKEN
+4197 SIPDNNISGSMSKDN

-4235 EGRSDNLNLDVVK
+4235 EGQSDNLNLDVVK
-4248 LEPVLYIDRD
+4248 LNPVLYTDRD
-4258 WTSDNLDIDGI
+4258 WISDNLDIDGI

-4275 EDVDITDRYVITR
+4275 EDVDITDRYIITR
-4288 TNSQIKAVCK
+4288 TNSQIKAVCQ

-4316 KSGDIDY
+4316 ESGDIDY

-4333 ENTFVINRQKD
+4333 ENTFVINRQED
-4344 FLIRGLFGQVI
+4344 FLIKGLSGQVI

-4365 DLVTSLGRMINT
+4365 DLVSSLGRMINT
-4377 DVEEIYNAETADEK
+4377 GVEEIYNVDTADEK

-4408 DTTAPYLRIKLMPVS
+4408 DTTAPYLRIKIMPVS

-4435 DYYTEVGIDD
+4435 DYYTEVDTDD

-4475 ESVAQYTVEPWKNKD
+4475 ESVAQYTVESWKNKD

-4601 ENFSVINKIVLD
+4601 ENFNVINKIVLD

-4619 YHLDDIV
+4619 YHLDDII